1 MRKRIL
7 STLLALCLALSLLPA
22 SALATGGEE
31 TESPS
36 DNSQTNATIHVGG
49 VALSSTNGAEVYATT
64 NDSGIVTTQ
73 DASAD
78 NYNIM
83 WDGETLT
90 LNGATITQGANSG
103 AAICRY
109 GALNIVLMGDNK
121 VEGPGAEDSMG
132 IRVADGNLTIGG
144 EGSLKVS
151 GGSSIFGPNPTT
163 LSIGIYVD
171 GEYNITI
178 NDCTIETEGSAVTS
192 GSSYG
197 IFSEFGSVIVND
209 ATVTATGST
218 GTSSFGICAGSGS
231 VSVSRNSTVKAYGG
245 GYVKIYPKG
254 YSDMRAE
261 HSYGICAPDGVSVT
275 GGSVEAYGGAASV
288 NSYGIYVRNE
298 TGNVSVTGGSVTA
311 SYDNEDFATVS
322 GVEFGDGY
330 GIYAGGS
337 VSGENGTVNAY
348 GAPATGDNSDS
359 YGIYAQSFT
368 VNSAATSVMA
378 NGGAA
383 SGESCGIYTTGNINV
398 NAGTVEASGDTAGG
412 NSRGIYTGGDVEID
426 ALYSGGVT
434 ASGGSRGIEAAGSV
448 TITNGSVTATATAT
462 DGTSYTDSYGIYA
475 GNGITISDDAD
486 GVEANGGAA
495 SGSSCGIYAN
505 SGDITISGGTV
516 GANGGQAGDNSYGL
530 RAGDNSS
537 INITGG
543 EITAYGNSAAIGGK
557 YSVLGDAAGTAGD
570 NAGSAGNITDT
581 TNLND
586 CKYIS
591 ITVTQTPNI
600 YVGGVGLYGDKNSN
614 TIAYAKTDGSGKVS
628 TEGAVAGDYNIMW
641 DGATLTLKGA
651 KITTIA
657 KTSDYN
663 LAQSAA
669 IYYDEATDLEIVLED
684 VNTVTGPDVSLG
696 GDSSSYGIHVYA
708 VDAEV
713 TLTISGSGSLAA
725 TGGDATPNSGGES
738 YGIYTRGDIAISE
751 GTVTATGG
759 AADSQSHGIYA
770 GGDVTISGGDVTAD
784 GGAVAAGDNTMDASS
799 GICAD
804 IVTITG
810 GTVNATGGAVTSS
823 GDNARSCGI
832 YGSSVY
838 GGVIISG
845 GTVTATGTTA
855 NVESYGIYTPNSDIE
870 ISGGTVT
877 ATGGNGALGRNVYLN
892 PEGNASIQSIQVKAG
907 QDADSA
913 TEIIG
918 SPFVWAEDLTDLVSS
933 AKYFHSESQAL
944 EGDIFVG
951 GVGLTSS
958 EGNPAYAKT
967 GADGA
972 VTTEGANANDY
983 NIKWDGSTLTLN
995 NATITQGALGGAAI
1009 WYYRDSDLN
1018 IALVGTNTVT
1028 GPSGSGSGASYGI
1041 FAWDPNELIDLTISG
1056 DGSLTVTGGGT
1067 VSESYGI
1074 CTDNLI
1080 VQSGTGTVNATGGDG
1095 AEDSYGIYAYN
1106 DVTITNGDVTA
1117 TSGDSADYS
1126 CGIYADYGNI
1136 DVSGGTVIARGGD
1149 SGDNSDGICV
1159 SKDGI
1164 TISGGEVTT
1173 TGGDTEGRSC
1183 GIDADS
1189 ITINGG
1195 VFTATGGTGTE
1206 GSYGIY
1212 TGALAITGGTLTATG
1227 NTSGV
1232 YAVYEDGEITVSP
1245 QTDQQIAVLLGESE
1259 TAAAAIEGSPF
1270 ASETE
1275 ITSQVNNSGKYFH
1288 SEVVGITPPEPEEFT
1303 ITFDAAGGTTPASQT
1318 TVDGKLTSLPTS
1330 TRDGYNF
1337 LGWYTAGGDRVT
1349 TDTVFA
1355 ADTTLYARWA
1365 EQAGTG
1371 DDDKPPYIPPQPT
1384 GPNTGN
1390 SEGWDDIQEEISQAQ
1405 PGDTITIDMNGETEV
1420 PAEMFEEV
1428 AGKDVTVELDLGG
1441 GITWTVNGQ
1450 DVPTDTSLSDL
1461 DLGVDLG
1468 TNGISADVINTVT
1481 GEYGTMQMT
1490 LAHDGAFGFT
1500 LTLTAPLGREN
1511 AGYWANLY
1519 HYDEEAE
1526 ALTFETSAQIADDG
1540 SVALRMSHASQY
1552 AIVIDDK
1559 NHGENA
1565 GQPTLN
1571 TQDHDAYL
1579 LGYEDGTV
1587 RPEGSITRAEVATI
1601 FFRLLTDE
1609 SRDKFWSQTN
1619 DYTDV
1624 PADAWY
1630 NSAVSTL
1637 SNAGILD
1644 GYEDGTF
1651 RPDGNITR
1659 AEFATITARFLEAS
1673 YDGGNR
1679 FPDIDGHWAAEY
1691 INEAANAGIVD
1702 GYEDGTFRPQQNIT
1716 RAEAVTMVNRTVD
1729 RHPDAD
1735 HLLDNM
1741 VTWPDNPESAWYY
1754 AQIQEATNAHAYTMH
1769 TDQEDSP
1776 YEIWTELLPNRD
1788 WSALEQAWSDAH
1800 AGGENATA

>member
-22 SALATGGEE
+22 SALAAGGEQKSYVALGDSITTGYGLAENE
-31 TESPS
+31 TGFARQVADSNGYTLTNLAQNGVTSSMLLTSLSNSEVSSAIASADLITVTIGGNDLMNALYAYLADAYNTQNNTGITADDVKASLAGTLSEIPQVAMLSFAASKIPDFPNSTAANTALSTFATNFSSIISAIKGNNSSAEIIVVNQYNPYSRLSTGNLLDLSALDSAVQALNTAISSGATAGYTVADVYTAFEEATENPCNASVSLPS
-36 DNSQTNATIHVGG
+36 INLDFHPNAAGHSLIASTISALLTDEGGSEDPEVSGSIFVGG
-49 VALSSTNGAEVYATT
+49 VELEGSSGTTAYATTTNGA
-64 NDSGIVTTQ
+64 VTK
-73 DASAD
+73 DNANEN
-78 NYNIM
+78 NYNI
-83 WDGETLT
+83 
-90 LNGATITQGANSG
+90 
-103 AAICRY
+103 
-109 GALNIVLMGDNK
+109 K
-121 VEGPGAEDSMG
+121 
-132 IRVADGNLTIGG
+132 
-144 EGSLKVS
+144 
-151 GGSSIFGPNPTT
+151 
-163 LSIGIYVD
+163 
-171 GEYNITI
+171 
-178 NDCTIETEGSAVTS
+178 
-192 GSSYG
+192 
-197 IFSEFGSVIVND
+197 
-209 ATVTATGST
+209 
-218 GTSSFGICAGSGS
+218 
-231 VSVSRNSTVKAYGG
+231 
-245 GYVKIYPKG
+245 
-254 YSDMRAE
+254 
-261 HSYGICAPDGVSVT
+261 
-275 GGSVEAYGGAASV
+275 
-288 NSYGIYVRNE
+288 
-298 TGNVSVTGGSVTA
+298 
-311 SYDNEDFATVS
+311 
-322 GVEFGDGY
+322 
-330 GIYAGGS
+330 
-337 VSGENGTVNAY
+337 
-348 GAPATGDNSDS
+348 
-359 YGIYAQSFT
+359 
-368 VNSAATSVMA
+368 
-378 NGGAA
+378 
-383 SGESCGIYTTGNINV
+383 
-398 NAGTVEASGDTAGG
+398 
-412 NSRGIYTGGDVEID
+412 
-426 ALYSGGVT
+426 
-434 ASGGSRGIEAAGSV
+434 
-448 TITNGSVTATATAT
+448 
-462 DGTSYTDSYGIYA
+462 
-475 GNGITISDDAD
+475 
-486 GVEANGGAA
+486 
-495 SGSSCGIYAN
+495 
-505 SGDITISGGTV
+505 
-516 GANGGQAGDNSYGL
+516 
-530 RAGDNSS
+530 
-537 INITGG
+537 
-543 EITAYGNSAAIGGK
+543 
-557 YSVLGDAAGTAGD
+557 
-570 NAGSAGNITDT
+570 
-581 TNLND
+581 
-586 CKYIS
+586 
-591 ITVTQTPNI
+591 
-600 YVGGVGLYGDKNSN
+600 
-614 TIAYAKTDGSGKVS
+614 
-628 TEGAVAGDYNIMW
+628 W

-651 KITTIA
+651 EITTIA
-657 KTSDYN
+657 ETSDYN

-669 IYYDEATDLEIVLED
+669 ICYDEATDLEIVLEED
-684 VNTVTGPDVSLG
+684 NTVTGPDVSLG
-696 GDSSSYGIHVYA
+696 GDSSSYGIHV
-708 VDAEV
+708 DDEV

-725 TGGDATPNSGGES
+725 TGGDATQNSGGGS
-738 YGIYTRGDIAISE
+738 YGIYTWGNVIITGGD
-751 GTVTATGG
+751 VTATGR
-759 AADSQSHGIYA
+759 AAEFQSHGIYA
-770 GGDVTISGGDVTAD
+770 RLNATISGGDVTAD

-804 IVTITG
+804 IVTISG
-810 GTVNATGGAVTSS
+810 GTVTATGGAVTSS

-832 YGSSVY
+832 YGRNWLY
-838 GGVIISG
+838 DNVIISG
-845 GTVTATGTTA
+845 GTVEATGGTFTSTSTDTEA
-855 NVESYGIYTPNSDIE
+855 DAGSYGIYGAGLDGTV

-877 ATGGNGALGRNVYLN
+877 ASGGSRALGGDVYLD
-892 PEGNASIQSIQVKAG
+892 PEGNASIQSIQVKTG
-907 QDADSA
+907 QDADKV

-918 SPFVWAEDLTDLVSS
+918 SPFVLPEDITNLVSG
-933 AKYFHSESQAL
+933 AQYFHSKSQAL
-944 EGDIFVG
+944 EGNIFVG
-951 GVGLTSS
+951 GIGLT
-958 EGNPAYAKT
+958 GTTDNPAYAKT

-995 NATITQGALGGAAI
+995 NAAITQGALGGAAI
-1009 WYYRDSDLN
+1009 WYYRGSDLN
-1018 IALVGTNTVT
+1018 IDLVGTNTVT

-1041 FAWDPNELIDLTISG
+1041 FAYGPTELIDLTISG

-1067 VSESYGI
+1067 VSGSFGI

-1080 VQSGTGTVNATGGDG
+1080 VQSGTVNATGGDG

-1136 DVSGGTVIARGGD
+1136 DVSGGTVIAQGGD
-1149 SGDNSDGICV
+1149 SVDNSDGICV
-1159 SKDGI
+1159 SKNGI

-1183 GIDADS
+1183 GIDADR

-1195 VFTATGGTGTE
+1195 VFTATGKTGTE

-1212 TGALAITGGTLTATG
+1212 TGALTITGGTITATG

-1232 YAVYEDGEITVSP
+1232 YGSSKDCKVTIAP
-1245 QTDQQIAVLLGESE
+1245 QTDQQIEVLLGESE

-1275 ITSQVNNSGKYFH
+1275 ITDQVNNSGKYFH

-1330 TRDGYNF
+1330 TRDGYDF

-1365 EQAGTG
+1365 EQAGPG

-1390 SEGWDDIQEEISQAQ
+1390 SEGWDDIQEEIGQAQ

-1481 GEYGTMQMT
+1481 GAYGTVQMT

-1673 YDGGNR
+1673 YDGGNC

-1769 TDQEDSP
+1769 TDQEDAP

-1800 AGGENATA
+1800 AGGEHATA

>member
-1 MRKRIL
+1 MSAIDTAVR
-7 STLLALCLALSLLPA
+7 ALNTVISSSAESAGYTVADVYTKFKEAESNPCNASVSPSINLDFHPNATGHGLIA
-22 SALATGGEE
+22 DTISALLTDEGGSEDPE
-31 TESPS
+31 VSGS
-36 DNSQTNATIHVGG
+36 IFVGG
-49 VALSSTNGAEVYATT
+49 VELTGSKESPAYATT
-64 NDSGIVTTQ
+64 NDSGAVTKIT
-73 DASAD
+73 DGDFVPAE
-78 NYNIM
+78 NNWNIQ
-83 WDGETLT
+83 WDGATLT
-90 LNGATITQGANSG
+90 LNGAAITHGSDNN
-103 AAICRY
+103 AAIY
-109 GALNIVLMGDNK
+109 YDEETDLKIVLEGDNT
-121 VEGPGAEDSMG
+121 VTGPG
-132 IRVADGNLTIGG
+132 
-144 EGSLKVS
+144 
-151 GGSSIFGPNPTT
+151 
-163 LSIGIYVD
+163 
-171 GEYNITI
+171 
-178 NDCTIETEGSAVTS
+178 TS
-192 GSSYG
+192 NN
-197 IFSEFGSVIVND
+197 F
-209 ATVTATGST
+209 
-218 GTSSFGICAGSGS
+218 
-231 VSVSRNSTVKAYGG
+231 
-245 GYVKIYPKG
+245 
-254 YSDMRAE
+254 
-261 HSYGICAPDGVSVT
+261 
-275 GGSVEAYGGAASV
+275 V
-288 NSYGIYVRNE
+288 NSYGIYV
-298 TGNVSVTGGSVTA
+298 
-311 SYDNEDFATVS
+311 Y
-322 GVEFGDGY
+322 
-330 GIYAGGS
+330 
-337 VSGENGTVNAY
+337 
-348 GAPATGDNSDS
+348 
-359 YGIYAQSFT
+359 
-368 VNSAATSVMA
+368 
-378 NGGAA
+378 
-383 SGESCGIYTTGNINV
+383 
-398 NAGTVEASGDTAGG
+398 
-412 NSRGIYTGGDVEID
+412 
-426 ALYSGGVT
+426 
-434 ASGGSRGIEAAGSV
+434 
-448 TITNGSVTATATAT
+448 
-462 DGTSYTDSYGIYA
+462 
-475 GNGITISDDAD
+475 SDDSE
-486 GVEANGGAA
+486 V
-495 SGSSCGIYAN
+495 
-505 SGDITISGGTV
+505 
-516 GANGGQAGDNSYGL
+516 
-530 RAGDNSS
+530 
-537 INITGG
+537 
-543 EITAYGNSAAIGGK
+543 
-557 YSVLGDAAGTAGD
+557 
-570 NAGSAGNITDT
+570 
-581 TNLND
+581 
-586 CKYIS
+586 
-591 ITVTQTPNI
+591 
-600 YVGGVGLYGDKNSN
+600 
-614 TIAYAKTDGSGKVS
+614 
-628 TEGAVAGDYNIMW
+628 
-641 DGATLTLKGA
+641 
-651 KITTIA
+651 
-657 KTSDYN
+657 
-663 LAQSAA
+663 
-669 IYYDEATDLEIVLED
+669 
-684 VNTVTGPDVSLG
+684 
-696 GDSSSYGIHVYA
+696 
-708 VDAEV
+708 V

-725 TGGDATPNSGGES
+725 TGGDAATYSGES
-738 YGIYTRGDIAISE
+738 YGIYTGGNVIITGGD
-751 GTVTATGG
+751 VTATGG
-759 AADSQSHGIYA
+759 AAEFQSYGIYA
-770 GGDVTISGGDVTAD
+770 RLNATISGG
-784 GGAVAAGDNTMDASS
+784 AVK
-799 GICAD
+799 
-804 IVTITG
+804 
-810 GTVNATGGAVTSS
+810 ATGGAVTSS
-823 GDNARSCGI
+823 EEDGGDASSGIHADVVTISGGTVIAQGGAVTSSGNNTTSCGI
-832 YGSSVY
+832 YGSSLY

-845 GTVTATGTTA
+845 GAVTATGTTA
-855 NVESYGIYTPNSDIE
+855 NAESYGIYTPNSGIE

-877 ATGGNGALGRNVYLN
+877 ATGDTGALGRAIYLD
-892 PEGNASIQSIQVKAG
+892 PEGNASIQSIQVKTG
-907 QDADSA
+907 QDANSA
-913 TEIIG
+913 KEIIG
-918 SPFVWAEDLTDLVSS
+918 SPFVLSRGITDLVSGV
-933 AKYFHSESQAL
+933 KYFHSESQTL
-944 EGDIFVG
+944 VGDIFVG

-967 GADGA
+967 GTNGA

-983 NIKWDGSTLTLN
+983 SIKWDGATLTLN

-1009 WYYRDSDLN
+1009 WYYRGSDLN
-1018 IALVGTNTVT
+1018 IDLVGTNTVT

-1080 VQSGTGTVNATGGDG
+1080 VQSGTVNATGEDG
-1095 AEDSYGIYAYN
+1095 EEDSYGIYAYN
-1106 DVTITNGDVTA
+1106 DVTISGGAVTATGGTVNATSEDGEEDSYGIYADNDLTISGGAVNATGGDSEEDSYGISAYDVTISGGDVTA
-1117 TSGDSADYS
+1117 TGGTVTATSEDGAEDSY
-1126 CGIYADYGNI
+1126 GIYADYVTIFGGAVNATGGDSAEDSYGIYVDYVTINGGTVTAEGGTAEVKSAGI
-1136 DVSGGTVIARGGD
+1136 DIVTLVISGGTV
-1149 SGDNSDGICV
+1149 
-1159 SKDGI
+1159 
-1164 TISGGEVTT
+1164 
-1173 TGGDTEGRSC
+1173 
-1183 GIDADS
+1183 
-1189 ITINGG
+1189 
-1195 VFTATGGTGTE
+1195 
-1206 GSYGIY
+1206 
-1212 TGALAITGGTLTATG
+1212 TATG

-1245 QTDQQIAVLLGESE
+1245 QGDQQIAVLLGESE
-1259 TAAAAIEGSPF
+1259 TAAAAIVGSPF

-1275 ITSQVNNSGKYFH
+1275 ITDQVNNSGKYFH
-1288 SEVVGITPPEPEEFT
+1288 SQVVGITPPEPEEFT

-1330 TRDGYNF
+1330 TRDGYDF

-1349 TDTVFA
+1349 TDTVFT

-1365 EQAGTG
+1365 EQAGPG

-1390 SEGWDDIQEEISQAQ
+1390 SEGWDDIQEEINQAQ

-1481 GEYGTMQMT
+1481 GAYGTVQMT

-1630 NSAVSTL
+1630 NNAVSTL

-1769 TDQEDSP
+1769 TDQEDAP
-1776 YEIWTELLPNRD
+1776 YEIWTERLPNRD

>member
-1 MRKRIL
+1 MEGRPPCAGRSKGRGKGNHHKRRNETMRKRIL

-22 SALATGGEE
+22 SALAAGGEQK
-31 TESPS
+31 SY
-36 DNSQTNATIHVGG
+36 
-49 VALSSTNGAEVYATT
+49 VALGDSITTGYGLAENETGFAKQVADSNGYTLTNLAQDGATSSMLLTSLSNSEVSSA
-64 NDSGIVTTQ
+64 I
-73 DASAD
+73 ASAD
-78 NYNIM
+78 
-83 WDGETLT
+83 L
-90 LNGATITQGANSG
+90 IT
-103 AAICRY
+103 
-109 GALNIVLMGDNK
+109 V
-121 VEGPGAEDSMG
+121 
-132 IRVADGNLTIGG
+132 TIGG
-144 EGSLKVS
+144 
-151 GGSSIFGPNPTT
+151 
-163 LSIGIYVD
+163 
-171 GEYNITI
+171 
-178 NDCTIETEGSAVTS
+178 NDL
-192 GSSYG
+192 
-197 IFSEFGSVIVND
+197 
-209 ATVTATGST
+209 
-218 GTSSFGICAGSGS
+218 
-231 VSVSRNSTVKAYGG
+231 
-245 GYVKIYPKG
+245 
-254 YSDMRAE
+254 M
-261 HSYGICAPDGVSVT
+261 
-275 GGSVEAYGGAASV
+275 
-288 NSYGIYVRNE
+288 
-298 TGNVSVTGGSVTA
+298 
-311 SYDNEDFATVS
+311 
-322 GVEFGDGY
+322 
-330 GIYAGGS
+330 
-337 VSGENGTVNAY
+337 
-348 GAPATGDNSDS
+348 
-359 YGIYAQSFT
+359 
-368 VNSAATSVMA
+368 
-378 NGGAA
+378 
-383 SGESCGIYTTGNINV
+383 
-398 NAGTVEASGDTAGG
+398 
-412 NSRGIYTGGDVEID
+412 D
-426 ALYSGGVT
+426 ALY
-434 ASGGSRGIEAAGSV
+434 AYLAEEY
-448 TITNGSVTATATAT
+448 NKQ
-462 DGTSYTDSYGIYA
+462 
-475 GNGITISDDAD
+475 NSD
-486 GVEANGGAA
+486 
-495 SGSSCGIYAN
+495 
-505 SGDITISGGTV
+505 TP
-516 GANGGQAGDNSYGL
+516 
-530 RAGDNSS
+530 
-537 INITGG
+537 
-543 EITAYGNSAAIGGK
+543 ITAEDVK
-557 YSVLGDAAGTAGD
+557 VLLAGE
-570 NAGSAGNITDT
+570 
-581 TNLND
+581 
-586 CKYIS
+586 
-591 ITVTQTPNI
+591 
-600 YVGGVGLYGDKNSN
+600 
-614 TIAYAKTDGSGKVS
+614 
-628 TEGAVAGDYNIMW
+628 EGAVAEQITMLVFAISNISDFQSSSIANSAYDTLWDNFVEIIETIREINQNAQLIVVNQYNPYSHLTTGISGLDLSSVISAFDSAVQALNVGISLGEAIAGYTVADVYTKFEQAESNPCNASVSPSINLDFHPNATGHGLIADTISALLTDEGGSEDPEVSGSIFVGGVELEGGGDTTAYAVTNNGAVTTDNADENHYNIKW
-641 DGATLTLKGA
+641 DGQTLTLKGA
-651 KITTIA
+651 KITTIDE
-657 KTSDYN
+657 TSDYG

-669 IYYDEATDLEIVLED
+669 IYYDEATDLEIVLVD
-684 VNTVTGPDVSLG
+684 ANTVTGPGTSADFVN
-696 GDSSSYGIHVYA
+696 SYGIY
-708 VDAEV
+708 VDSEV
-713 TLTISGSGSLAA
+713 TLTISGSGSLTA
-725 TGGDATPNSGGES
+725 TGGDAPAVYGGVS
-738 YGIYTRGDIAISE
+738 YGIYTWGNVIITGGD
-751 GTVTATGG
+751 VTATGR
-759 AADSQSHGIYA
+759 AAEFQSHGIYA
-770 GGDVTISGGDVTAD
+770 TGHATISGGAVKAT
-784 GGAVAAGDNTMDASS
+784 GGAVTSSEEDGGDASS

-804 IVTITG
+804 IVTISG
-810 GTVNATGGAVTSS
+810 GTVIAQGGAVTSS
-823 GDNARSCGI
+823 GNNTTSCGI
-832 YGSSVY
+832 YGSSLY

-845 GTVTATGTTA
+845 GAVTATGTTA
-855 NVESYGIYTPNSDIE
+855 NAESYGIYTPNSDIE

-877 ATGGNGALGRNVYLN
+877 ATGDTGALGRAIYLD
-892 PEGNASIQSIQVKAG
+892 PEGNASIQSIQVKTG
-907 QDADSA
+907 QDANSA

-918 SPFVWAEDLTDLVSS
+918 SPFVLSRGITDLVSGD
-933 AKYFHSESQAL
+933 KYFHSESQTL

-951 GVGLTSS
+951 GVGLT
-958 EGNPAYAKT
+958 GAADAPAYAKT
-967 GADGA
+967 GTNGA

-1009 WYYRDSDLN
+1009 WYYRGSDLN
-1018 IALVGTNTVT
+1018 IDLVGTNTVT

-1080 VQSGTGTVNATGGDG
+1080 VQSGTVNATGGDVNATG
-1095 AEDSYGIYAYN
+1095 EDGEEDSYGIYAYN
-1106 DVTITNGDVTA
+1106 DVTISGGAVTATGGTVNATSEDGEEDSYGIYADNDLTISGGAVNATGGDSGEDSYGISAYDVTISRGDVTA
-1117 TSGDSADYS
+1117 TGGTVTATSEDGAEDSY
-1126 CGIYADYGNI
+1126 GIYADYVTINGGAVNATGRDSAEDSYGIYVDYVTINGGTVTAEGGTAEVKSAGI
-1136 DVSGGTVIARGGD
+1136 DIVTLVISGGTV
-1149 SGDNSDGICV
+1149 
-1159 SKDGI
+1159 
-1164 TISGGEVTT
+1164 
-1173 TGGDTEGRSC
+1173 
-1183 GIDADS
+1183 
-1189 ITINGG
+1189 
-1195 VFTATGGTGTE
+1195 
-1206 GSYGIY
+1206 
-1212 TGALAITGGTLTATG
+1212 TATG

-1232 YAVYEDGEITVSP
+1232 YAVYDGKRITIDP
-1245 QTDQQIAVLLGESE
+1245 QTDQQIEVLLGESE

-1275 ITSQVNNSGKYFH
+1275 ITGLVNNTGKYFH
-1288 SEVVGITPPEPEEFT
+1288 SEVVGTTPPEPEEFT

-1330 TRDGYNF
+1330 TRDGYDF
-1337 LGWYTAGGDRVT
+1337 LGWYTAGGDWVT
-1349 TDTVFA
+1349 TDTVFT

-1365 EQAGTG
+1365 EQAGPG

-1390 SEGWDDIQEEISQAQ
+1390 SEGWDDIQEEIGQAQ

-1420 PAEMFEEV
+1420 PAEIFEEV

-1481 GEYGTMQMT
+1481 GAYGTVQMT

-1702 GYEDGTFRPQQNIT
+1702 GYPDGTFQPQQFIT

-1769 TDQEDSP
+1769 TDQEDAP

-1800 AGGENATA
+1800 AGGEHATA

>member
-22 SALATGGEE
+22 SALAAGGEQKSYVALGDSITTGYGLDEAQSFAEQIAEQEGYTLNGSLARDGATSTDLLEVVRSEANADTLKNADLITITIGGNDLMNALYAYLAEEYNNKQNSDTPITAADVKASLAGEEEAVVEQTTMLGFAISNISDFQSSSIANSSYNALGYNFVEIIE
-31 TESPS
+31 TIREINQNAQLIVVNQYNPYSHLTAGISGLDLSSVISAFDSAVQALNVGISSGEAIAGYTVADVYTKFKEAENNPCNASVSPS
-36 DNSQTNATIHVGG
+36 INLDFHPNAAGHGLIADTISALLTDEGGSEDPEVSGSIFVGG
-49 VALSSTNGAEVYATT
+49 VELEGSSGTTAYATTTNGA
-64 NDSGIVTTQ
+64 VTK
-73 DASAD
+73 DNANEN
-78 NYNIM
+78 NYNI
-83 WDGETLT
+83 
-90 LNGATITQGANSG
+90 
-103 AAICRY
+103 
-109 GALNIVLMGDNK
+109 K
-121 VEGPGAEDSMG
+121 
-132 IRVADGNLTIGG
+132 
-144 EGSLKVS
+144 
-151 GGSSIFGPNPTT
+151 
-163 LSIGIYVD
+163 
-171 GEYNITI
+171 
-178 NDCTIETEGSAVTS
+178 
-192 GSSYG
+192 
-197 IFSEFGSVIVND
+197 
-209 ATVTATGST
+209 
-218 GTSSFGICAGSGS
+218 
-231 VSVSRNSTVKAYGG
+231 
-245 GYVKIYPKG
+245 
-254 YSDMRAE
+254 
-261 HSYGICAPDGVSVT
+261 
-275 GGSVEAYGGAASV
+275 
-288 NSYGIYVRNE
+288 
-298 TGNVSVTGGSVTA
+298 
-311 SYDNEDFATVS
+311 
-322 GVEFGDGY
+322 
-330 GIYAGGS
+330 
-337 VSGENGTVNAY
+337 
-348 GAPATGDNSDS
+348 
-359 YGIYAQSFT
+359 
-368 VNSAATSVMA
+368 
-378 NGGAA
+378 
-383 SGESCGIYTTGNINV
+383 
-398 NAGTVEASGDTAGG
+398 
-412 NSRGIYTGGDVEID
+412 
-426 ALYSGGVT
+426 
-434 ASGGSRGIEAAGSV
+434 
-448 TITNGSVTATATAT
+448 
-462 DGTSYTDSYGIYA
+462 
-475 GNGITISDDAD
+475 
-486 GVEANGGAA
+486 
-495 SGSSCGIYAN
+495 
-505 SGDITISGGTV
+505 
-516 GANGGQAGDNSYGL
+516 
-530 RAGDNSS
+530 
-537 INITGG
+537 
-543 EITAYGNSAAIGGK
+543 
-557 YSVLGDAAGTAGD
+557 
-570 NAGSAGNITDT
+570 
-581 TNLND
+581 
-586 CKYIS
+586 
-591 ITVTQTPNI
+591 
-600 YVGGVGLYGDKNSN
+600 
-614 TIAYAKTDGSGKVS
+614 
-628 TEGAVAGDYNIMW
+628 W

-651 KITTIA
+651 EITTIA
-657 KTSDYN
+657 ETPDDY
-663 LAQSAA
+663 LPQSAA
-669 IYYDEATDLEIVLED
+669 ICYDEATDLEIVLEED
-684 VNTVTGPDVSLG
+684 NTVTGPDVSSG
-696 GDSSSYGIHVYA
+696 GDSSSYGIHV
-708 VDAEV
+708 DDEV
-713 TLTISGSGSLAA
+713 TLTISGSGSLTA
-725 TGGDATPNSGGES
+725 TGGDAPAVYGGES
-738 YGIYTRGDIAISE
+738 YGIYTWGDAIITS
-751 GTVTATGG
+751 GSLTATGG
-759 AADSQSHGIYA
+759 AAEFQSHGIYA
-770 GGDVTISGGDVTAD
+770 TGHVTISGG
-784 GGAVAAGDNTMDASS
+784 AVK
-799 GICAD
+799 
-804 IVTITG
+804 
-810 GTVNATGGAVTSS
+810 ATGGAVTSS
-823 GDNARSCGI
+823 EEDGGDASSGIHADVVTISGGEVTAKGGAVTSSGNNTTSCGI
-832 YGSSVY
+832 YGSSFY

-845 GTVTATGTTA
+845 GAVTATGTTA
-855 NVESYGIYTPNSDIE
+855 NAESYGIYTPNSDIE

-877 ATGGNGALGRNVYLN
+877 ATGDTGALGGDVYLD
-892 PEGNASIQSIQVKAG
+892 PEGNASIQSIQVEAG
-907 QDADSA
+907 QDADKA

-918 SPFVWAEDLTDLVSS
+918 SPFVLSRGITDLVSG
-933 AKYFHSESQAL
+933 AKYFHSESQTL
-944 EGDIFVG
+944 VGDIFVG
-951 GVGLTSS
+951 GVGLTST
-958 EGNPAYAKT
+958 EATPTYAKT
-967 GADGA
+967 DENGT
-972 VTTEGANANDY
+972 VSTEGATADNY
-983 NIKWDGSTLTLN
+983 NIKWDGETLTLKG
-995 NATITQGALGGAAI
+995 ATITQGALGGAAI
-1009 WYYRDSDLN
+1009 WYYRGSDLN

-1041 FAWDPNELIDLTISG
+1041 FAYGPTELIDLTISG

-1067 VSESYGI
+1067 VSGSFGI

-1080 VQSGTGTVNATGGDG
+1080 VQSGTVNATGGDG
-1095 AEDSYGIYAYN
+1095 AEDSYGISAYDVTISGGDVTATGGDSEEDNYGIYAYDVTISGGDVTATGGDSEEDNYGIYAYN
-1106 DVTITNGDVTA
+1106 NVTITNGDVTA
-1117 TSGDSADYS
+1117 TSGDSGDYS

-1136 DVSGGTVIARGGD
+1136 DVSGGTVIAQGGD
-1149 SGDNSDGICV
+1149 SVDNSDGICV
-1159 SKDGI
+1159 SKNGI

-1183 GIDADS
+1183 GIDADR

-1195 VFTATGGTGTE
+1195 VFTATGRTGTE

-1212 TGALAITGGTLTATG
+1212 TDALTITGGTITATG
-1227 NTSGV
+1227 NISGV
-1232 YAVYEDGEITVSP
+1232 YGSSEDCKVTIAP
-1245 QTDQQIAVLLGESE
+1245 QTDQQIEVLLGESE
-1259 TAAAAIEGSPF
+1259 TAAAAIVGSPF
-1270 ASETE
+1270 ASKTE

-1330 TRDGYNF
+1330 TRDGYDF

-1349 TDTVFA
+1349 TDTVFT

-1365 EQAGTG
+1365 EQAGPG

-1405 PGDTITIDMNGETEV
+1405 PGDTITIDMSGETEV

-1481 GEYGTMQMT
+1481 GAYGTVQMT

-1630 NSAVSTL
+1630 NNAVSTL

-1769 TDQEDSP
+1769 TDQEDAP
-1776 YEIWTELLPNRD
+1776 YEIWTERLPNRD

>member
-22 SALATGGEE
+22 SALAAGGEQKSYVALGDSITTGYGLAENE
-31 TESPS
+31 TGFAKQVADSNGYTLTNLAQDGATSTDLLEVVTSEANADTLKNADLITVTIGGNDLMNALYAYLAEEYNNKQNSDTPITAADVKASLAGEEGAVVKQITMLVFAISNISDFQSSLIANSAYDTLWDNFVEIIETIREINQNAQLIVVNQYNPYSHLTTGISGLDLSSVISAFDSAVQVLNEAISSGETIAGYTVADVYTKFKEAENNPCNASVSPS
-36 DNSQTNATIHVGG
+36 INLDFHPNATGHGLIADTISALLTDEGGSEDPEVSGSIFVGG
-49 VALSSTNGAEVYATT
+49 VELEGGKESPAYATT
-64 NDSGIVTTQ
+64 NDSG
-73 DASAD
+73 
-78 NYNIM
+78 
-83 WDGETLT
+83 
-90 LNGATITQGANSG
+90 
-103 AAICRY
+103 
-109 GALNIVLMGDNK
+109 
-121 VEGPGAEDSMG
+121 
-132 IRVADGNLTIGG
+132 
-144 EGSLKVS
+144 
-151 GGSSIFGPNPTT
+151 
-163 LSIGIYVD
+163 
-171 GEYNITI
+171 
-178 NDCTIETEGSAVTS
+178 AVT
-192 GSSYG
+192 
-197 IFSEFGSVIVND
+197 
-209 ATVTATGST
+209 
-218 GTSSFGICAGSGS
+218 
-231 VSVSRNSTVKAYGG
+231 
-245 GYVKIYPKG
+245 KI
-254 YSDMRAE
+254 
-261 HSYGICAPDGVSVT
+261 
-275 GGSVEAYGGAASV
+275 
-288 NSYGIYVRNE
+288 
-298 TGNVSVTGGSVTA
+298 
-311 SYDNEDFATVS
+311 
-322 GVEFGDGY
+322 
-330 GIYAGGS
+330 
-337 VSGENGTVNAY
+337 
-348 GAPATGDNSDS
+348 
-359 YGIYAQSFT
+359 
-368 VNSAATSVMA
+368 
-378 NGGAA
+378 
-383 SGESCGIYTTGNINV
+383 
-398 NAGTVEASGDTAGG
+398 
-412 NSRGIYTGGDVEID
+412 
-426 ALYSGGVT
+426 
-434 ASGGSRGIEAAGSV
+434 
-448 TITNGSVTATATAT
+448 T
-462 DGTSYTDSYGIYA
+462 DGDFVPA
-475 GNGITISDDAD
+475 EN
-486 GVEANGGAA
+486 NW
-495 SGSSCGIYAN
+495 
-505 SGDITISGGTV
+505 
-516 GANGGQAGDNSYGL
+516 
-530 RAGDNSS
+530 
-537 INITGG
+537 NI
-543 EITAYGNSAAIGGK
+543 
-557 YSVLGDAAGTAGD
+557 
-570 NAGSAGNITDT
+570 
-581 TNLND
+581 
-586 CKYIS
+586 
-591 ITVTQTPNI
+591 Q
-600 YVGGVGLYGDKNSN
+600 
-614 TIAYAKTDGSGKVS
+614 
-628 TEGAVAGDYNIMW
+628 W

-657 KTSDYN
+657 ETPDDY
-663 LAQSAA
+663 LPQSAA
-669 IYYDEATDLEIVLED
+669 IYYDEATDLEIVLEED
-684 VNTVTGPDVSLG
+684 NTVTGPDVSSG
-696 GDSSSYGIHVYA
+696 GDSSSYGIHVY
-708 VDAEV
+708 AEV

-725 TGGDATPNSGGES
+725 TGGDAPAVYGGVS
-738 YGIYTRGDIAISE
+738 YGIYTWGDIAISE
-751 GTVTATGG
+751 GTVIATGG
-759 AADSQSHGIYA
+759 AAEFQSHGIYA
-770 GGDVTISGGDVTAD
+770 RLNATISGGDVTAD
-784 GGAVAAGDNTMDASS
+784 GGAVAAGDDTMDASS

-832 YGSSVY
+832 YGSSLY

-845 GTVTATGTTA
+845 GAVTATGGTFNSTGTDTEA
-855 NVESYGIYTPNSDIE
+855 DAGSYGIYTPNSGIE

-877 ATGGNGALGRNVYLN
+877 ATGDTGALGGDVYLD
-892 PEGNASIQSIQVKAG
+892 PEGNASIQSIQVKTG
-907 QDADSA
+907 QDADKV

-918 SPFVWAEDLTDLVSS
+918 SPFVLPEDITDLVSG
-933 AKYFHSESQAL
+933 AQYFHSESQTL
-944 EGDIFVG
+944 EGNIFVG
-951 GVGLTSS
+951 GIGLT
-958 EGNPAYAKT
+958 GTTDNPAYAKT

-972 VTTEGANANDY
+972 VATEGANANDY

-1028 GPSGSGSGASYGI
+1028 GPSGSRSGASYGI
-1041 FAWDPNELIDLTISG
+1041 FAWGPNELIDLTISG

-1080 VQSGTGTVNATGGDG
+1080 VQSGTVNATGGDSE
-1095 AEDSYGIYAYN
+1095 EDNYGIYAYN
-1106 DVTITNGDVTA
+1106 NVTITNGDVTA
-1117 TSGDSADYS
+1117 TSGDSGDYS

-1136 DVSGGTVIARGGD
+1136 DVSGGTVIAQGGD
-1149 SGDNSDGICV
+1149 SVDNSDGICV
-1159 SKDGI
+1159 SKNGI

-1183 GIDADS
+1183 GIDADR

-1195 VFTATGGTGTE
+1195 VFTATGRTGTE

-1212 TGALAITGGTLTATG
+1212 TDALTITGGTITATG
-1227 NTSGV
+1227 NISGV
-1232 YAVYEDGEITVSP
+1232 YGSSEDCKVTIAP

-1259 TAAAAIEGSPF
+1259 TAAAAIVGSPF
-1270 ASETE
+1270 ASKTE

-1330 TRDGYNF
+1330 TRDGYDF
-1337 LGWYTAGGDRVT
+1337 LGWYTAGGDWVT
-1349 TDTVFA
+1349 TDTVFT

-1365 EQAGTG
+1365 EQAGPG

-1390 SEGWDDIQEEISQAQ
+1390 SEGWDDIQEEIGQAQ

-1481 GEYGTMQMT
+1481 GAYGTVQMT

-1769 TDQEDSP
+1769 TDQEDAP
-1776 YEIWTELLPNRD
+1776 YEVWTELLPNRD

>member
-22 SALATGGEE
+22 SALAAGGEQKSYVALGDSITTGYGLDEAQSFAEQIAEQEGYTLNGSLARDGATSTDLLEVVRSEANADTLKNADLITITIGGNDLMNALYAYLAEEYNNKQNSDTPITAADVKASLAGEEEAVVEQTTMLGFAISNISDFQSSSIANSAYATLWDKFIEIIGTIRSINENAQLIVVNQYNPYSHLTTGIPGLNLSSVISAFDSAVQVLNEAISSGE
-31 TESPS
+31 TIAGYTVADVYTKFKEAENNPCNASVSPS
-36 DNSQTNATIHVGG
+36 INLDFHPNAAGHGLIADTISALLTDEGGSEDPEVSGSIFVGG
-49 VALSSTNGAEVYATT
+49 VELEGSSGTTAYATTTNGA
-64 NDSGIVTTQ
+64 VTK
-73 DASAD
+73 DNANEN
-78 NYNIM
+78 NYNI
-83 WDGETLT
+83 
-90 LNGATITQGANSG
+90 
-103 AAICRY
+103 
-109 GALNIVLMGDNK
+109 K
-121 VEGPGAEDSMG
+121 
-132 IRVADGNLTIGG
+132 
-144 EGSLKVS
+144 
-151 GGSSIFGPNPTT
+151 
-163 LSIGIYVD
+163 
-171 GEYNITI
+171 
-178 NDCTIETEGSAVTS
+178 
-192 GSSYG
+192 
-197 IFSEFGSVIVND
+197 
-209 ATVTATGST
+209 
-218 GTSSFGICAGSGS
+218 
-231 VSVSRNSTVKAYGG
+231 
-245 GYVKIYPKG
+245 
-254 YSDMRAE
+254 
-261 HSYGICAPDGVSVT
+261 
-275 GGSVEAYGGAASV
+275 
-288 NSYGIYVRNE
+288 
-298 TGNVSVTGGSVTA
+298 
-311 SYDNEDFATVS
+311 
-322 GVEFGDGY
+322 
-330 GIYAGGS
+330 
-337 VSGENGTVNAY
+337 
-348 GAPATGDNSDS
+348 
-359 YGIYAQSFT
+359 
-368 VNSAATSVMA
+368 
-378 NGGAA
+378 
-383 SGESCGIYTTGNINV
+383 
-398 NAGTVEASGDTAGG
+398 
-412 NSRGIYTGGDVEID
+412 
-426 ALYSGGVT
+426 
-434 ASGGSRGIEAAGSV
+434 
-448 TITNGSVTATATAT
+448 
-462 DGTSYTDSYGIYA
+462 
-475 GNGITISDDAD
+475 
-486 GVEANGGAA
+486 
-495 SGSSCGIYAN
+495 
-505 SGDITISGGTV
+505 
-516 GANGGQAGDNSYGL
+516 
-530 RAGDNSS
+530 
-537 INITGG
+537 
-543 EITAYGNSAAIGGK
+543 
-557 YSVLGDAAGTAGD
+557 
-570 NAGSAGNITDT
+570 
-581 TNLND
+581 
-586 CKYIS
+586 
-591 ITVTQTPNI
+591 
-600 YVGGVGLYGDKNSN
+600 
-614 TIAYAKTDGSGKVS
+614 
-628 TEGAVAGDYNIMW
+628 W

-651 KITTIA
+651 EITTIA
-657 KTSDYN
+657 ETPDYN
-663 LAQSAA
+663 LPQSAA
-669 IYYDEATDLEIVLED
+669 ICYDEATDLEIVLEGD
-684 VNTVTGPDVSLG
+684 NTVTGPDASSG
-696 GDSSSYGIHVYA
+696 GDSSSYGIHV
-708 VDAEV
+708 DDEV

-738 YGIYTRGDIAISE
+738 YGIYTWGNVIITGGD
-751 GTVTATGG
+751 VTATGR
-759 AADSQSHGIYA
+759 AAEFQSHGIYA
-770 GGDVTISGGDVTAD
+770 TGHVTISGG
-784 GGAVAAGDNTMDASS
+784 AVK
-799 GICAD
+799 
-804 IVTITG
+804 
-810 GTVNATGGAVTSS
+810 ATGGAVTSS
-823 GDNARSCGI
+823 EEDGGDASSGIHADVVTISGGEVTAKGGAVTSSGNNTTSCGI
-832 YGSSVY
+832 YGSSFY

-845 GTVTATGTTA
+845 GAVTATGTTA
-855 NVESYGIYTPNSDIE
+855 NAESYGIYTPNSDIE

-877 ATGGNGALGRNVYLN
+877 ATGDTGALGRAIYLD
-892 PEGNASIQSIQVKAG
+892 PEGNASIQSIQVKTG
-907 QDADSA
+907 QDANSA
-913 TEIIG
+913 MEIIG
-918 SPFVWAEDLTDLVSS
+918 SPFVLPEDITNLVSG
-933 AKYFHSESQAL
+933 AQYFHSESQAL
-944 EGDIFVG
+944 VGDIFVG
-951 GVGLTSS
+951 GVGLTGT
-958 EGNPAYAKT
+958 EATPTYAKT
-967 GADGA
+967 DEYGT
-972 VTTEGANANDY
+972 VSTEGATADNY
-983 NIKWDGSTLTLN
+983 NIKWDGETLTLKG
-995 NATITQGALGGAAI
+995 ATITQGALGGAAI
-1009 WYYRDSDLN
+1009 WYYQDSDLN

-1067 VSESYGI
+1067 VSGSFGI
-1074 CTDNLI
+1074 RTDNLI
-1080 VQSGTGTVNATGGDG
+1080 VQSGTVNATGGDG
-1095 AEDSYGIYAYN
+1095 AEDSYGIYADY
-1106 DVTITNGDVTA
+1106 VTINGGAVNATGRDSAEDSYGIYVDYVTINGGTVTA
-1117 TSGDSADYS
+1117 EGGTAEVKSA
-1126 CGIYADYGNI
+1126 GIDI
-1136 DVSGGTVIARGGD
+1136 VTLVISGGTV
-1149 SGDNSDGICV
+1149 
-1159 SKDGI
+1159 
-1164 TISGGEVTT
+1164 
-1173 TGGDTEGRSC
+1173 
-1183 GIDADS
+1183 
-1189 ITINGG
+1189 
-1195 VFTATGGTGTE
+1195 
-1206 GSYGIY
+1206 
-1212 TGALAITGGTLTATG
+1212 TATG

-1232 YAVYEDGEITVSP
+1232 YADYDGKRITIDP

-1259 TAAAAIEGSPF
+1259 TAAAAIVGSPF
-1270 ASETE
+1270 ASKTE

-1330 TRDGYNF
+1330 TRDGYDF

-1349 TDTVFA
+1349 TGTVFT

-1365 EQAGTG
+1365 EQAGPG

-1390 SEGWDDIQEEISQAQ
+1390 SEGWDDIQEEIGQAQ

-1481 GEYGTMQMT
+1481 GEYGTVQMT

-1769 TDQEDSP
+1769 TDQEDAP

-1800 AGGENATA
+1800 AGGEHATA

>member
-22 SALATGGEE
+22 SALAAGGEQKSYVALGDSITTGYGLAE
-31 TESPS
+31 NEAGFARQVADSNGYTLTNLAQNGATSTDLLEVVKSEANADTLKNADLITVTIGGNDLMDALYAYLAEEYNKQNSDTPITAADVKASLAGTLSEIPQVAMLSFAASKIPDFPDSTAANTALSTFATNFSSIISAIKGNNSSAEIIVVNQYNPYSRLSTGNLLDLSALDSAVQALNTAISSGATAGYTVADVYTAFEEATENPCNASVSLPS
-36 DNSQTNATIHVGG
+36 INLDFHPNAAGHSLIASTISALLTDEGGSEDPEVSGSIFVGG
-49 VALSSTNGAEVYATT
+49 VELEGSSGTTAYATTTNGA
-64 NDSGIVTTQ
+64 VTK
-73 DASAD
+73 DNANEN
-78 NYNIM
+78 NYNI
-83 WDGETLT
+83 
-90 LNGATITQGANSG
+90 
-103 AAICRY
+103 
-109 GALNIVLMGDNK
+109 K
-121 VEGPGAEDSMG
+121 
-132 IRVADGNLTIGG
+132 
-144 EGSLKVS
+144 
-151 GGSSIFGPNPTT
+151 
-163 LSIGIYVD
+163 
-171 GEYNITI
+171 
-178 NDCTIETEGSAVTS
+178 
-192 GSSYG
+192 
-197 IFSEFGSVIVND
+197 
-209 ATVTATGST
+209 
-218 GTSSFGICAGSGS
+218 
-231 VSVSRNSTVKAYGG
+231 
-245 GYVKIYPKG
+245 
-254 YSDMRAE
+254 
-261 HSYGICAPDGVSVT
+261 
-275 GGSVEAYGGAASV
+275 
-288 NSYGIYVRNE
+288 
-298 TGNVSVTGGSVTA
+298 
-311 SYDNEDFATVS
+311 
-322 GVEFGDGY
+322 
-330 GIYAGGS
+330 
-337 VSGENGTVNAY
+337 
-348 GAPATGDNSDS
+348 
-359 YGIYAQSFT
+359 
-368 VNSAATSVMA
+368 
-378 NGGAA
+378 
-383 SGESCGIYTTGNINV
+383 
-398 NAGTVEASGDTAGG
+398 
-412 NSRGIYTGGDVEID
+412 
-426 ALYSGGVT
+426 
-434 ASGGSRGIEAAGSV
+434 
-448 TITNGSVTATATAT
+448 
-462 DGTSYTDSYGIYA
+462 
-475 GNGITISDDAD
+475 
-486 GVEANGGAA
+486 
-495 SGSSCGIYAN
+495 
-505 SGDITISGGTV
+505 
-516 GANGGQAGDNSYGL
+516 
-530 RAGDNSS
+530 
-537 INITGG
+537 
-543 EITAYGNSAAIGGK
+543 
-557 YSVLGDAAGTAGD
+557 
-570 NAGSAGNITDT
+570 
-581 TNLND
+581 
-586 CKYIS
+586 
-591 ITVTQTPNI
+591 
-600 YVGGVGLYGDKNSN
+600 
-614 TIAYAKTDGSGKVS
+614 
-628 TEGAVAGDYNIMW
+628 W

-651 KITTIA
+651 EITTIA
-657 KTSDYN
+657 ETPDYN
-663 LAQSAA
+663 LPQSAA
-669 IYYDEATDLEIVLED
+669 ICYDEATDLEIVLEGD
-684 VNTVTGPDVSLG
+684 NTVTGPDASSG
-696 GDSSSYGIHVYA
+696 GDSSSYGIHV
-708 VDAEV
+708 DDEV

-738 YGIYTRGDIAISE
+738 YGIYTWGNVIITGGD
-751 GTVTATGG
+751 VTATGR
-759 AADSQSHGIYA
+759 AAEFQSHGIYA
-770 GGDVTISGGDVTAD
+770 TGHVTISGGAVKAT
-784 GGAVAAGDNTMDASS
+784 GGAVTSSEEDGGDASS
-799 GICAD
+799 GIHAD
-804 IVTITG
+804 VVTISG
-810 GTVNATGGAVTSS
+810 GEVTAKGGAVTSS

-832 YGSSVY
+832 YGRNALKDNVIITGGTVEATGGTFTSTSADTEADAGSY
-838 GGVIISG
+838 GIYGAGLDGTVISG
-845 GTVTATGTTA
+845 GTVTATGGTFTSAGTTA
-855 NVESYGIYTPNSDIE
+855 NAESYGIYTPNSYIE

-877 ATGGNGALGRNVYLN
+877 ATGDTGALGRDVYLD
-892 PEGNASIQSIQVKAG
+892 PEGTSIAVTAG
-907 QDADSA
+907 QDAENA
-913 TEIIG
+913 EPIAG
-918 SPFVWAEDLTDLVSS
+918 SPFVLTEDITNLVSG

-967 GADGA
+967 GTNGA

-983 NIKWDGSTLTLN
+983 SIKWDGATLTLN
-995 NATITQGALGGAAI
+995 NATITKGALGGAAI
-1009 WYYRDSDLN
+1009 WYYQDSDLN

-1041 FAWDPNELIDLTISG
+1041 LAWDPNELIDLTISG

-1067 VSESYGI
+1067 VSGSFGI

-1080 VQSGTGTVNATGGDG
+1080 VQSGTVNATGGDG
-1095 AEDSYGIYAYN
+1095 AEDSYGISAH
-1106 DVTITNGDVTA
+1106 DVTISGGDVTA
-1117 TSGDSADYS
+1117 TGGTVTATSEDGEEDSYGIYANKNLTISGGTVNATGGDSAEDSYGIS
-1126 CGIYADYGNI
+1126 AYDITISGGDVTATGGTVTATSEDGAEDSYGIYADYVTINGGAVNATGRDSAEDSYGIYVDYVTINGGTVTAEGGTAEVKSAGI
-1136 DVSGGTVIARGGD
+1136 DIVTLVISGGTV
-1149 SGDNSDGICV
+1149 
-1159 SKDGI
+1159 
-1164 TISGGEVTT
+1164 
-1173 TGGDTEGRSC
+1173 
-1183 GIDADS
+1183 
-1189 ITINGG
+1189 
-1195 VFTATGGTGTE
+1195 
-1206 GSYGIY
+1206 
-1212 TGALAITGGTLTATG
+1212 TATG

-1232 YAVYEDGEITVSP
+1232 YADYDGKRITIDP
-1245 QTDQQIAVLLGESE
+1245 QTDQKIAVLLGESE
-1259 TAAAAIEGSPF
+1259 TAAVAIAGSPF
-1270 ASETE
+1270 ASETG
-1275 ITSQVNNSGKYFH
+1275 ITDQVNNSGKYFH

-1330 TRDGYNF
+1330 TRDGYDF
-1337 LGWYTAGGDRVT
+1337 LGWYTAGGDQVT

-1365 EQAGTG
+1365 EQAGPG

-1390 SEGWDDIQEEISQAQ
+1390 SEGWDDIQEEIGQAQ

-1481 GEYGTMQMT
+1481 GAYGTVQMT

-1630 NSAVSTL
+1630 NNAVSTL

-1769 TDQEDSP
+1769 TDQEDAP
-1776 YEIWTELLPNRD
+1776 YEIWTERLPNRD

>member
-1 MRKRIL
+1 MEGRPPCAGRSKGRGKGNHHKRRNETMRKRIL

-22 SALATGGEE
+22 SALAAGGEQKSYVALGDSITTGYGLAENE
-31 TESPS
+31 TGFAKQVADSNGYTLTNLAKDGATSTDLLEVVTSEANADTLKNADLITVTIGGNDLMNALYAYLAEEYNNKQNSDTPITAADVKASLAGEEGVVVKQITMLVFAISNISDFQSSLIANSAYDTLWDNFVEIIETIREINQNAQLIVVNQYNPYSHLTTGISGLDLSSVISAFDSAVQVLNEAISSGETIAGYTVADVYTKFKEAENNPCNASVSPS
-36 DNSQTNATIHVGG
+36 INLDFHPNATGHGLIADTISALLTDEGGSEDPEVSGSIFVGG
-49 VALSSTNGAEVYATT
+49 VELEGSSGTTAYATTTNGA
-64 NDSGIVTTQ
+64 VTK
-73 DASAD
+73 DNANEN
-78 NYNIM
+78 NYNI
-83 WDGETLT
+83 
-90 LNGATITQGANSG
+90 
-103 AAICRY
+103 
-109 GALNIVLMGDNK
+109 K
-121 VEGPGAEDSMG
+121 
-132 IRVADGNLTIGG
+132 
-144 EGSLKVS
+144 
-151 GGSSIFGPNPTT
+151 
-163 LSIGIYVD
+163 
-171 GEYNITI
+171 
-178 NDCTIETEGSAVTS
+178 
-192 GSSYG
+192 
-197 IFSEFGSVIVND
+197 
-209 ATVTATGST
+209 
-218 GTSSFGICAGSGS
+218 
-231 VSVSRNSTVKAYGG
+231 
-245 GYVKIYPKG
+245 
-254 YSDMRAE
+254 
-261 HSYGICAPDGVSVT
+261 
-275 GGSVEAYGGAASV
+275 
-288 NSYGIYVRNE
+288 
-298 TGNVSVTGGSVTA
+298 
-311 SYDNEDFATVS
+311 
-322 GVEFGDGY
+322 
-330 GIYAGGS
+330 
-337 VSGENGTVNAY
+337 
-348 GAPATGDNSDS
+348 
-359 YGIYAQSFT
+359 
-368 VNSAATSVMA
+368 
-378 NGGAA
+378 
-383 SGESCGIYTTGNINV
+383 
-398 NAGTVEASGDTAGG
+398 
-412 NSRGIYTGGDVEID
+412 
-426 ALYSGGVT
+426 
-434 ASGGSRGIEAAGSV
+434 
-448 TITNGSVTATATAT
+448 
-462 DGTSYTDSYGIYA
+462 
-475 GNGITISDDAD
+475 
-486 GVEANGGAA
+486 
-495 SGSSCGIYAN
+495 
-505 SGDITISGGTV
+505 
-516 GANGGQAGDNSYGL
+516 
-530 RAGDNSS
+530 
-537 INITGG
+537 
-543 EITAYGNSAAIGGK
+543 
-557 YSVLGDAAGTAGD
+557 
-570 NAGSAGNITDT
+570 
-581 TNLND
+581 
-586 CKYIS
+586 
-591 ITVTQTPNI
+591 
-600 YVGGVGLYGDKNSN
+600 
-614 TIAYAKTDGSGKVS
+614 
-628 TEGAVAGDYNIMW
+628 W

-651 KITTIA
+651 EITTIA
-657 KTSDYN
+657 ETPDDY
-663 LAQSAA
+663 LPQSAA
-669 IYYDEATDLEIVLED
+669 IYYDKATDLKIVLEED
-684 VNTVTGPDVSLG
+684 NTVTGPDVSSG
-696 GDSSSYGIHVYA
+696 GDSSSYGIHV
-708 VDAEV
+708 DDEV
-713 TLTISGSGSLAA
+713 TLTISGSGSLTA
-725 TGGDATPNSGGES
+725 TGGDAPAVYGGVS
-738 YGIYTRGDIAISE
+738 YGIYTWGNVIITGGD
-751 GTVTATGG
+751 VTATGG
-759 AADSQSHGIYA
+759 AAEFQSHGIYA
-770 GGDVTISGGDVTAD
+770 RLNATISGGAVKAT
-784 GGAVAAGDNTMDASS
+784 GGAVTSSEEDGGDASS

-804 IVTITG
+804 IVTISG
-810 GTVNATGGAVTSS
+810 GEVTAKGGAVTSS

-832 YGSSVY
+832 YGRNWLY
-838 GGVIISG
+838 DNVIISG
-845 GTVTATGTTA
+845 GTVEATGGTFTSTSTDTEA
-855 NVESYGIYTPNSDIE
+855 DAGSYGIYGAGLDGTV

-877 ATGGNGALGRNVYLN
+877 ASGGSRALGGDVYLD

-913 TEIIG
+913 TKIIG
-918 SPFVWAEDLTDLVSS
+918 SPFVLPEDITNLVSG
-933 AKYFHSESQAL
+933 AQYFHSESQAL
-944 EGDIFVG
+944 EGNIFVG
-951 GVGLTSS
+951 GIGLT
-958 EGNPAYAKT
+958 GTTDNPAYAKT

-995 NATITQGALGGAAI
+995 NAAITQGALGGAAI
-1009 WYYRDSDLN
+1009 WYYRGSDLN
-1018 IALVGTNTVT
+1018 IDLVGTNTVT

-1041 FAWDPNELIDLTISG
+1041 LAWGINVYIDLTISG

-1067 VSESYGI
+1067 VSGSFGI

-1080 VQSGTGTVNATGGDG
+1080 VQSGTVNATGGDG

-1126 CGIYADYGNI
+1126 CGIYADHGNI

-1212 TGALAITGGTLTATG
+1212 TGALTITGGTITATG

-1232 YAVYEDGEITVSP
+1232 YGSSKECKITIAP

-1259 TAAAAIEGSPF
+1259 TAAAAIAGSPF

-1275 ITSQVNNSGKYFH
+1275 ITSHVNNSGKYFH

-1330 TRDGYNF
+1330 TRDGYDF

-1365 EQAGTG
+1365 EQAGPG

-1390 SEGWDDIQEEISQAQ
+1390 SEGWDDIQEEIGQAQ

-1481 GEYGTMQMT
+1481 GEYGTVQMT

-1769 TDQEDSP
+1769 TDQEDAP
-1776 YEIWTELLPNRD
+1776 YEIWTERLPNRD

>member
-22 SALATGGEE
+22 SALAAGGEQKSYVALGDSITTGYGLDE
-31 TESPS
+31 AQSFAEQIAEQEGYTLNDSLASDGATSTDLLEVVKSEANADTLKNADLITVTIGGNDLMDALYAYLAEEYNKQNSDTPITAEDVKASLAGTPSEIPQVAMLSFAASKIPVFPNSPAANTALSTFATKFSSIISAIKGNNSSAEIIVINQYNPYSRLSTGNLLDLSAIDTAVRALNTVISSSAESAGYTVADVYTKFKEAESNPCNASVSPS
-36 DNSQTNATIHVGG
+36 INLDFHPNATGHGLIADTISALLTDEGGSEDPEVSGSIFVGG
-49 VALSSTNGAEVYATT
+49 VELTGSKESPAYATT
-64 NDSGIVTTQ
+64 NDSGAVTKIT
-73 DASAD
+73 DGDFVPAE
-78 NYNIM
+78 NNWNIQ
-83 WDGETLT
+83 WDGATLT
-90 LNGATITQGANSG
+90 LNGAAITHGSDNN
-103 AAICRY
+103 AAIY
-109 GALNIVLMGDNK
+109 YDEETDLKIVLEGDNT
-121 VEGPGAEDSMG
+121 VTGPG
-132 IRVADGNLTIGG
+132 
-144 EGSLKVS
+144 
-151 GGSSIFGPNPTT
+151 
-163 LSIGIYVD
+163 
-171 GEYNITI
+171 
-178 NDCTIETEGSAVTS
+178 TS
-192 GSSYG
+192 NN
-197 IFSEFGSVIVND
+197 F
-209 ATVTATGST
+209 
-218 GTSSFGICAGSGS
+218 
-231 VSVSRNSTVKAYGG
+231 
-245 GYVKIYPKG
+245 
-254 YSDMRAE
+254 
-261 HSYGICAPDGVSVT
+261 
-275 GGSVEAYGGAASV
+275 V
-288 NSYGIYVRNE
+288 NSYGIYV
-298 TGNVSVTGGSVTA
+298 
-311 SYDNEDFATVS
+311 Y
-322 GVEFGDGY
+322 
-330 GIYAGGS
+330 
-337 VSGENGTVNAY
+337 
-348 GAPATGDNSDS
+348 
-359 YGIYAQSFT
+359 
-368 VNSAATSVMA
+368 
-378 NGGAA
+378 
-383 SGESCGIYTTGNINV
+383 
-398 NAGTVEASGDTAGG
+398 
-412 NSRGIYTGGDVEID
+412 
-426 ALYSGGVT
+426 
-434 ASGGSRGIEAAGSV
+434 
-448 TITNGSVTATATAT
+448 
-462 DGTSYTDSYGIYA
+462 
-475 GNGITISDDAD
+475 SDDSE
-486 GVEANGGAA
+486 V
-495 SGSSCGIYAN
+495 
-505 SGDITISGGTV
+505 
-516 GANGGQAGDNSYGL
+516 
-530 RAGDNSS
+530 
-537 INITGG
+537 
-543 EITAYGNSAAIGGK
+543 
-557 YSVLGDAAGTAGD
+557 
-570 NAGSAGNITDT
+570 
-581 TNLND
+581 
-586 CKYIS
+586 
-591 ITVTQTPNI
+591 
-600 YVGGVGLYGDKNSN
+600 
-614 TIAYAKTDGSGKVS
+614 
-628 TEGAVAGDYNIMW
+628 
-641 DGATLTLKGA
+641 
-651 KITTIA
+651 
-657 KTSDYN
+657 
-663 LAQSAA
+663 
-669 IYYDEATDLEIVLED
+669 
-684 VNTVTGPDVSLG
+684 
-696 GDSSSYGIHVYA
+696 
-708 VDAEV
+708 V

-725 TGGDATPNSGGES
+725 TGGDAATYSGES
-738 YGIYTRGDIAISE
+738 YGIYTGGNVIITGGD
-751 GTVTATGG
+751 VTATGG
-759 AADSQSHGIYA
+759 AAEFQSYGIYA
-770 GGDVTISGGDVTAD
+770 RLNATISGG
-784 GGAVAAGDNTMDASS
+784 AVK
-799 GICAD
+799 
-804 IVTITG
+804 
-810 GTVNATGGAVTSS
+810 ATGGAVTSS
-823 GDNARSCGI
+823 EEDGGDASSGIHADVVTISGGTVIAQGGAVTSSGNNTTSCGI
-832 YGSSVY
+832 YGSSLY

-845 GTVTATGTTA
+845 GAVTATGTTA
-855 NVESYGIYTPNSDIE
+855 NAESYGIYTPNSDIE

-877 ATGGNGALGRNVYLN
+877 ATGDTGALGRAIYLD
-892 PEGNASIQSIQVKAG
+892 PEGNASIQSIQVKTG
-907 QDADSA
+907 QDANSA
-913 TEIIG
+913 KEIIG
-918 SPFVWAEDLTDLVSS
+918 SPFVLSRGITDLVSG

-944 EGDIFVG
+944 VGDIFVG

-967 GADGA
+967 GTNGA

-983 NIKWDGSTLTLN
+983 SIKWDGATLTLN

-1009 WYYRDSDLN
+1009 WYYRGSDLN
-1018 IALVGTNTVT
+1018 IDLVGTNTVT

-1080 VQSGTGTVNATGGDG
+1080 VQSGTVNATGEDG
-1095 AEDSYGIYAYN
+1095 EEDSYGIYAYN
-1106 DVTITNGDVTA
+1106 DVTISGGAVTATGGTVNATSEDGEEDSYGIYADNDLTISGGAVNATGGDSEEDSYGISAYDVTISGGDVTA
-1117 TSGDSADYS
+1117 TGGTVTATSEDGAEDSY
-1126 CGIYADYGNI
+1126 GIYADYVTIFGGAVNATGGDSAEDSYGIYVDYVTINGGTVTAEGGTAEVKSAGI
-1136 DVSGGTVIARGGD
+1136 DIVTLVISGGTV
-1149 SGDNSDGICV
+1149 
-1159 SKDGI
+1159 
-1164 TISGGEVTT
+1164 
-1173 TGGDTEGRSC
+1173 
-1183 GIDADS
+1183 
-1189 ITINGG
+1189 
-1195 VFTATGGTGTE
+1195 
-1206 GSYGIY
+1206 
-1212 TGALAITGGTLTATG
+1212 TATG

-1245 QTDQQIAVLLGESE
+1245 QGDQQIAVLLGESE
-1259 TAAAAIEGSPF
+1259 TAAAAIVGSPF

-1275 ITSQVNNSGKYFH
+1275 ITDQVNNSGKYFH
-1288 SEVVGITPPEPEEFT
+1288 SQVVGITPPEPEEFT

-1330 TRDGYNF
+1330 TRDGYDF

-1349 TDTVFA
+1349 TDTVFT

-1365 EQAGTG
+1365 EQAGPG

-1390 SEGWDDIQEEISQAQ
+1390 SEGWDDIQEEINQAQ

-1481 GEYGTMQMT
+1481 GAYGTVQMT

-1630 NSAVSTL
+1630 NNAVSTL

-1769 TDQEDSP
+1769 TDQEDAP

>member
-22 SALATGGEE
+22 SALAAGGEQKSYVALGDSITTGYGLDE
-31 TESPS
+31 AQSFAEQIAKQKGYTLNDSLASDGATSTDLLEVVTSEANADTLKNADLITVTIGGNDLMDALYAYLAEEYNKQNSDTPITAEDVKASLAGTPSEIPQVAMLSFAASKIPDFPKSTEATTALGAFTTNLTNIIFAIKGNNSSAEIIVVNQYNPYGHLTTGTGVLSLDLSAIDTAVRALNTVISSSAESADYTVADVYTKFEQAENNPCNASVSPS
-36 DNSQTNATIHVGG
+36 INLDFHPNAAGHSLIASTISALLTDEGGSEDPEVSGPIFVGG
-49 VALSSTNGAEVYATT
+49 VELTGSKESPAYATT
-64 NDSGIVTTQ
+64 NDSG
-73 DASAD
+73 
-78 NYNIM
+78 
-83 WDGETLT
+83 
-90 LNGATITQGANSG
+90 
-103 AAICRY
+103 
-109 GALNIVLMGDNK
+109 
-121 VEGPGAEDSMG
+121 
-132 IRVADGNLTIGG
+132 
-144 EGSLKVS
+144 
-151 GGSSIFGPNPTT
+151 
-163 LSIGIYVD
+163 
-171 GEYNITI
+171 
-178 NDCTIETEGSAVTS
+178 AVT
-192 GSSYG
+192 
-197 IFSEFGSVIVND
+197 
-209 ATVTATGST
+209 
-218 GTSSFGICAGSGS
+218 
-231 VSVSRNSTVKAYGG
+231 
-245 GYVKIYPKG
+245 KI
-254 YSDMRAE
+254 
-261 HSYGICAPDGVSVT
+261 
-275 GGSVEAYGGAASV
+275 
-288 NSYGIYVRNE
+288 
-298 TGNVSVTGGSVTA
+298 
-311 SYDNEDFATVS
+311 
-322 GVEFGDGY
+322 
-330 GIYAGGS
+330 
-337 VSGENGTVNAY
+337 
-348 GAPATGDNSDS
+348 
-359 YGIYAQSFT
+359 
-368 VNSAATSVMA
+368 
-378 NGGAA
+378 
-383 SGESCGIYTTGNINV
+383 
-398 NAGTVEASGDTAGG
+398 
-412 NSRGIYTGGDVEID
+412 
-426 ALYSGGVT
+426 
-434 ASGGSRGIEAAGSV
+434 
-448 TITNGSVTATATAT
+448 T
-462 DGTSYTDSYGIYA
+462 DGDFVPA
-475 GNGITISDDAD
+475 EN
-486 GVEANGGAA
+486 NW
-495 SGSSCGIYAN
+495 
-505 SGDITISGGTV
+505 
-516 GANGGQAGDNSYGL
+516 
-530 RAGDNSS
+530 
-537 INITGG
+537 NI
-543 EITAYGNSAAIGGK
+543 
-557 YSVLGDAAGTAGD
+557 
-570 NAGSAGNITDT
+570 
-581 TNLND
+581 
-586 CKYIS
+586 
-591 ITVTQTPNI
+591 Q
-600 YVGGVGLYGDKNSN
+600 
-614 TIAYAKTDGSGKVS
+614 
-628 TEGAVAGDYNIMW
+628 W
-641 DGATLTLKGA
+641 DGATLTLNGA

-657 KTSDYN
+657 ETPDDY
-663 LAQSAA
+663 LPQSAA
-669 IYYDEATDLEIVLED
+669 IYYDEATDLEIVLEED
-684 VNTVTGPDVSLG
+684 NTVTGPDVSSG
-696 GDSSSYGIHVYA
+696 GDSSSYGIHV
-708 VDAEV
+708 DDEV

-725 TGGDATPNSGGES
+725 TGGDAPAVYGGES
-738 YGIYTRGDIAISE
+738 YGIYTWGDAIITS
-751 GTVTATGG
+751 GSLTATGG
-759 AADSQSHGIYA
+759 AAEFQSHGIYA
-770 GGDVTISGGDVTAD
+770 TGHVTISGGAVKAT
-784 GGAVAAGDNTMDASS
+784 GGAVTSSEEDGGDASS

-804 IVTITG
+804 IVTISG
-810 GTVNATGGAVTSS
+810 GEVTAKGGAVTSS
-823 GDNARSCGI
+823 GNNTTSCGI
-832 YGSSVY
+832 YGSSLF

-845 GTVTATGTTA
+845 GAVTATGTTA
-855 NVESYGIYTPNSDIE
+855 NAESYGIYTPNSDIE

-877 ATGGNGALGRNVYLN
+877 ATGDTGALGRAIYLD

-918 SPFVWAEDLTDLVSS
+918 SPFVLSRGITDLVSG

-967 GADGA
+967 GTNGA

-1018 IALVGTNTVT
+1018 IALVGANTVT

-1095 AEDSYGIYAYN
+1095 AEDSYGIYAY
-1106 DVTITNGDVTA
+1106 DVTISGGDVTA
-1117 TSGDSADYS
+1117 TGGTVNATSEDGAEDSFGIYADNDFTISGGAVTATGGDSEEDSFGIYADNDFTISGGAVNATGGDGVEDSYGINAYDVTIS
-1126 CGIYADYGNI
+1126 GGDVTATGGTVNATSEDGAEDSFGIYADNDFTISGGAVTATGGDSEEDSYGIYADYVTITGGTVTAEGGTAGEKSAGI
-1136 DVSGGTVIARGGD
+1136 DIVALTISGGTV
-1149 SGDNSDGICV
+1149 
-1159 SKDGI
+1159 
-1164 TISGGEVTT
+1164 
-1173 TGGDTEGRSC
+1173 
-1183 GIDADS
+1183 
-1189 ITINGG
+1189 
-1195 VFTATGGTGTE
+1195 
-1206 GSYGIY
+1206 
-1212 TGALAITGGTLTATG
+1212 TATG

-1232 YAVYEDGEITVSP
+1232 YGSSKECKITIAP

-1259 TAAAAIEGSPF
+1259 TAAAAIAGSPF

-1275 ITSQVNNSGKYFH
+1275 ITSHVNNSGKYFH

-1330 TRDGYNF
+1330 TRDGYDF

-1390 SEGWDDIQEEISQAQ
+1390 SEGWDDIQEEIGQAQ

-1481 GEYGTMQMT
+1481 GAYGTVQMT

-1630 NSAVSTL
+1630 NNAVSTL

-1702 GYEDGTFRPQQNIT
+1702 GYPDGTFQPQQFIT

-1769 TDQEDSP
+1769 TDQEDAP

-1800 AGGENATA
+1800 AGGEHATA

>member
-22 SALATGGEE
+22 SALAAGGEQKSYVALGDSITTGYGLEENE
-31 TESPS
+31 TGFARQVADSNGYTLTNLAQNGATSSMLFASLSGSEVSSAIASADLITITIGGNDLMNALYAYLAEEYNNKQNSDTPITAADVKASLAGEEGAVVKQITMLVFAISNISDFQSSLIANSAYDTLWDNFVEIIETIREINQNAQLIVVNQYNPYSHLTTGISGLDLSSVISAFDSAVQVLNEAISSGETIAGYTVADVYTKFKEAENNPCNASVSPS
-36 DNSQTNATIHVGG
+36 INLDFHPNATGHGLIADTISALLTDEGGSEDPEVSGSIFVGG
-49 VALSSTNGAEVYATT
+49 VELTGSKESPAYATT
-64 NDSGIVTTQ
+64 NDSGAVTKIT
-73 DASAD
+73 DGDFVPAE
-78 NYNIM
+78 NNWNIQ
-83 WDGETLT
+83 WDGATLT
-90 LNGATITQGANSG
+90 LNGAAITHGSDNN
-103 AAICRY
+103 AAIY
-109 GALNIVLMGDNK
+109 YDEETDLKIVLEGDNT
-121 VEGPGAEDSMG
+121 VTGPG
-132 IRVADGNLTIGG
+132 
-144 EGSLKVS
+144 
-151 GGSSIFGPNPTT
+151 
-163 LSIGIYVD
+163 
-171 GEYNITI
+171 
-178 NDCTIETEGSAVTS
+178 TS
-192 GSSYG
+192 NN
-197 IFSEFGSVIVND
+197 F
-209 ATVTATGST
+209 
-218 GTSSFGICAGSGS
+218 
-231 VSVSRNSTVKAYGG
+231 
-245 GYVKIYPKG
+245 
-254 YSDMRAE
+254 
-261 HSYGICAPDGVSVT
+261 
-275 GGSVEAYGGAASV
+275 V
-288 NSYGIYVRNE
+288 NSYGIYV
-298 TGNVSVTGGSVTA
+298 
-311 SYDNEDFATVS
+311 Y
-322 GVEFGDGY
+322 
-330 GIYAGGS
+330 
-337 VSGENGTVNAY
+337 
-348 GAPATGDNSDS
+348 
-359 YGIYAQSFT
+359 
-368 VNSAATSVMA
+368 
-378 NGGAA
+378 
-383 SGESCGIYTTGNINV
+383 
-398 NAGTVEASGDTAGG
+398 
-412 NSRGIYTGGDVEID
+412 
-426 ALYSGGVT
+426 
-434 ASGGSRGIEAAGSV
+434 
-448 TITNGSVTATATAT
+448 
-462 DGTSYTDSYGIYA
+462 
-475 GNGITISDDAD
+475 SDDSE
-486 GVEANGGAA
+486 V
-495 SGSSCGIYAN
+495 
-505 SGDITISGGTV
+505 
-516 GANGGQAGDNSYGL
+516 
-530 RAGDNSS
+530 
-537 INITGG
+537 
-543 EITAYGNSAAIGGK
+543 
-557 YSVLGDAAGTAGD
+557 
-570 NAGSAGNITDT
+570 
-581 TNLND
+581 
-586 CKYIS
+586 
-591 ITVTQTPNI
+591 
-600 YVGGVGLYGDKNSN
+600 
-614 TIAYAKTDGSGKVS
+614 
-628 TEGAVAGDYNIMW
+628 
-641 DGATLTLKGA
+641 
-651 KITTIA
+651 
-657 KTSDYN
+657 
-663 LAQSAA
+663 
-669 IYYDEATDLEIVLED
+669 
-684 VNTVTGPDVSLG
+684 
-696 GDSSSYGIHVYA
+696 
-708 VDAEV
+708 V

-725 TGGDATPNSGGES
+725 TGGDAATYSGES
-738 YGIYTRGDIAISE
+738 YGIYTGGNVIITGGD
-751 GTVTATGG
+751 VTATGG
-759 AADSQSHGIYA
+759 AAEFQSYGIYA
-770 GGDVTISGGDVTAD
+770 RLNATISGG
-784 GGAVAAGDNTMDASS
+784 AVK
-799 GICAD
+799 
-804 IVTITG
+804 
-810 GTVNATGGAVTSS
+810 ATGGAVTSS
-823 GDNARSCGI
+823 EEDGGDASSGIHADVVTISGGEVTAKGGAVTSSGNNTTSCGI
-832 YGSSVY
+832 YGSSFY

-845 GTVTATGTTA
+845 GAVTATGTTA
-855 NVESYGIYTPNSDIE
+855 NAESYGIYTPNSDIE

-877 ATGGNGALGRNVYLN
+877 ATGDTGALGGDVYLD
-892 PEGNASIQSIQVKAG
+892 PEGNASIQSIQVKTG
-907 QDADSA
+907 QDANSA
-913 TEIIG
+913 KEIIG
-918 SPFVWAEDLTDLVSS
+918 SPFVLSRGITDLVSG
-933 AKYFHSESQAL
+933 AKYFHSESQTL
-944 EGDIFVG
+944 MGDIFVG

-967 GADGA
+967 GTNGA

-983 NIKWDGSTLTLN
+983 SIKWDGSTLTLN

-1028 GPSGSGSGASYGI
+1028 GPSGSRSGASYGI

-1080 VQSGTGTVNATGGDG
+1080 VQSGTVNATGGDVNATG
-1095 AEDSYGIYAYN
+1095 EDGEEDSYGIYAYN
-1106 DVTITNGDVTA
+1106 DVTISGGAVTA
-1117 TSGDSADYS
+1117 TGGTVNATSEDGEEDSYGIYADNDLTISGGTVNATGGDSAEDSY
-1126 CGIYADYGNI
+1126 GIYADYVTIYGGAVNATGRDSAEDSYGIYVDYVTINGGTVTAEGGTAEVKSAGI
-1136 DVSGGTVIARGGD
+1136 DIVTLVISGGTV
-1149 SGDNSDGICV
+1149 
-1159 SKDGI
+1159 
-1164 TISGGEVTT
+1164 
-1173 TGGDTEGRSC
+1173 
-1183 GIDADS
+1183 
-1189 ITINGG
+1189 
-1195 VFTATGGTGTE
+1195 
-1206 GSYGIY
+1206 
-1212 TGALAITGGTLTATG
+1212 TATG

-1232 YAVYEDGEITVSP
+1232 YADYDGKRITIDP

-1275 ITSQVNNSGKYFH
+1275 ITGLVNNTGKYFH
-1288 SEVVGITPPEPEEFT
+1288 SEVVGTTPPEPEEFT

-1330 TRDGYNF
+1330 TRDGYDF

-1349 TDTVFA
+1349 TDTVFT

-1365 EQAGTG
+1365 EQAGPG

-1390 SEGWDDIQEEISQAQ
+1390 SEGWDDIQEEIGQAQ

-1481 GEYGTMQMT
+1481 GAYGTVQMT

-1673 YDGGNR
+1673 YDGGNC

-1769 TDQEDSP
+1769 TDQEDAP

-1800 AGGENATA
+1800 AGGEHATA

>member
-22 SALATGGEE
+22 SALAAGGEQKSYVALGDSITTGYGLAENE
-31 TESPS
+31 TGFARQVADSNGYTLTNLAQNGVTSSMLFASLSGSEVSSAIASADLITVTIGGNDLMNALYAYLSDAYNTQNNTYITAEDVKASLAGTHSEIQQSTMLILAASKIKYFPQSTEATTALGAFTTNLTNIISAIKGNNSSAEIIVVNQYNPYSRLSTGNLLDLSALDSAVQALNTAISSGATAGYTVADVYTAFEEATENPCNASVSLPS
-36 DNSQTNATIHVGG
+36 INLDFHPNAAGHSLIASTISALLTDEGGSEDPEVSGSIFVGG
-49 VALSSTNGAEVYATT
+49 VELTGSKESPAYATT
-64 NDSGIVTTQ
+64 NDSGAVTKIT
-73 DASAD
+73 DGDFVPAE
-78 NYNIM
+78 NNWNIQ
-83 WDGETLT
+83 WDGATLT
-90 LNGATITQGANSG
+90 LNGAAITHGSDNN
-103 AAICRY
+103 AAIY
-109 GALNIVLMGDNK
+109 YDEETDLKIVLEGDNT
-121 VEGPGAEDSMG
+121 VTGPG
-132 IRVADGNLTIGG
+132 
-144 EGSLKVS
+144 
-151 GGSSIFGPNPTT
+151 
-163 LSIGIYVD
+163 
-171 GEYNITI
+171 
-178 NDCTIETEGSAVTS
+178 TS
-192 GSSYG
+192 NN
-197 IFSEFGSVIVND
+197 F
-209 ATVTATGST
+209 
-218 GTSSFGICAGSGS
+218 
-231 VSVSRNSTVKAYGG
+231 
-245 GYVKIYPKG
+245 
-254 YSDMRAE
+254 
-261 HSYGICAPDGVSVT
+261 
-275 GGSVEAYGGAASV
+275 V
-288 NSYGIYVRNE
+288 NSYGIYV
-298 TGNVSVTGGSVTA
+298 
-311 SYDNEDFATVS
+311 Y
-322 GVEFGDGY
+322 
-330 GIYAGGS
+330 
-337 VSGENGTVNAY
+337 
-348 GAPATGDNSDS
+348 
-359 YGIYAQSFT
+359 
-368 VNSAATSVMA
+368 
-378 NGGAA
+378 
-383 SGESCGIYTTGNINV
+383 
-398 NAGTVEASGDTAGG
+398 
-412 NSRGIYTGGDVEID
+412 
-426 ALYSGGVT
+426 
-434 ASGGSRGIEAAGSV
+434 
-448 TITNGSVTATATAT
+448 
-462 DGTSYTDSYGIYA
+462 
-475 GNGITISDDAD
+475 SDDSE
-486 GVEANGGAA
+486 V
-495 SGSSCGIYAN
+495 
-505 SGDITISGGTV
+505 
-516 GANGGQAGDNSYGL
+516 
-530 RAGDNSS
+530 
-537 INITGG
+537 
-543 EITAYGNSAAIGGK
+543 
-557 YSVLGDAAGTAGD
+557 
-570 NAGSAGNITDT
+570 
-581 TNLND
+581 
-586 CKYIS
+586 
-591 ITVTQTPNI
+591 
-600 YVGGVGLYGDKNSN
+600 
-614 TIAYAKTDGSGKVS
+614 
-628 TEGAVAGDYNIMW
+628 
-641 DGATLTLKGA
+641 
-651 KITTIA
+651 
-657 KTSDYN
+657 
-663 LAQSAA
+663 
-669 IYYDEATDLEIVLED
+669 
-684 VNTVTGPDVSLG
+684 
-696 GDSSSYGIHVYA
+696 
-708 VDAEV
+708 V

-725 TGGDATPNSGGES
+725 TGGDAATYSGES
-738 YGIYTRGDIAISE
+738 YGIYTGGNVIITGGD
-751 GTVTATGG
+751 VTATGG
-759 AADSQSHGIYA
+759 AAEFQSYGIYA
-770 GGDVTISGGDVTAD
+770 RHNATISGGAVKATGGAVTSSEEDGDDASSGIYANIVTISGGEVTAK
-784 GGAVAAGDNTMDASS
+784 
-799 GICAD
+799 
-804 IVTITG
+804 
-810 GTVNATGGAVTSS
+810 GGAVTSS

-832 YGSSVY
+832 YGRDWLNDN
-838 GGVIISG
+838 VIISG
-845 GTVTATGTTA
+845 GTVHATGGTFNSTSTDTEA
-855 NVESYGIYTPNSDIE
+855 NVGSYGIYGAGFDGTV

-877 ATGGNGALGRNVYLN
+877 ASGGTVTASGGSGALGGDIYLD

-918 SPFVWAEDLTDLVSS
+918 SPFVLSRGITDLVSG

-1018 IALVGTNTVT
+1018 IALVGANTVT
-1028 GPSGSGSGASYGI
+1028 GPSGSGSGASDGI
-1041 FAWDPNELIDLTISG
+1041 FARDPNELIDLTISG
-1056 DGSLTVTGGGT
+1056 SGSLTVTGGGT

-1074 CTDNLI
+1074 RTDNLI

-1095 AEDSYGIYAYN
+1095 AEDSHGIYARHNVTISGGDVTATGGTVNATSEDGAEDSYGIYAANDFTISGGAVTATGGDSAEDSFGIYADN

-1126 CGIYADYGNI
+1126 CGIYADHGNI
-1136 DVSGGTVIARGGD
+1136 DVSGGTVIAQGGD

-1195 VFTATGGTGTE
+1195 VFTATGKTGTE

-1212 TGALAITGGTLTATG
+1212 TGAALAITGGTITATG

-1232 YAVYEDGEITVSP
+1232 YGSSKDCKVTIAP

-1259 TAAAAIEGSPF
+1259 TAAADIEGSPF
-1270 ASETE
+1270 ASEME
-1275 ITSQVNNSGKYFH
+1275 ITGLVNNTGKYFH

-1330 TRDGYNF
+1330 TRDGYDF
-1337 LGWYTAGGDRVT
+1337 LGWYTAGGDWVT
-1349 TDTVFA
+1349 TDTVFT

-1365 EQAGTG
+1365 EQAGPG

-1390 SEGWDDIQEEISQAQ
+1390 SEGWDDIQEEIGQAQ

-1481 GEYGTMQMT
+1481 GAYGTVQMT

-1769 TDQEDSP
+1769 TDQEDAP

>member
-1 MRKRIL
+1 MRKGIL

-22 SALATGGEE
+22 SALAAGGEQKSYVALGDSITTGYGLDE
-31 TESPS
+31 AQSFAEQIAEQEGYTLNDSLASDGATSTDLLEVVKSEANADTLKNADLITVTIGGNDLMDALYAYLAEEYNKQNSDTPITAEDVKASLAGTPSEIPQVAMLSFAASKIPVFPNSPAANTALSTFATKFSSIISAIKGNNSSAEIIVINQYNPYSRLSTGNLLDLSAIDTAVRALNTVISSSAESAGYTVADVYTKFKEAESNPCNASVSPS
-36 DNSQTNATIHVGG
+36 INLDFHPNATGHGLIADTISALLTDEGGSEDPEVSGSIFVGG
-49 VALSSTNGAEVYATT
+49 VELTGSKESPAYATT
-64 NDSGIVTTQ
+64 NDSGAVTKIT
-73 DASAD
+73 DGDFVPAE
-78 NYNIM
+78 NNWNIQ
-83 WDGETLT
+83 WDGATLT
-90 LNGATITQGANSG
+90 LNGAAITHGSDNN
-103 AAICRY
+103 AAIY
-109 GALNIVLMGDNK
+109 YDEETDLKIVLEGDNT
-121 VEGPGAEDSMG
+121 VTGPG
-132 IRVADGNLTIGG
+132 
-144 EGSLKVS
+144 
-151 GGSSIFGPNPTT
+151 
-163 LSIGIYVD
+163 
-171 GEYNITI
+171 
-178 NDCTIETEGSAVTS
+178 TS
-192 GSSYG
+192 NN
-197 IFSEFGSVIVND
+197 F
-209 ATVTATGST
+209 
-218 GTSSFGICAGSGS
+218 
-231 VSVSRNSTVKAYGG
+231 
-245 GYVKIYPKG
+245 
-254 YSDMRAE
+254 
-261 HSYGICAPDGVSVT
+261 
-275 GGSVEAYGGAASV
+275 V
-288 NSYGIYVRNE
+288 NSYGIYV
-298 TGNVSVTGGSVTA
+298 
-311 SYDNEDFATVS
+311 Y
-322 GVEFGDGY
+322 
-330 GIYAGGS
+330 
-337 VSGENGTVNAY
+337 
-348 GAPATGDNSDS
+348 
-359 YGIYAQSFT
+359 
-368 VNSAATSVMA
+368 
-378 NGGAA
+378 
-383 SGESCGIYTTGNINV
+383 
-398 NAGTVEASGDTAGG
+398 
-412 NSRGIYTGGDVEID
+412 
-426 ALYSGGVT
+426 
-434 ASGGSRGIEAAGSV
+434 
-448 TITNGSVTATATAT
+448 
-462 DGTSYTDSYGIYA
+462 
-475 GNGITISDDAD
+475 SDDSE
-486 GVEANGGAA
+486 V
-495 SGSSCGIYAN
+495 
-505 SGDITISGGTV
+505 
-516 GANGGQAGDNSYGL
+516 
-530 RAGDNSS
+530 
-537 INITGG
+537 
-543 EITAYGNSAAIGGK
+543 
-557 YSVLGDAAGTAGD
+557 
-570 NAGSAGNITDT
+570 
-581 TNLND
+581 
-586 CKYIS
+586 
-591 ITVTQTPNI
+591 
-600 YVGGVGLYGDKNSN
+600 
-614 TIAYAKTDGSGKVS
+614 
-628 TEGAVAGDYNIMW
+628 
-641 DGATLTLKGA
+641 
-651 KITTIA
+651 
-657 KTSDYN
+657 
-663 LAQSAA
+663 
-669 IYYDEATDLEIVLED
+669 
-684 VNTVTGPDVSLG
+684 
-696 GDSSSYGIHVYA
+696 
-708 VDAEV
+708 V

-725 TGGDATPNSGGES
+725 TGGDAATYSGES
-738 YGIYTRGDIAISE
+738 YGIYTGGNVIITGGD
-751 GTVTATGG
+751 VTATGG
-759 AADSQSHGIYA
+759 AAEFQSYGIYA
-770 GGDVTISGGDVTAD
+770 RLNATISGG
-784 GGAVAAGDNTMDASS
+784 AVK
-799 GICAD
+799 
-804 IVTITG
+804 
-810 GTVNATGGAVTSS
+810 ATGGAVTSS
-823 GDNARSCGI
+823 EEDGGDASSGIHADVVTISGGTVIAQGGAVTSSGNNTTSCGI
-832 YGSSVY
+832 YGSSLY

-845 GTVTATGTTA
+845 GAVTATGTTA
-855 NVESYGIYTPNSDIE
+855 NAESYGIYTPNSGIE

-877 ATGGNGALGRNVYLN
+877 ATGDTGALGRAIYLD
-892 PEGNASIQSIQVKAG
+892 PEGNASIQSIQVKTG
-907 QDADSA
+907 QDANSA
-913 TEIIG
+913 KEIIG
-918 SPFVWAEDLTDLVSS
+918 SPFVLSRGITDLVSGV
-933 AKYFHSESQAL
+933 KYFHSESQTL
-944 EGDIFVG
+944 VGDIFVG

-967 GADGA
+967 GTNGA

-983 NIKWDGSTLTLN
+983 SIKWDGATLTLN

-1009 WYYRDSDLN
+1009 WYYRGSDLN
-1018 IALVGTNTVT
+1018 IDLVGTNTVT

-1080 VQSGTGTVNATGGDG
+1080 VQSGTVNATGEDG
-1095 AEDSYGIYAYN
+1095 EEDSYGIYAYN
-1106 DVTITNGDVTA
+1106 DVTISGGAVTATGGTVNATSEDGEEDSYGIYADNDLTISGGAVNATGGDSEEDSYGISAYDVTISGGDVTA
-1117 TSGDSADYS
+1117 TGGTVTATSEDGAEDSY
-1126 CGIYADYGNI
+1126 GIYADYVTIFGGAVNATGGDSAEDSYGIYVDYVTINGGTVTAEGGTDEVKSAGI
-1136 DVSGGTVIARGGD
+1136 DIVTLVISGGTV
-1149 SGDNSDGICV
+1149 
-1159 SKDGI
+1159 
-1164 TISGGEVTT
+1164 
-1173 TGGDTEGRSC
+1173 
-1183 GIDADS
+1183 
-1189 ITINGG
+1189 
-1195 VFTATGGTGTE
+1195 
-1206 GSYGIY
+1206 
-1212 TGALAITGGTLTATG
+1212 TATG

-1245 QTDQQIAVLLGESE
+1245 QGDQQIAVLLGESE
-1259 TAAAAIEGSPF
+1259 TAAAAIVGSPF

-1275 ITSQVNNSGKYFH
+1275 ITDQVNNSGKYFH
-1288 SEVVGITPPEPEEFT
+1288 SQVVGITPPEPEEFT

-1330 TRDGYNF
+1330 TRDGYDF

-1349 TDTVFA
+1349 TDTVFT

-1365 EQAGTG
+1365 EQAGPG

-1390 SEGWDDIQEEISQAQ
+1390 SEGWDDIQEEINQAQ

-1481 GEYGTMQMT
+1481 GAYGTVQMT

-1630 NSAVSTL
+1630 NNAVSTL

-1769 TDQEDSP
+1769 TDQEDAP
-1776 YEIWTELLPNRD
+1776 YEIWTERLPNRD

>member
-36 DNSQTNATIHVGG
+36 VNSQTNATIHVGG
-49 VALSSTNGAEVYATT
+49 VALMGSEGTPAYATT
-64 NDSGIVTTQ
+64 DGDGAVTALT
-73 DASAD
+73 AAPIGD
-78 NYNIM
+78 NWNIM

-90 LNGATITQGANSG
+90 LNGAIITAGHQFTYQTVWDYSISG
-103 AAICRY
+103 SAAIY
-109 GALNIVLMGDNK
+109 YEGGSDINIALEGDNT
-121 VEGPGAEDSMG
+121 VTGPSTETGSETA
-132 IRVADGNLTIGG
+132 GG
-144 EGSLKVS
+144 
-151 GGSSIFGPNPTT
+151 
-163 LSIGIYVD
+163 
-171 GEYNITI
+171 
-178 NDCTIETEGSAVTS
+178 
-192 GSSYG
+192 SYG
-197 IFSEFGSVIVND
+197 IFAWAPLPNSPD
-209 ATVTATGST
+209 AALIDLTISGD
-218 GTSSFGICAGSGS
+218 GTLEVA
-231 VSVSRNSTVKAYGG
+231 
-245 GYVKIYPKG
+245 
-254 YSDMRAE
+254 
-261 HSYGICAPDGVSVT
+261 
-275 GGSVEAYGGAASV
+275 GGAA
-288 NSYGIYVRNE
+288 YP
-298 TGNVSVTGGSVTA
+298 
-311 SYDNEDFATVS
+311 
-322 GVEFGDGY
+322 
-330 GIYAGGS
+330 
-337 VSGENGTVNAY
+337 GE
-348 GAPATGDNSDS
+348 
-359 YGIYAQSFT
+359 
-368 VNSAATSVMA
+368 
-378 NGGAA
+378 
-383 SGESCGIYTTGNINV
+383 
-398 NAGTVEASGDTAGG
+398 
-412 NSRGIYTGGDVEID
+412 R
-426 ALYSGGVT
+426 
-434 ASGGSRGIEAAGSV
+434 
-448 TITNGSVTATATAT
+448 
-462 DGTSYTDSYGIYA
+462 
-475 GNGITISDDAD
+475 
-486 GVEANGGAA
+486 
-495 SGSSCGIYAN
+495 SCGIYADQLVID
-505 SGDITISGGTV
+505 SGTVQAAGGPVQEKQIDENTFVFGESYGIYTLGGVTINDGTVTAAGGKRETGTSTSSYGIQAYGPITINGGTV
-516 GANGGQAGDNSYGL
+516 TARGSTLALDIYSGDGFFVQVNPPENKAIAVTSSNSIDGNN
-530 RAGDNSS
+530 AEAIDGSPFNNDT
-537 INITGG
+537 NIT
-543 EITAYGNSAAIGGK
+543 EYIKDYTRYIHSEVRDLSSPDPNPP
-557 YSVLGDAAGTAGD
+557 
-570 NAGSAGNITDT
+570 
-581 TNLND
+581 TNHE
-586 CKYIS
+586 
-591 ITVTQTPNI
+591 I
-600 YVGGVGLYGDKNSN
+600 YVGGVGLTG
-614 TIAYAKTDGSGKVS
+614 TAGMPAYA
-628 TEGAVAGDYNIMW
+628 
-641 DGATLTLKGA
+641 
-651 KITTIA
+651 TT
-657 KTSDYN
+657 N
-663 LAQSAA
+663 
-669 IYYDEATDLEIVLED
+669 
-684 VNTVTGPDVSLG
+684 
-696 GDSSSYGIHVYA
+696 DS
-708 VDAEV
+708 
-713 TLTISGSGSLAA
+713 
-725 TGGDATPNSGGES
+725 
-738 YGIYTRGDIAISE
+738 
-751 GTVTATGG
+751 GTVTT
-759 AADSQSHGIYA
+759 Q
-770 GGDVTISGGDVTAD
+770 
-784 GGAVAAGDNTMDASS
+784 DAS
-799 GICAD
+799 AD
-804 IVTITG
+804 
-810 GTVNATGGAVTSS
+810 N
-823 GDNARSCGI
+823 
-832 YGSSVY
+832 
-838 GGVIISG
+838 
-845 GTVTATGTTA
+845 
-855 NVESYGIYTPNSDIE
+855 
-870 ISGGTVT
+870 
-877 ATGGNGALGRNVYLN
+877 
-892 PEGNASIQSIQVKAG
+892 
-907 QDADSA
+907 
-913 TEIIG
+913 
-918 SPFVWAEDLTDLVSS
+918 
-933 AKYFHSESQAL
+933 
-944 EGDIFVG
+944 
-951 GVGLTSS
+951 
-958 EGNPAYAKT
+958 
-967 GADGA
+967 
-972 VTTEGANANDY
+972 Y
-983 NIKWDGSTLTLN
+983 NIKWDGETLTLN
-995 NATITQGALGGAAI
+995 NAAITQGALGGAAI
-1009 WYYRDSDLN
+1009 WYYRGSDLN
-1018 IALVGTNTVT
+1018 IDLVGTNTVT

-1041 FAWDPNELIDLTISG
+1041 LAWGPNELIDLTISG

-1067 VSESYGI
+1067 VSGSFGI

-1080 VQSGTGTVNATGGDG
+1080 VQSGTVNATGGDG
-1095 AEDSYGIYAYN
+1095 AEDSYGISAYDVTISGGDVTATGGDSEEDNYGIYAYN
-1106 DVTITNGDVTA
+1106 NVTITNGDVTA
-1117 TSGDSADYS
+1117 TSGDSGDYS

-1136 DVSGGTVIARGGD
+1136 DVSGGTVIAQGGD
-1149 SGDNSDGICV
+1149 SVDNSDGICV
-1159 SKDGI
+1159 SKNGI

-1183 GIDADS
+1183 GIDADR

-1195 VFTATGGTGTE
+1195 VFTATE

-1212 TGALAITGGTLTATG
+1212 TDALTITGGTITATG
-1227 NTSGV
+1227 NISGV
-1232 YAVYEDGEITVSP
+1232 YGSSEDCKVTIAP

-1275 ITSQVNNSGKYFH
+1275 ITGLVNNTGKYFH
-1288 SEVVGITPPEPEEFT
+1288 SEVVGTTPPEPEEFT

-1330 TRDGYNF
+1330 TRDGYDF
-1337 LGWYTAGGDRVT
+1337 LGWYTAGGDWVT
-1349 TDTVFA
+1349 TDTVFT

-1365 EQAGTG
+1365 EQAGPG

-1405 PGDTITIDMNGETEV
+1405 PGDTITIDMSGETEV

-1481 GEYGTMQMT
+1481 GAYGTVQMT

-1630 NSAVSTL
+1630 NNAVSTL

-1769 TDQEDSP
+1769 TDQEDAP

-1800 AGGENATA
+1800 AGGEHATA

>member
-22 SALATGGEE
+22 SALAAGGEQKSYVALGDSITTGYGLEENE
-31 TESPS
+31 TGFARQVADSNGYTLTNLAQNGATSSMLFASLSGSEVSSAIASADLITITIGGNDLMNALYAYLAEEYNNKQNSDTPITAADVKASLAGEEGAVVKQITMLVFAISNISDFQSSLIANSAYDTLWDNFVEIIETIREINQNAQLIVVNQYNPYSHLTTGISGLDLSSVISAFDSAVQVLNEAISSGETIAGYTVADVYTKFKEAENNPCNASVSPS
-36 DNSQTNATIHVGG
+36 INLDFHPNATGHGLIADTISALLTDEGGSEDPEVSGSIFVGG
-49 VALSSTNGAEVYATT
+49 VELTGSKESPAYATT
-64 NDSGIVTTQ
+64 NDSGAVTKIT
-73 DASAD
+73 DGDFVPAE
-78 NYNIM
+78 NNWNIQ
-83 WDGETLT
+83 WDGATLT
-90 LNGATITQGANSG
+90 LNGAAITHGSDNN
-103 AAICRY
+103 AAIY
-109 GALNIVLMGDNK
+109 YDEETDLKIVLEGDNT
-121 VEGPGAEDSMG
+121 VTGPG
-132 IRVADGNLTIGG
+132 
-144 EGSLKVS
+144 
-151 GGSSIFGPNPTT
+151 
-163 LSIGIYVD
+163 
-171 GEYNITI
+171 
-178 NDCTIETEGSAVTS
+178 TS
-192 GSSYG
+192 NN
-197 IFSEFGSVIVND
+197 F
-209 ATVTATGST
+209 
-218 GTSSFGICAGSGS
+218 
-231 VSVSRNSTVKAYGG
+231 
-245 GYVKIYPKG
+245 
-254 YSDMRAE
+254 
-261 HSYGICAPDGVSVT
+261 
-275 GGSVEAYGGAASV
+275 V
-288 NSYGIYVRNE
+288 NSYGIYV
-298 TGNVSVTGGSVTA
+298 
-311 SYDNEDFATVS
+311 Y
-322 GVEFGDGY
+322 
-330 GIYAGGS
+330 
-337 VSGENGTVNAY
+337 
-348 GAPATGDNSDS
+348 
-359 YGIYAQSFT
+359 
-368 VNSAATSVMA
+368 
-378 NGGAA
+378 
-383 SGESCGIYTTGNINV
+383 
-398 NAGTVEASGDTAGG
+398 
-412 NSRGIYTGGDVEID
+412 
-426 ALYSGGVT
+426 
-434 ASGGSRGIEAAGSV
+434 
-448 TITNGSVTATATAT
+448 
-462 DGTSYTDSYGIYA
+462 
-475 GNGITISDDAD
+475 SDDSE
-486 GVEANGGAA
+486 V
-495 SGSSCGIYAN
+495 
-505 SGDITISGGTV
+505 
-516 GANGGQAGDNSYGL
+516 
-530 RAGDNSS
+530 
-537 INITGG
+537 
-543 EITAYGNSAAIGGK
+543 
-557 YSVLGDAAGTAGD
+557 
-570 NAGSAGNITDT
+570 
-581 TNLND
+581 
-586 CKYIS
+586 
-591 ITVTQTPNI
+591 
-600 YVGGVGLYGDKNSN
+600 
-614 TIAYAKTDGSGKVS
+614 
-628 TEGAVAGDYNIMW
+628 
-641 DGATLTLKGA
+641 
-651 KITTIA
+651 
-657 KTSDYN
+657 
-663 LAQSAA
+663 
-669 IYYDEATDLEIVLED
+669 
-684 VNTVTGPDVSLG
+684 
-696 GDSSSYGIHVYA
+696 
-708 VDAEV
+708 V

-725 TGGDATPNSGGES
+725 TGGDAATYSGES
-738 YGIYTRGDIAISE
+738 YGIYTGGNVIITGGD
-751 GTVTATGG
+751 VTATGG
-759 AADSQSHGIYA
+759 AAEFQSYGIYA
-770 GGDVTISGGDVTAD
+770 RLNATISGG
-784 GGAVAAGDNTMDASS
+784 AVK
-799 GICAD
+799 
-804 IVTITG
+804 
-810 GTVNATGGAVTSS
+810 ATGGAVTSS
-823 GDNARSCGI
+823 EEDGGDASSGIHADVVTISGGEVTAKGGAVTSSGNNTTSCGI
-832 YGSSVY
+832 YGSSFY

-845 GTVTATGTTA
+845 GAVTATGTTA
-855 NVESYGIYTPNSDIE
+855 NAESYGIYTPNSDIE

-877 ATGGNGALGRNVYLN
+877 ATGDTGALGGDVYLD
-892 PEGNASIQSIQVKAG
+892 PEGNASIQSIQVKTG
-907 QDADSA
+907 QDANSA
-913 TEIIG
+913 KEIIG
-918 SPFVWAEDLTDLVSS
+918 SPFVLSRGITDLVSG
-933 AKYFHSESQAL
+933 AKYFHSESQTL
-944 EGDIFVG
+944 MGDIFVG

-967 GADGA
+967 GTNGA

-983 NIKWDGSTLTLN
+983 SIKWDGSTLTLN

-1028 GPSGSGSGASYGI
+1028 GPSGSRSGASYGI

-1056 DGSLTVTGGGT
+1056 DGT

-1080 VQSGTGTVNATGGDG
+1080 VQSGTVNATGGDVNATG
-1095 AEDSYGIYAYN
+1095 EDGEEDSYGIYAYN
-1106 DVTITNGDVTA
+1106 DVTISGGAVTA
-1117 TSGDSADYS
+1117 TGGTVNATSEDGAEDSYGIYADNDLTISGGTVNATGGDSAEDSY
-1126 CGIYADYGNI
+1126 GIYADYVTIYGGAVNATGRDSAEDSYGIYVDYVTINGGTVTAEGGTAEVKSAGI
-1136 DVSGGTVIARGGD
+1136 DIVTLVISGGTV
-1149 SGDNSDGICV
+1149 
-1159 SKDGI
+1159 
-1164 TISGGEVTT
+1164 
-1173 TGGDTEGRSC
+1173 
-1183 GIDADS
+1183 
-1189 ITINGG
+1189 
-1195 VFTATGGTGTE
+1195 
-1206 GSYGIY
+1206 
-1212 TGALAITGGTLTATG
+1212 TATG

-1232 YAVYEDGEITVSP
+1232 YADYDGKRITIDP

-1275 ITSQVNNSGKYFH
+1275 ITGLVNNTGKYFH
-1288 SEVVGITPPEPEEFT
+1288 SEVVGTTPPEPEEFT

-1330 TRDGYNF
+1330 TRDGYDF

-1349 TDTVFA
+1349 TDTVFT

-1365 EQAGTG
+1365 EQAGPG

-1390 SEGWDDIQEEISQAQ
+1390 SEGWDDIQEEIGQAQ

-1481 GEYGTMQMT
+1481 GAYGTVQMT

-1673 YDGGNR
+1673 YDGGNC

-1769 TDQEDSP
+1769 TDQEDAP

-1800 AGGENATA
+1800 AGGEHATA

>member
-22 SALATGGEE
+22 SALAAGGEQKSYVALGDSITTGYGLAENE
-31 TESPS
+31 TGFAKQVADSNGYTLTNLAQDGATSTDLLEVVKSEANADTLKNADLITVTIGGNDLMNALYAYLAEEYNNKQNSDTPITAADVKASLAGTLSEIPQVAMLSFAASKIPDFPDSTAANTALSTFATNFSSIISAIKGNNSSAEIIVVNQYNPYSRLSTGNLLDLSALDSAVQALNTAISSGATAGYTVADVYTAFEEATENPCNASVSLPS
-36 DNSQTNATIHVGG
+36 INLDFHPNAAGHSLIASTISALLTDEGGSEDPEVSGSIFVGG
-49 VALSSTNGAEVYATT
+49 VELEGSSGTTAYATTTNGA
-64 NDSGIVTTQ
+64 VTK
-73 DASAD
+73 DNANEN
-78 NYNIM
+78 NYNI
-83 WDGETLT
+83 
-90 LNGATITQGANSG
+90 
-103 AAICRY
+103 
-109 GALNIVLMGDNK
+109 K
-121 VEGPGAEDSMG
+121 
-132 IRVADGNLTIGG
+132 
-144 EGSLKVS
+144 
-151 GGSSIFGPNPTT
+151 
-163 LSIGIYVD
+163 
-171 GEYNITI
+171 
-178 NDCTIETEGSAVTS
+178 
-192 GSSYG
+192 
-197 IFSEFGSVIVND
+197 
-209 ATVTATGST
+209 
-218 GTSSFGICAGSGS
+218 
-231 VSVSRNSTVKAYGG
+231 
-245 GYVKIYPKG
+245 
-254 YSDMRAE
+254 
-261 HSYGICAPDGVSVT
+261 
-275 GGSVEAYGGAASV
+275 
-288 NSYGIYVRNE
+288 
-298 TGNVSVTGGSVTA
+298 
-311 SYDNEDFATVS
+311 
-322 GVEFGDGY
+322 
-330 GIYAGGS
+330 
-337 VSGENGTVNAY
+337 
-348 GAPATGDNSDS
+348 
-359 YGIYAQSFT
+359 
-368 VNSAATSVMA
+368 
-378 NGGAA
+378 
-383 SGESCGIYTTGNINV
+383 
-398 NAGTVEASGDTAGG
+398 
-412 NSRGIYTGGDVEID
+412 
-426 ALYSGGVT
+426 
-434 ASGGSRGIEAAGSV
+434 
-448 TITNGSVTATATAT
+448 
-462 DGTSYTDSYGIYA
+462 
-475 GNGITISDDAD
+475 
-486 GVEANGGAA
+486 
-495 SGSSCGIYAN
+495 
-505 SGDITISGGTV
+505 
-516 GANGGQAGDNSYGL
+516 
-530 RAGDNSS
+530 
-537 INITGG
+537 
-543 EITAYGNSAAIGGK
+543 
-557 YSVLGDAAGTAGD
+557 
-570 NAGSAGNITDT
+570 
-581 TNLND
+581 
-586 CKYIS
+586 
-591 ITVTQTPNI
+591 
-600 YVGGVGLYGDKNSN
+600 
-614 TIAYAKTDGSGKVS
+614 
-628 TEGAVAGDYNIMW
+628 W

-651 KITTIA
+651 EITTIA
-657 KTSDYN
+657 ETPDYN
-663 LAQSAA
+663 LPQSAA
-669 IYYDEATDLEIVLED
+669 ICYDEATDLEIVLEGD
-684 VNTVTGPDVSLG
+684 NTVTGPDASSG
-696 GDSSSYGIHVYA
+696 GDSSSYGIHV
-708 VDAEV
+708 DDEV
-713 TLTISGSGSLAA
+713 TLTISGSGSLTA
-725 TGGDATPNSGGES
+725 TGGDAPAVYGGVS
-738 YGIYTRGDIAISE
+738 YGIYTWGNVIITGGD
-751 GTVTATGG
+751 VTATGR
-759 AADSQSHGIYA
+759 AAEFQSHGIYA
-770 GGDVTISGGDVTAD
+770 TGHATISGGAVKAT
-784 GGAVAAGDNTMDASS
+784 GGAVTSSEEDGGDASS

-804 IVTITG
+804 IVTISG
-810 GTVNATGGAVTSS
+810 GTVIAQGGAVTSS
-823 GDNARSCGI
+823 GNNTTSCGI
-832 YGSSVY
+832 YGSSLY

-845 GTVTATGTTA
+845 GAVTATGTTA
-855 NVESYGIYTPNSDIE
+855 NAESYGIYTPNSDIE

-877 ATGGNGALGRNVYLN
+877 ATGDTGALGRAIYLD
-892 PEGNASIQSIQVKAG
+892 PEGNASIQSIQVKTG
-907 QDADSA
+907 QDANSA

-918 SPFVWAEDLTDLVSS
+918 SPFVLSRGITDLVSGD
-933 AKYFHSESQAL
+933 KYFHSESQTL

-951 GVGLTSS
+951 GVGLT
-958 EGNPAYAKT
+958 GAADAPAYAKT
-967 GADGA
+967 GTNGA

-1009 WYYRDSDLN
+1009 WYYRGSDLN
-1018 IALVGTNTVT
+1018 IDLVGTNTVT

-1080 VQSGTGTVNATGGDG
+1080 VQSGTVNATGGDVNATG
-1095 AEDSYGIYAYN
+1095 EDGEEDSYGIYAYN
-1106 DVTITNGDVTA
+1106 DVTISGGAVTATGGTVNATSEDGEEDSYGIYADNDLTISGGAVNATGGDSGEDSYGISAYDVTISRGDVTA
-1117 TSGDSADYS
+1117 TGGTVTATSEDGEEDSY
-1126 CGIYADYGNI
+1126 GIYADYVTINGGAVNATGRDSAEDSYGIYVDYVTINGGTVTAEGGTAEVKSAGI
-1136 DVSGGTVIARGGD
+1136 DIVTLVISGGTV
-1149 SGDNSDGICV
+1149 
-1159 SKDGI
+1159 
-1164 TISGGEVTT
+1164 
-1173 TGGDTEGRSC
+1173 
-1183 GIDADS
+1183 
-1189 ITINGG
+1189 
-1195 VFTATGGTGTE
+1195 
-1206 GSYGIY
+1206 
-1212 TGALAITGGTLTATG
+1212 TATG

-1245 QTDQQIAVLLGESE
+1245 QGDQQIAVLLGESE
-1259 TAAAAIEGSPF
+1259 TAAAAIVGSPF

-1330 TRDGYNF
+1330 TRDGYDF

-1349 TDTVFA
+1349 TDTVFT

-1365 EQAGTG
+1365 EQAGPG

-1405 PGDTITIDMNGETEV
+1405 PGDTITIDMSGETEV
-1420 PAEMFEEV
+1420 PAEIFEEV

-1481 GEYGTMQMT
+1481 GAYGTVQMT

-1630 NSAVSTL
+1630 NNAVSTL

-1769 TDQEDSP
+1769 TDQEDAP

-1800 AGGENATA
+1800 AGGEHATA

>member
-1 MRKRIL
+1 MEGRPPCAGRSKGRGKENHHKRRNETMRKRIL

-22 SALATGGEE
+22 SALAAGGEQKSYVALGDSITTGYGLDEAQSFAEQIAEQEGYTLNDSLASDGATSTDLLEVVKSEANADTLKNADLITITIGGNDLMNALYAYLAEEYNNKQNSDTPITAADVKASLAGEEEAVVEQTTMLGFAISNISDFQSSSIANSAYATLWDKFIEIIGTIRSINENAQLIVVNQYNPYSHLTTGIPGLNLSSVISAFDSAVQVLNEAISSGE
-31 TESPS
+31 TIAGYTVADVYTEFEQAENNPC
-36 DNSQTNATIHVGG
+36 NASVSLISINLDFHPNAAGHSLIASTISALLTDEGGSEDPEVSGSIFVGG
-49 VALSSTNGAEVYATT
+49 VELEGSSGTTAYATTTNGA
-64 NDSGIVTTQ
+64 VTK
-73 DASAD
+73 DNANEN
-78 NYNIM
+78 NYNI
-83 WDGETLT
+83 
-90 LNGATITQGANSG
+90 
-103 AAICRY
+103 
-109 GALNIVLMGDNK
+109 K
-121 VEGPGAEDSMG
+121 
-132 IRVADGNLTIGG
+132 
-144 EGSLKVS
+144 
-151 GGSSIFGPNPTT
+151 
-163 LSIGIYVD
+163 
-171 GEYNITI
+171 
-178 NDCTIETEGSAVTS
+178 
-192 GSSYG
+192 
-197 IFSEFGSVIVND
+197 
-209 ATVTATGST
+209 
-218 GTSSFGICAGSGS
+218 
-231 VSVSRNSTVKAYGG
+231 
-245 GYVKIYPKG
+245 
-254 YSDMRAE
+254 
-261 HSYGICAPDGVSVT
+261 
-275 GGSVEAYGGAASV
+275 
-288 NSYGIYVRNE
+288 
-298 TGNVSVTGGSVTA
+298 
-311 SYDNEDFATVS
+311 
-322 GVEFGDGY
+322 
-330 GIYAGGS
+330 
-337 VSGENGTVNAY
+337 
-348 GAPATGDNSDS
+348 
-359 YGIYAQSFT
+359 
-368 VNSAATSVMA
+368 
-378 NGGAA
+378 
-383 SGESCGIYTTGNINV
+383 
-398 NAGTVEASGDTAGG
+398 
-412 NSRGIYTGGDVEID
+412 
-426 ALYSGGVT
+426 
-434 ASGGSRGIEAAGSV
+434 
-448 TITNGSVTATATAT
+448 
-462 DGTSYTDSYGIYA
+462 
-475 GNGITISDDAD
+475 
-486 GVEANGGAA
+486 
-495 SGSSCGIYAN
+495 
-505 SGDITISGGTV
+505 
-516 GANGGQAGDNSYGL
+516 
-530 RAGDNSS
+530 
-537 INITGG
+537 
-543 EITAYGNSAAIGGK
+543 
-557 YSVLGDAAGTAGD
+557 
-570 NAGSAGNITDT
+570 
-581 TNLND
+581 
-586 CKYIS
+586 
-591 ITVTQTPNI
+591 
-600 YVGGVGLYGDKNSN
+600 
-614 TIAYAKTDGSGKVS
+614 
-628 TEGAVAGDYNIMW
+628 W

-651 KITTIA
+651 EITTIA
-657 KTSDYN
+657 ETPDYN
-663 LAQSAA
+663 LPQSAA
-669 IYYDEATDLEIVLED
+669 ICYDEATDLEIVLEGD
-684 VNTVTGPDVSLG
+684 NTVTGPDASSG
-696 GDSSSYGIHVYA
+696 GDSSSYGIHV
-708 VDAEV
+708 DDEV

-738 YGIYTRGDIAISE
+738 YGIYTWGNVIITGGD
-751 GTVTATGG
+751 VTATGR
-759 AADSQSHGIYA
+759 AAEFQSHGIYA
-770 GGDVTISGGDVTAD
+770 TGHVTISGGAVKAT
-784 GGAVAAGDNTMDASS
+784 GGAVTSSEEDGGDASS
-799 GICAD
+799 GIHAD
-804 IVTITG
+804 VVTISG
-810 GTVNATGGAVTSS
+810 GEVTAKGGAVTSS

-832 YGSSVY
+832 YGSSLY

-845 GTVTATGTTA
+845 GAVTATGTTA
-855 NVESYGIYTPNSDIE
+855 NAESYGIYTPNSDIE

-877 ATGGNGALGRNVYLN
+877 ATGDTGALGRAIYLD
-892 PEGNASIQSIQVKAG
+892 PEGNASIQSIQVKTG
-907 QDADSA
+907 QDANSA
-913 TEIIG
+913 KEIIG
-918 SPFVWAEDLTDLVSS
+918 SPFVLSRGITDLVSG

-944 EGDIFVG
+944 VGDIFVG

-967 GADGA
+967 GTNGA

-983 NIKWDGSTLTLN
+983 SIKWDGATLTLN
-995 NATITQGALGGAAI
+995 NAAITQGALGGAAI
-1009 WYYRDSDLN
+1009 WYYRGSDLN
-1018 IALVGTNTVT
+1018 IDLVGTNTVT

-1080 VQSGTGTVNATGGDG
+1080 VQSGTVNATGGDVNATG
-1095 AEDSYGIYAYN
+1095 EDGEEDSYGIYAYN
-1106 DVTITNGDVTA
+1106 DVTISGGAVTA
-1117 TSGDSADYS
+1117 TGGTVNATSEDGAEDSYGIYADNDLTISGGTVNATGGDSAEDSY
-1126 CGIYADYGNI
+1126 GIYADYVTIYGGAVNATGRDSAEDSYGIYVDYVTINGGTVTAEGGTAEVKSAGI
-1136 DVSGGTVIARGGD
+1136 DIVTLVISGGTV
-1149 SGDNSDGICV
+1149 
-1159 SKDGI
+1159 
-1164 TISGGEVTT
+1164 
-1173 TGGDTEGRSC
+1173 
-1183 GIDADS
+1183 
-1189 ITINGG
+1189 
-1195 VFTATGGTGTE
+1195 
-1206 GSYGIY
+1206 
-1212 TGALAITGGTLTATG
+1212 TATG

-1232 YAVYEDGEITVSP
+1232 YADYDGKRITIDP

-1259 TAAAAIEGSPF
+1259 TAAAAIVGSPF
-1270 ASETE
+1270 ASKTE

-1330 TRDGYNF
+1330 TRDGYDF

-1365 EQAGTG
+1365 EQAGPG

-1405 PGDTITIDMNGETEV
+1405 PGDTITIDMSGETEV

-1481 GEYGTMQMT
+1481 GAYGTVQMT

-1609 SRDKFWSQTN
+1609 SRDAFWRPTN
-1619 DYTDV
+1619 PYSDV
-1624 PADAWY
+1624 SKDAWY
-1630 NSAVSTL
+1630 NNAVSTL

-1769 TDQEDSP
+1769 TDQEDAP

-1800 AGGENATA
+1800 AGGEHATA

>member
-22 SALATGGEE
+22 SALAAGGEQKSYVALGDSITTGYGLTENE
-31 TESPS
+31 TGFARQVADSNGYTLTNLAQDGATSTDLLEVVKSEANADTLKNADLITVTIGGNDLMDALYAYLAEKYNKQNSDTPITAEDVKASLAGEEGAVEEQKTMLVFAISNISNFQSSLIANSAYHTLWDKFIEIIGTIRSINENAQLIVVNQYNPYSRLTTGTSGLDLSSVISAFDSAVQALNEGISLGEEIAGYTVADVYTKFKEAENNPCNASVSPS
-36 DNSQTNATIHVGG
+36 INLDFHPNATGHVLIADTISALLTDEGGSEDPEVSGPIFVGG
-49 VALSSTNGAEVYATT
+49 VELTGSKESPAYATT
-64 NDSGIVTTQ
+64 ND
-73 DASAD
+73 
-78 NYNIM
+78 
-83 WDGETLT
+83 
-90 LNGATITQGANSG
+90 NGA
-103 AAICRY
+103 
-109 GALNIVLMGDNK
+109 
-121 VEGPGAEDSMG
+121 
-132 IRVADGNLTIGG
+132 
-144 EGSLKVS
+144 
-151 GGSSIFGPNPTT
+151 
-163 LSIGIYVD
+163 
-171 GEYNITI
+171 
-178 NDCTIETEGSAVTS
+178 VT
-192 GSSYG
+192 
-197 IFSEFGSVIVND
+197 
-209 ATVTATGST
+209 
-218 GTSSFGICAGSGS
+218 
-231 VSVSRNSTVKAYGG
+231 
-245 GYVKIYPKG
+245 KI
-254 YSDMRAE
+254 
-261 HSYGICAPDGVSVT
+261 
-275 GGSVEAYGGAASV
+275 
-288 NSYGIYVRNE
+288 
-298 TGNVSVTGGSVTA
+298 
-311 SYDNEDFATVS
+311 
-322 GVEFGDGY
+322 
-330 GIYAGGS
+330 
-337 VSGENGTVNAY
+337 
-348 GAPATGDNSDS
+348 
-359 YGIYAQSFT
+359 
-368 VNSAATSVMA
+368 
-378 NGGAA
+378 
-383 SGESCGIYTTGNINV
+383 
-398 NAGTVEASGDTAGG
+398 
-412 NSRGIYTGGDVEID
+412 
-426 ALYSGGVT
+426 
-434 ASGGSRGIEAAGSV
+434 
-448 TITNGSVTATATAT
+448 T
-462 DGTSYTDSYGIYA
+462 DGDFVPA
-475 GNGITISDDAD
+475 EN
-486 GVEANGGAA
+486 NW
-495 SGSSCGIYAN
+495 
-505 SGDITISGGTV
+505 
-516 GANGGQAGDNSYGL
+516 
-530 RAGDNSS
+530 
-537 INITGG
+537 NI
-543 EITAYGNSAAIGGK
+543 
-557 YSVLGDAAGTAGD
+557 
-570 NAGSAGNITDT
+570 
-581 TNLND
+581 
-586 CKYIS
+586 
-591 ITVTQTPNI
+591 Q
-600 YVGGVGLYGDKNSN
+600 
-614 TIAYAKTDGSGKVS
+614 
-628 TEGAVAGDYNIMW
+628 W

-657 KTSDYN
+657 ETSDYN

-669 IYYDEATDLEIVLED
+669 IYYGEETDLKIVLEGD
-684 VNTVTGPDVSLG
+684 NTVTGPGTSNNFVN
-696 GDSSSYGIHVYA
+696 SYGIHVYD

-725 TGGDATPNSGGES
+725 TCGDAATYSGGES
-738 YGIYTRGDIAISE
+738 YGIYTRGNVIITGGD
-751 GTVTATGG
+751 VTATGG
-759 AADSQSHGIYA
+759 AAEFQSHGIYA
-770 GGDVTISGGDVTAD
+770 RLNATISGGDVK
-784 GGAVAAGDNTMDASS
+784 
-799 GICAD
+799 
-804 IVTITG
+804 
-810 GTVNATGGAVTSS
+810 ATGGAVTSS
-823 GDNARSCGI
+823 EEDGGDASSGINADVVTISGGTVIAQGSAVTSSGNNTTSCGI
-832 YGSSVY
+832 YGSSLY

-845 GTVTATGTTA
+845 GAVTATGTTA
-855 NVESYGIYTPNSDIE
+855 NAESYGIYTPNSDIE

-877 ATGGNGALGRNVYLN
+877 ATGDTGALGRAIYLD
-892 PEGNASIQSIQVKAG
+892 PEGNASIQSIQVKTG
-907 QDADSA
+907 QDANSA
-913 TEIIG
+913 KEIIG
-918 SPFVWAEDLTDLVSS
+918 SPFVLSRGITDLVSG

-967 GADGA
+967 GTNGA

-983 NIKWDGSTLTLN
+983 SIKWDGATLTLN
-995 NATITQGALGGAAI
+995 NATITKGALGGAAI
-1009 WYYRDSDLN
+1009 WYYQDSDLN
-1018 IALVGTNTVT
+1018 IALVGANTVT

-1041 FAWDPNELIDLTISG
+1041 LAWGPNKLIDLTISG
-1056 DGSLTVTGGGT
+1056 DGSLTVTGEDG
-1067 VSESYGI
+1067 EEDSYGI
-1074 CTDNLI
+1074 YAYDVTISGGDVTATGGDSEEDSYGIYADNNLTI
-1080 VQSGTGTVNATGGDG
+1080 SGGAVNATGGDG
-1095 AEDSYGIYAYN
+1095 AEDSYGISVYDVTISGGDVTATGGDSEEDSYGIYAYN
-1106 DVTITNGDVTA
+1106 DVTITNVDVTA
-1117 TSGDSADYS
+1117 TSGDSGDYS

-1195 VFTATGGTGTE
+1195 VFTAIGKTGTE

-1212 TGALAITGGTLTATG
+1212 TGALTITGGTITATG

-1232 YAVYEDGEITVSP
+1232 YGSSKDCKVTIAP

-1259 TAAAAIEGSPF
+1259 TAAAAIAGSPF
-1270 ASETE
+1270 ASKTE

-1288 SEVVGITPPEPEEFT
+1288 SEVVGTTPPEPEEFT

-1330 TRDGYNF
+1330 TRDGYDF

-1365 EQAGTG
+1365 EQAGPG

-1390 SEGWDDIQEEISQAQ
+1390 SEGWDDIQEEIGQAQ
-1405 PGDTITIDMNGETEV
+1405 PGDTITIDMSGETEV

-1481 GEYGTMQMT
+1481 GAYGTVQMT

-1571 TQDHDAYL
+1571 TQDHNAYL

-1630 NSAVSTL
+1630 NNAVSTL

-1735 HLLDNM
+1735 YLLDNM

-1769 TDQEDSP
+1769 TDQEDAP

>member
-22 SALATGGEE
+22 SALAAGGEQKSYVALGDSITTGYGLDE
-31 TESPS
+31 AQSFAEQIAKQKGYTLNDSLASDGATSTDLLEVVTSEANADTLKNADLITVTIGGNDLMDALYAYLAEEYNKQNSDTPITAEDVKASLAGTPSEIPQVAMLSFAASKIPDFPKSTEATTALGAFTTNLTNIIFAIKGNNSSAEIIVVNQYNPYGHLTTGTGVLSLDLSAIDTAVRALNTVISSSAESADYTVADVYTKFEQAENNPCNASVSPS
-36 DNSQTNATIHVGG
+36 INLDFHPNAAGHSLIASTISALLTDEGGSEDPEVSGPIFVGG
-49 VALSSTNGAEVYATT
+49 VELTGSKESPAYATT
-64 NDSGIVTTQ
+64 NDSG
-73 DASAD
+73 
-78 NYNIM
+78 
-83 WDGETLT
+83 
-90 LNGATITQGANSG
+90 
-103 AAICRY
+103 
-109 GALNIVLMGDNK
+109 
-121 VEGPGAEDSMG
+121 
-132 IRVADGNLTIGG
+132 
-144 EGSLKVS
+144 
-151 GGSSIFGPNPTT
+151 
-163 LSIGIYVD
+163 
-171 GEYNITI
+171 
-178 NDCTIETEGSAVTS
+178 AVT
-192 GSSYG
+192 
-197 IFSEFGSVIVND
+197 
-209 ATVTATGST
+209 
-218 GTSSFGICAGSGS
+218 
-231 VSVSRNSTVKAYGG
+231 
-245 GYVKIYPKG
+245 KI
-254 YSDMRAE
+254 
-261 HSYGICAPDGVSVT
+261 
-275 GGSVEAYGGAASV
+275 
-288 NSYGIYVRNE
+288 
-298 TGNVSVTGGSVTA
+298 
-311 SYDNEDFATVS
+311 
-322 GVEFGDGY
+322 
-330 GIYAGGS
+330 
-337 VSGENGTVNAY
+337 
-348 GAPATGDNSDS
+348 
-359 YGIYAQSFT
+359 
-368 VNSAATSVMA
+368 
-378 NGGAA
+378 
-383 SGESCGIYTTGNINV
+383 
-398 NAGTVEASGDTAGG
+398 
-412 NSRGIYTGGDVEID
+412 
-426 ALYSGGVT
+426 
-434 ASGGSRGIEAAGSV
+434 
-448 TITNGSVTATATAT
+448 T
-462 DGTSYTDSYGIYA
+462 DGDFVPA
-475 GNGITISDDAD
+475 EN
-486 GVEANGGAA
+486 NW
-495 SGSSCGIYAN
+495 
-505 SGDITISGGTV
+505 
-516 GANGGQAGDNSYGL
+516 
-530 RAGDNSS
+530 
-537 INITGG
+537 NI
-543 EITAYGNSAAIGGK
+543 
-557 YSVLGDAAGTAGD
+557 
-570 NAGSAGNITDT
+570 
-581 TNLND
+581 
-586 CKYIS
+586 
-591 ITVTQTPNI
+591 Q
-600 YVGGVGLYGDKNSN
+600 
-614 TIAYAKTDGSGKVS
+614 
-628 TEGAVAGDYNIMW
+628 W
-641 DGATLTLKGA
+641 DGATLTLNGA

-657 KTSDYN
+657 ETPDDY
-663 LAQSAA
+663 LPQSAA
-669 IYYDEATDLEIVLED
+669 IYYDEATDLEIVLEED
-684 VNTVTGPDVSLG
+684 NTVTGPDVSSG
-696 GDSSSYGIHVYA
+696 GDSSSYGIHV
-708 VDAEV
+708 DDEV

-725 TGGDATPNSGGES
+725 TGGDAPAVYGGES
-738 YGIYTRGDIAISE
+738 YGIYTWGDAIITS
-751 GTVTATGG
+751 GSLTATGG
-759 AADSQSHGIYA
+759 AAEFQSHGIYA
-770 GGDVTISGGDVTAD
+770 TGHVTISGGAVKAT
-784 GGAVAAGDNTMDASS
+784 GGAVTSSEEDGGDASS

-804 IVTITG
+804 IVTISG
-810 GTVNATGGAVTSS
+810 GEVTAKGGAVTSS
-823 GDNARSCGI
+823 GNNTTSCGI
-832 YGSSVY
+832 YGSSLF

-845 GTVTATGTTA
+845 GAVTATGTTA
-855 NVESYGIYTPNSDIE
+855 NAESYGIYTPNSDIE

-877 ATGGNGALGRNVYLN
+877 ATGDTGALGRAIYLD
-892 PEGNASIQSIQVKAG
+892 PEGNASIQSIQVKTG
-907 QDADSA
+907 QDANSA

-918 SPFVWAEDLTDLVSS
+918 SPFVLPEDITDLVSG
-933 AKYFHSESQAL
+933 AQYFHSESQTL
-944 EGDIFVG
+944 EGNIFVG
-951 GVGLTSS
+951 GIGLT
-958 EGNPAYAKT
+958 GTTDNPAYAKT

-972 VTTEGANANDY
+972 VATEGANANDY

-1041 FAWDPNELIDLTISG
+1041 FAYGPTELIDLTISG

-1067 VSESYGI
+1067 VSGSFGI

-1080 VQSGTGTVNATGGDG
+1080 VQSGTVNATGGDG

-1195 VFTATGGTGTE
+1195 VFTAIGKTGTE

-1212 TGALAITGGTLTATG
+1212 TGALTITGGTITATG

-1232 YAVYEDGEITVSP
+1232 YGSSKDCKVTIAP

-1259 TAAAAIEGSPF
+1259 TAAAAIKGSPF

-1275 ITSQVNNSGKYFH
+1275 ITDQVNNTGKYFH
-1288 SEVVGITPPEPEEFT
+1288 SEVVGTTPPEPEEFT

-1330 TRDGYNF
+1330 TRDGYDF

-1349 TDTVFA
+1349 TGTVFT

-1365 EQAGTG
+1365 EQAGPG

-1390 SEGWDDIQEEISQAQ
+1390 SEGWDDIQEEIGQAQ
-1405 PGDTITIDMNGETEV
+1405 PGDTITIDMSGETEV

-1481 GEYGTMQMT
+1481 GAYGTVQMT

-1526 ALTFETSAQIADDG
+1526 ALTFETSTQIADDG

-1769 TDQEDSP
+1769 TDQEDAP

>member
-22 SALATGGEE
+22 SALAAGGEQKSYVALGDSITTGYGLAE
-31 TESPS
+31 KEAGFARQVADSNGYTLTNLAQDGATSTDLLEVVTSEANADTLKNADLITVTIGGNDLMNALYAYLADAYNTQNRTDITAEDVKASLAGTPSEIPQVAMLSFAASKIPVFPNSPAANTALSTFATNFSSIISAIKGNNSSAEIIVVNQYNPYSRLSTGNLLDLSALDSAVQALNTAISSGATAGYTVADVYTAFEEATENPCNASVSLPS
-36 DNSQTNATIHVGG
+36 INLDFHPNAAGHSLIASTISALLTDEGGSEDPEVSGSIFVGG
-49 VALSSTNGAEVYATT
+49 VELEGSSGTTAYATTTNGA
-64 NDSGIVTTQ
+64 VTK
-73 DASAD
+73 DNANEN
-78 NYNIM
+78 NYNI
-83 WDGETLT
+83 
-90 LNGATITQGANSG
+90 
-103 AAICRY
+103 
-109 GALNIVLMGDNK
+109 K
-121 VEGPGAEDSMG
+121 
-132 IRVADGNLTIGG
+132 
-144 EGSLKVS
+144 
-151 GGSSIFGPNPTT
+151 
-163 LSIGIYVD
+163 
-171 GEYNITI
+171 
-178 NDCTIETEGSAVTS
+178 
-192 GSSYG
+192 
-197 IFSEFGSVIVND
+197 
-209 ATVTATGST
+209 
-218 GTSSFGICAGSGS
+218 
-231 VSVSRNSTVKAYGG
+231 
-245 GYVKIYPKG
+245 
-254 YSDMRAE
+254 
-261 HSYGICAPDGVSVT
+261 
-275 GGSVEAYGGAASV
+275 
-288 NSYGIYVRNE
+288 
-298 TGNVSVTGGSVTA
+298 
-311 SYDNEDFATVS
+311 
-322 GVEFGDGY
+322 
-330 GIYAGGS
+330 
-337 VSGENGTVNAY
+337 
-348 GAPATGDNSDS
+348 
-359 YGIYAQSFT
+359 
-368 VNSAATSVMA
+368 
-378 NGGAA
+378 
-383 SGESCGIYTTGNINV
+383 
-398 NAGTVEASGDTAGG
+398 
-412 NSRGIYTGGDVEID
+412 
-426 ALYSGGVT
+426 
-434 ASGGSRGIEAAGSV
+434 
-448 TITNGSVTATATAT
+448 
-462 DGTSYTDSYGIYA
+462 
-475 GNGITISDDAD
+475 
-486 GVEANGGAA
+486 
-495 SGSSCGIYAN
+495 
-505 SGDITISGGTV
+505 
-516 GANGGQAGDNSYGL
+516 
-530 RAGDNSS
+530 
-537 INITGG
+537 
-543 EITAYGNSAAIGGK
+543 
-557 YSVLGDAAGTAGD
+557 
-570 NAGSAGNITDT
+570 
-581 TNLND
+581 
-586 CKYIS
+586 
-591 ITVTQTPNI
+591 
-600 YVGGVGLYGDKNSN
+600 
-614 TIAYAKTDGSGKVS
+614 
-628 TEGAVAGDYNIMW
+628 W

-651 KITTIA
+651 EITTIA
-657 KTSDYN
+657 ETPDDY
-663 LAQSAA
+663 LPQSAA
-669 IYYDEATDLEIVLED
+669 IYYDKATDLKIVLEED
-684 VNTVTGPDVSLG
+684 NTVTGPDVSSG
-696 GDSSSYGIHVYA
+696 GDSSSYGIHV
-708 VDAEV
+708 DDEV
-713 TLTISGSGSLAA
+713 TLTISGSGSLTA
-725 TGGDATPNSGGES
+725 TGGDAPAVYGGVS
-738 YGIYTRGDIAISE
+738 YGIYTWGNVIITGGD
-751 GTVTATGG
+751 VTATGG
-759 AADSQSHGIYA
+759 AAEFQSHGIYA
-770 GGDVTISGGDVTAD
+770 RLNATISGGAVKATGGAVTSSEEDGGDASSGIYANIVTISGGEVTAK
-784 GGAVAAGDNTMDASS
+784 
-799 GICAD
+799 
-804 IVTITG
+804 
-810 GTVNATGGAVTSS
+810 GGAVTSS

-832 YGSSVY
+832 YG
-838 GGVIISG
+838 GDWLNDNVIISG
-845 GTVTATGTTA
+845 GTVEATGGTFTSTSTDTEA
-855 NVESYGIYTPNSDIE
+855 NAGSYGIYGAGFYGTV

-877 ATGGNGALGRNVYLN
+877 ASGGSGALGGDIYLD

-918 SPFVWAEDLTDLVSS
+918 SPFVLSRGITDLVSG

-967 GADGA
+967 GTNGA

-1018 IALVGTNTVT
+1018 IALVGANTVT
-1028 GPSGSGSGASYGI
+1028 GPSGSGSGASDGI
-1041 FAWDPNELIDLTISG
+1041 FARDPNELIDLTISG
-1056 DGSLTVTGGGT
+1056 SGSLTVTGGGT

-1074 CTDNLI
+1074 RTDNLI

-1095 AEDSYGIYAYN
+1095 AEDSHGIYARHNVTISGGDVTATGGTVNATSEDGAEDSYGIYAANDFTISGGAVTATGGDSEEDSFGIYADN

-1126 CGIYADYGNI
+1126 CGIYADHGNI

-1212 TGALAITGGTLTATG
+1212 TGALTITGGTITATG

-1232 YAVYEDGEITVSP
+1232 YGSSKECKITIAP

-1259 TAAAAIEGSPF
+1259 TAAAAIVGSPF

-1275 ITSQVNNSGKYFH
+1275 ITSHVNNSGKYFH

-1330 TRDGYNF
+1330 TRDGYDF

-1365 EQAGTG
+1365 EQAGPG

-1481 GEYGTMQMT
+1481 GEYGTVQMT

-1769 TDQEDSP
+1769 TDQEDAP

>member
-22 SALATGGEE
+22 SALAAGGEQKSYVALGDSITTGYGLDE
-31 TESPS
+31 AQSFAEQIAEQEGYTLNDSLASDGATSTDLLEVVRSEANADTLKNADLITITIGGNDLMDALYAYLADAYNTQNSTDITAEDVKASLAGTLSEIPQVAMLRFAASKIPDFPNSTAANTALSTFATNFSSIISAIKAANSTAQLIVVNQYNPYGHLTTGTGVLSLDLSAIDTAVRALNTVISSSAESADYTVADVYTKFEQAENNPCNAS
-36 DNSQTNATIHVGG
+36 VSLTSINLDFHPNATGHGLIADTISALLTDEGGSEDPEVSGPIFVGG
-49 VALSSTNGAEVYATT
+49 VELTGSEGTPAYATT
-64 NDSGIVTTQ
+64 NDSGAVTTQ

-78 NYNIM
+78 NYNI
-83 WDGETLT
+83 
-90 LNGATITQGANSG
+90 
-103 AAICRY
+103 
-109 GALNIVLMGDNK
+109 K
-121 VEGPGAEDSMG
+121 
-132 IRVADGNLTIGG
+132 
-144 EGSLKVS
+144 
-151 GGSSIFGPNPTT
+151 
-163 LSIGIYVD
+163 
-171 GEYNITI
+171 
-178 NDCTIETEGSAVTS
+178 
-192 GSSYG
+192 
-197 IFSEFGSVIVND
+197 
-209 ATVTATGST
+209 
-218 GTSSFGICAGSGS
+218 
-231 VSVSRNSTVKAYGG
+231 
-245 GYVKIYPKG
+245 
-254 YSDMRAE
+254 
-261 HSYGICAPDGVSVT
+261 
-275 GGSVEAYGGAASV
+275 
-288 NSYGIYVRNE
+288 
-298 TGNVSVTGGSVTA
+298 
-311 SYDNEDFATVS
+311 
-322 GVEFGDGY
+322 
-330 GIYAGGS
+330 
-337 VSGENGTVNAY
+337 
-348 GAPATGDNSDS
+348 
-359 YGIYAQSFT
+359 
-368 VNSAATSVMA
+368 
-378 NGGAA
+378 
-383 SGESCGIYTTGNINV
+383 
-398 NAGTVEASGDTAGG
+398 
-412 NSRGIYTGGDVEID
+412 
-426 ALYSGGVT
+426 
-434 ASGGSRGIEAAGSV
+434 
-448 TITNGSVTATATAT
+448 
-462 DGTSYTDSYGIYA
+462 
-475 GNGITISDDAD
+475 
-486 GVEANGGAA
+486 
-495 SGSSCGIYAN
+495 
-505 SGDITISGGTV
+505 
-516 GANGGQAGDNSYGL
+516 
-530 RAGDNSS
+530 
-537 INITGG
+537 
-543 EITAYGNSAAIGGK
+543 
-557 YSVLGDAAGTAGD
+557 
-570 NAGSAGNITDT
+570 
-581 TNLND
+581 
-586 CKYIS
+586 
-591 ITVTQTPNI
+591 
-600 YVGGVGLYGDKNSN
+600 
-614 TIAYAKTDGSGKVS
+614 
-628 TEGAVAGDYNIMW
+628 W

-651 KITTIA
+651 KITTIDE
-657 KTSDYN
+657 TSDYG

-669 IYYDEATDLEIVLED
+669 IYYDEATDLEIVLVD
-684 VNTVTGPDVSLG
+684 ANTVTGPGTSADFVN
-696 GDSSSYGIHVYA
+696 SYGIY
-708 VDAEV
+708 VDSEV

-725 TGGDATPNSGGES
+725 TGGDAATCSGGES
-738 YGIYTRGDIAISE
+738 YGIYTWGNVIITGGD
-751 GTVTATGG
+751 VTATGR
-759 AADSQSHGIYA
+759 AAEFQSHGIYA
-770 GGDVTISGGDVTAD
+770 TGHVTISGGAVKAT
-784 GGAVAAGDNTMDASS
+784 GGAVTSSEEDGGDASS
-799 GICAD
+799 GIYAN
-804 IVTITG
+804 IVTISG
-810 GTVNATGGAVTSS
+810 GEVTAKGGAVTSS

-832 YGSSVY
+832 YG
-838 GGVIISG
+838 GDWLNDNVIISG
-845 GTVTATGTTA
+845 GTVEATGGTFTSTSTDTEA
-855 NVESYGIYTPNSDIE
+855 NAGSYGIYGAGFYGTV

-877 ATGGNGALGRNVYLN
+877 ASGGTVTASGGSGALGGDIYLD

-918 SPFVWAEDLTDLVSS
+918 SPFVLSRGITDLVSG

-1018 IALVGTNTVT
+1018 IALVGANTVT
-1028 GPSGSGSGASYGI
+1028 GPSGSGSGASDGI
-1041 FAWDPNELIDLTISG
+1041 FAYGPTELIDLTISG

-1067 VSESYGI
+1067 VSGSFGI

-1080 VQSGTGTVNATGGDG
+1080 VQSGTVNATGGDG

-1136 DVSGGTVIARGGD
+1136 DVSGGTVIAQGGD

-1195 VFTATGGTGTE
+1195 VFTATGKTGTE

-1212 TGALAITGGTLTATG
+1212 TGALAITGGTITATG

-1232 YAVYEDGEITVSP
+1232 YGSSKDCKVTIAP

-1259 TAAAAIEGSPF
+1259 TAAADIEGSPF
-1270 ASETE
+1270 ASEME
-1275 ITSQVNNSGKYFH
+1275 ITGLVNNTGKYFH

-1330 TRDGYNF
+1330 TRDGYDF

-1355 ADTTLYARWA
+1355 ADTTLYAYWA
-1365 EQAGTG
+1365 EQAGPG

-1390 SEGWDDIQEEISQAQ
+1390 SEGWDDIQEEIGQAQ

-1481 GEYGTMQMT
+1481 GAYGTVQMT

-1630 NSAVSTL
+1630 NNAVSTL

-1769 TDQEDSP
+1769 TDQEDAP

>member
-1 MRKRIL
+1 MYDNVII
-7 STLLALCLALSLLPA
+7 SGGTVE
-22 SALATGGEE
+22 ATGGTFTSTSTD
-31 TESPS
+31 TE
-36 DNSQTNATIHVGG
+36 A
-49 VALSSTNGAEVYATT
+49 
-64 NDSGIVTTQ
+64 
-73 DASAD
+73 DA
-78 NYNIM
+78 
-83 WDGETLT
+83 G
-90 LNGATITQGANSG
+90 
-103 AAICRY
+103 
-109 GALNIVLMGDNK
+109 
-121 VEGPGAEDSMG
+121 
-132 IRVADGNLTIGG
+132 
-144 EGSLKVS
+144 
-151 GGSSIFGPNPTT
+151 
-163 LSIGIYVD
+163 
-171 GEYNITI
+171 
-178 NDCTIETEGSAVTS
+178 
-192 GSSYG
+192 
-197 IFSEFGSVIVND
+197 
-209 ATVTATGST
+209 
-218 GTSSFGICAGSGS
+218 
-231 VSVSRNSTVKAYGG
+231 
-245 GYVKIYPKG
+245 
-254 YSDMRAE
+254 
-261 HSYGICAPDGVSVT
+261 
-275 GGSVEAYGGAASV
+275 
-288 NSYGIYVRNE
+288 SYGIY
-298 TGNVSVTGGSVTA
+298 G
-311 SYDNEDFATVS
+311 
-322 GVEFGDGY
+322 
-330 GIYAGGS
+330 AGLD
-337 VSGENGTVNAY
+337 GTV
-348 GAPATGDNSDS
+348 
-359 YGIYAQSFT
+359 I
-368 VNSAATSVMA
+368 
-378 NGGAA
+378 
-383 SGESCGIYTTGNINV
+383 
-398 NAGTVEASGDTAGG
+398 
-412 NSRGIYTGGDVEID
+412 
-426 ALYSGGVT
+426 SGGTVT
-434 ASGGSRGIEAAGSV
+434 ASGGSRA
-448 TITNGSVTATATAT
+448 
-462 DGTSYTDSYGIYA
+462 
-475 GNGITISDDAD
+475 
-486 GVEANGGAA
+486 
-495 SGSSCGIYAN
+495 
-505 SGDITISGGTV
+505 
-516 GANGGQAGDNSYGL
+516 
-530 RAGDNSS
+530 
-537 INITGG
+537 
-543 EITAYGNSAAIGGK
+543 
-557 YSVLGDAAGTAGD
+557 
-570 NAGSAGNITDT
+570 
-581 TNLND
+581 
-586 CKYIS
+586 
-591 ITVTQTPNI
+591 
-600 YVGGVGLYGDKNSN
+600 
-614 TIAYAKTDGSGKVS
+614 
-628 TEGAVAGDYNIMW
+628 
-641 DGATLTLKGA
+641 
-651 KITTIA
+651 
-657 KTSDYN
+657 
-663 LAQSAA
+663 
-669 IYYDEATDLEIVLED
+669 
-684 VNTVTGPDVSLG
+684 LG
-696 GDSSSYGIHVYA
+696 GD
-708 VDAEV
+708 
-713 TLTISGSGSLAA
+713 
-725 TGGDATPNSGGES
+725 
-738 YGIYTRGDIAISE
+738 
-751 GTVTATGG
+751 
-759 AADSQSHGIYA
+759 
-770 GGDVTISGGDVTAD
+770 
-784 GGAVAAGDNTMDASS
+784 
-799 GICAD
+799 
-804 IVTITG
+804 
-810 GTVNATGGAVTSS
+810 
-823 GDNARSCGI
+823 
-832 YGSSVY
+832 
-838 GGVIISG
+838 
-845 GTVTATGTTA
+845 
-855 NVESYGIYTPNSDIE
+855 
-870 ISGGTVT
+870 
-877 ATGGNGALGRNVYLN
+877 VYLD

-913 TEIIG
+913 TKIIG
-918 SPFVWAEDLTDLVSS
+918 SPFVLPEDITNLVSG
-933 AKYFHSESQAL
+933 AQYFHSESQAL
-944 EGDIFVG
+944 EGNIFVG
-951 GVGLTSS
+951 GIGLT
-958 EGNPAYAKT
+958 GTTDNPAYAKT

-995 NATITQGALGGAAI
+995 NAAITQGALGGAAI
-1009 WYYRDSDLN
+1009 WYYRGSDLN
-1018 IALVGTNTVT
+1018 IDLVGTNTVT

-1041 FAWDPNELIDLTISG
+1041 LAWGINVYIDLTISG

-1067 VSESYGI
+1067 VSGSFGI

-1080 VQSGTGTVNATGGDG
+1080 VQSGTVNATGGDG

-1126 CGIYADYGNI
+1126 CGIYADHGNI

-1212 TGALAITGGTLTATG
+1212 TGALTITGGTITATG

-1232 YAVYEDGEITVSP
+1232 YGSSKECKITIAP

-1259 TAAAAIEGSPF
+1259 TAAAAIAGSPF

-1275 ITSQVNNSGKYFH
+1275 ITSHVNNSGKYFH

-1330 TRDGYNF
+1330 TRDGYDF

-1365 EQAGTG
+1365 EQAGPG

-1390 SEGWDDIQEEISQAQ
+1390 SEGWDDIQEEIGQAQ

-1481 GEYGTMQMT
+1481 GEYGTVQMT

-1769 TDQEDSP
+1769 TDQEDAP
-1776 YEIWTELLPNRD
+1776 YEIWTERLPNRD

>member
-22 SALATGGEE
+22 SALAAGGEQKSYVALGDSITTGYGLTENE
-31 TESPS
+31 TGFAKQVADSNGYTLTNLAQDGATSTDLLEVVKSEANADTLKNADLITVTIGGNDLMDALYAYLAKEYNTKNGTDITAEDVKASLAGTHSEIQQSTMLILAASKISDFLQSTEATTALGAFTTNLTNIISAIKGNNSSAEIIVVNQYNPYSRLSTGNLLDLSALDSAVQALNTAISSGATAGYTVADVYTAFEEATENPCNASVSLPS
-36 DNSQTNATIHVGG
+36 INLDFHPNAAGHSLIADTISALLTDEGGSEDPEVSGPIFVGG
-49 VALSSTNGAEVYATT
+49 VELTGSKESPAYATT
-64 NDSGIVTTQ
+64 NDSG
-73 DASAD
+73 
-78 NYNIM
+78 
-83 WDGETLT
+83 
-90 LNGATITQGANSG
+90 
-103 AAICRY
+103 
-109 GALNIVLMGDNK
+109 
-121 VEGPGAEDSMG
+121 
-132 IRVADGNLTIGG
+132 
-144 EGSLKVS
+144 
-151 GGSSIFGPNPTT
+151 
-163 LSIGIYVD
+163 
-171 GEYNITI
+171 
-178 NDCTIETEGSAVTS
+178 AVT
-192 GSSYG
+192 
-197 IFSEFGSVIVND
+197 
-209 ATVTATGST
+209 
-218 GTSSFGICAGSGS
+218 
-231 VSVSRNSTVKAYGG
+231 
-245 GYVKIYPKG
+245 KI
-254 YSDMRAE
+254 
-261 HSYGICAPDGVSVT
+261 
-275 GGSVEAYGGAASV
+275 
-288 NSYGIYVRNE
+288 
-298 TGNVSVTGGSVTA
+298 
-311 SYDNEDFATVS
+311 
-322 GVEFGDGY
+322 
-330 GIYAGGS
+330 
-337 VSGENGTVNAY
+337 
-348 GAPATGDNSDS
+348 
-359 YGIYAQSFT
+359 
-368 VNSAATSVMA
+368 
-378 NGGAA
+378 
-383 SGESCGIYTTGNINV
+383 
-398 NAGTVEASGDTAGG
+398 
-412 NSRGIYTGGDVEID
+412 
-426 ALYSGGVT
+426 
-434 ASGGSRGIEAAGSV
+434 
-448 TITNGSVTATATAT
+448 T
-462 DGTSYTDSYGIYA
+462 DGDFVPA
-475 GNGITISDDAD
+475 EN
-486 GVEANGGAA
+486 NW
-495 SGSSCGIYAN
+495 
-505 SGDITISGGTV
+505 
-516 GANGGQAGDNSYGL
+516 
-530 RAGDNSS
+530 
-537 INITGG
+537 NI
-543 EITAYGNSAAIGGK
+543 
-557 YSVLGDAAGTAGD
+557 
-570 NAGSAGNITDT
+570 
-581 TNLND
+581 
-586 CKYIS
+586 
-591 ITVTQTPNI
+591 Q
-600 YVGGVGLYGDKNSN
+600 
-614 TIAYAKTDGSGKVS
+614 
-628 TEGAVAGDYNIMW
+628 W

-657 KTSDYN
+657 ETPDDY
-663 LAQSAA
+663 LPQSAA
-669 IYYDEATDLEIVLED
+669 IYYDEATDLEIVLEED
-684 VNTVTGPDVSLG
+684 NTVTGPDVSSG
-696 GDSSSYGIHVYA
+696 GDSSSYGIHVY
-708 VDAEV
+708 AEV

-725 TGGDATPNSGGES
+725 TGGDAPQTSGGES
-738 YGIYTRGDIAISE
+738 YGIYTWGDAIITS

-759 AADSQSHGIYA
+759 AAEFQSHGIYA
-770 GGDVTISGGDVTAD
+770 TGHVTISGGAVKAT
-784 GGAVAAGDNTMDASS
+784 GGAVTSSEEDGGDASS
-799 GICAD
+799 GIYAN
-804 IVTITG
+804 IVTISG
-810 GTVNATGGAVTSS
+810 GEVTAKGGAVTSS

-832 YGSSVY
+832 YGRNALKDNVIITGGTVEATGGTFTSTSADTEADAGSY
-838 GGVIISG
+838 GIYGAGLDGTVISG
-845 GTVTATGTTA
+845 GTVTATGGTFTSAGTTA
-855 NVESYGIYTPNSDIE
+855 NAESYGIYTPNSYIE

-877 ATGGNGALGRNVYLN
+877 ATGDTGALGRDVYLD
-892 PEGNASIQSIQVKAG
+892 PEGTSIAVTAG
-907 QDADSA
+907 QDAENA
-913 TEIIG
+913 EPIAG
-918 SPFVWAEDLTDLVSS
+918 SPFVLTEDITNLVSG
-933 AKYFHSESQAL
+933 AKYFHSESQTL
-944 EGDIFVG
+944 VGDIFVG
-951 GVGLTSS
+951 GVGLTGS

-983 NIKWDGSTLTLN
+983 SIKWDGATLTLN
-995 NATITQGALGGAAI
+995 NATITQDAWRGAAI

-1028 GPSGSGSGASYGI
+1028 GPSGSGSGASDGI
-1041 FAWDPNELIDLTISG
+1041 FAYGPTELIDLTISG

-1074 CTDNLI
+1074 CTGNLI
-1080 VQSGTGTVNATGGDG
+1080 VQSGTVNATGGDSE
-1095 AEDSYGIYAYN
+1095 EDSYGIYADY
-1106 DVTITNGDVTA
+1106 VTITGGTVTA
-1117 TSGDSADYS
+1117 EGGTAGEKSA
-1126 CGIYADYGNI
+1126 GIDIVALTI
-1136 DVSGGTVIARGGD
+1136 SGGTV
-1149 SGDNSDGICV
+1149 
-1159 SKDGI
+1159 
-1164 TISGGEVTT
+1164 
-1173 TGGDTEGRSC
+1173 
-1183 GIDADS
+1183 
-1189 ITINGG
+1189 
-1195 VFTATGGTGTE
+1195 
-1206 GSYGIY
+1206 
-1212 TGALAITGGTLTATG
+1212 TATG

-1245 QTDQQIAVLLGESE
+1245 QGDQQIAVLLGESE
-1259 TAAAAIEGSPF
+1259 TAAAAIAGSPF
-1270 ASETE
+1270 ASEAE
-1275 ITSQVNNSGKYFH
+1275 ITDQVNTFGKYFH

-1330 TRDGYNF
+1330 TRDGYDF

-1349 TDTVFA
+1349 TDTVFT

-1365 EQAGTG
+1365 EQAGPG

-1390 SEGWDDIQEEISQAQ
+1390 SEGWDDIQEEIGQAQ

-1481 GEYGTMQMT
+1481 GAYGTVQMT

-1630 NSAVSTL
+1630 NNAVSTL

-1741 VTWPDNPESAWYY
+1741 ITWPDNPESAWYY

-1769 TDQEDSP
+1769 TDQEDAP

>member
-22 SALATGGEE
+22 SALAAGGEQKSYVALGDSITTGYGLTENE
-31 TESPS
+31 TGFAKQVADSNGYTLTNLAQDGATSTDLLEVVKSEANADTLKNADLITITIGGNDLMDALYAYLAEEYNKQNSDTPITAEDVKASLAGEEEAVVEQTTMLGFAISNISDFQSSSIANSSYNALGYNFVEIIETIREINQNAQLIVVNQYNPYSHLTAGISGLDLSSVISAFDSAVQALNVGISSGEAIAGYTVADVYTKFKEAENNPCNASVSPS
-36 DNSQTNATIHVGG
+36 INLDFHPNAAGHGLIADTISALLTDEGGSEDPEVSGSIFVGG
-49 VALSSTNGAEVYATT
+49 VELEGSSGTTAYATTTNGA
-64 NDSGIVTTQ
+64 VTK
-73 DASAD
+73 DNANEN
-78 NYNIM
+78 NYNI
-83 WDGETLT
+83 
-90 LNGATITQGANSG
+90 
-103 AAICRY
+103 
-109 GALNIVLMGDNK
+109 K
-121 VEGPGAEDSMG
+121 
-132 IRVADGNLTIGG
+132 
-144 EGSLKVS
+144 
-151 GGSSIFGPNPTT
+151 
-163 LSIGIYVD
+163 
-171 GEYNITI
+171 
-178 NDCTIETEGSAVTS
+178 
-192 GSSYG
+192 
-197 IFSEFGSVIVND
+197 
-209 ATVTATGST
+209 
-218 GTSSFGICAGSGS
+218 
-231 VSVSRNSTVKAYGG
+231 
-245 GYVKIYPKG
+245 
-254 YSDMRAE
+254 
-261 HSYGICAPDGVSVT
+261 
-275 GGSVEAYGGAASV
+275 
-288 NSYGIYVRNE
+288 
-298 TGNVSVTGGSVTA
+298 
-311 SYDNEDFATVS
+311 
-322 GVEFGDGY
+322 
-330 GIYAGGS
+330 
-337 VSGENGTVNAY
+337 
-348 GAPATGDNSDS
+348 
-359 YGIYAQSFT
+359 
-368 VNSAATSVMA
+368 
-378 NGGAA
+378 
-383 SGESCGIYTTGNINV
+383 
-398 NAGTVEASGDTAGG
+398 
-412 NSRGIYTGGDVEID
+412 
-426 ALYSGGVT
+426 
-434 ASGGSRGIEAAGSV
+434 
-448 TITNGSVTATATAT
+448 
-462 DGTSYTDSYGIYA
+462 
-475 GNGITISDDAD
+475 
-486 GVEANGGAA
+486 
-495 SGSSCGIYAN
+495 
-505 SGDITISGGTV
+505 
-516 GANGGQAGDNSYGL
+516 
-530 RAGDNSS
+530 
-537 INITGG
+537 
-543 EITAYGNSAAIGGK
+543 
-557 YSVLGDAAGTAGD
+557 
-570 NAGSAGNITDT
+570 
-581 TNLND
+581 
-586 CKYIS
+586 
-591 ITVTQTPNI
+591 
-600 YVGGVGLYGDKNSN
+600 
-614 TIAYAKTDGSGKVS
+614 
-628 TEGAVAGDYNIMW
+628 W

-651 KITTIA
+651 EITTIA
-657 KTSDYN
+657 ETPDDY
-663 LAQSAA
+663 LPQSAA
-669 IYYDEATDLEIVLED
+669 ICYDEATDLEIVLEED
-684 VNTVTGPDVSLG
+684 NTVTGPDVSSG
-696 GDSSSYGIHVYA
+696 GDSSSYGIHV
-708 VDAEV
+708 DDEV
-713 TLTISGSGSLAA
+713 TLTISGSGSLTA
-725 TGGDATPNSGGES
+725 TGGDAPAVYGGES
-738 YGIYTRGDIAISE
+738 YGIYTWGDAIITS
-751 GTVTATGG
+751 GSLTATGG
-759 AADSQSHGIYA
+759 AAEFQSHGIYA
-770 GGDVTISGGDVTAD
+770 TGHVTISGG
-784 GGAVAAGDNTMDASS
+784 AVK
-799 GICAD
+799 
-804 IVTITG
+804 
-810 GTVNATGGAVTSS
+810 ATGGAVTSS
-823 GDNARSCGI
+823 EEDGGDASSGIHADVVTISGGEVTAKGGAVTSSGNNTTSCGI
-832 YGSSVY
+832 YGSSFY

-845 GTVTATGTTA
+845 GAVTATGTTA
-855 NVESYGIYTPNSDIE
+855 NAESYGIYTPNSDIE

-877 ATGGNGALGRNVYLN
+877 ATGDTGALGGDVYLD
-892 PEGNASIQSIQVKAG
+892 PEGNASIQSIQVEAG
-907 QDADSA
+907 QDADKA

-918 SPFVWAEDLTDLVSS
+918 SPFVLSRGITDLVSG
-933 AKYFHSESQAL
+933 AKYFHSESQTL
-944 EGDIFVG
+944 VGDIFVG
-951 GVGLTSS
+951 GVGLTST
-958 EGNPAYAKT
+958 EATPTYAKT
-967 GADGA
+967 DENGT
-972 VTTEGANANDY
+972 VSTEGATADNY
-983 NIKWDGSTLTLN
+983 NIKWDGETLTLKG
-995 NATITQGALGGAAI
+995 ATITQGALGGAAI
-1009 WYYRDSDLN
+1009 WYYRGSDLN

-1041 FAWDPNELIDLTISG
+1041 FAYGPTELIDLTISG

-1067 VSESYGI
+1067 VSGSFGI

-1080 VQSGTGTVNATGGDG
+1080 VQSGTVNATGGDG
-1095 AEDSYGIYAYN
+1095 AEDSYGISAYDVTISGGDVTATGGDSEEDNYGIYAYN
-1106 DVTITNGDVTA
+1106 NVTITNGDVTA
-1117 TSGDSADYS
+1117 TSGDSGDYS

-1136 DVSGGTVIARGGD
+1136 DVSGGTVIAQGGD
-1149 SGDNSDGICV
+1149 SVDNSDGICV
-1159 SKDGI
+1159 SKNGI

-1183 GIDADS
+1183 GIDADR

-1195 VFTATGGTGTE
+1195 VFTATGRTGTE

-1212 TGALAITGGTLTATG
+1212 TDALTITGGTITATG
-1227 NTSGV
+1227 NISGV
-1232 YAVYEDGEITVSP
+1232 YGSSEDCKVTIAP
-1245 QTDQQIAVLLGESE
+1245 QTDQQIEVLLGESE
-1259 TAAAAIEGSPF
+1259 TAAAAIVGSPF
-1270 ASETE
+1270 ASKTE

-1330 TRDGYNF
+1330 TRDGYDF

-1349 TDTVFA
+1349 TDTVFT
-1355 ADTTLYARWA
+1355 ADTTLYARGA
-1365 EQAGTG
+1365 EQAGPG
-1371 DDDKPPYIPPQPT
+1371 DDDNPPYIPPQPT

-1405 PGDTITIDMNGETEV
+1405 PGDTITIDMSGETEV

-1481 GEYGTMQMT
+1481 GEYGTVQMT

-1769 TDQEDSP
+1769 TDQEDAP

-1800 AGGENATA
+1800 AGGEHATA

>member
-22 SALATGGEE
+22 SALAAGGEQKSYVALGDSITTGYGLAENE
-31 TESPS
+31 TGFAKQVADSNGYTLTNLAQDGATSTDLLEVVKSEANADTLKNADLITVTIGGNDLMNALYAYLAEEYNNKQNSDTPITAADVKASLAGTLSEIPQVAMLSFAASKIPDFPDSTAANTALSTFATNFSSIISAIKGNNSSAEIIVVNQYNPYSRLSTGNLLDLSALDSAVQALNTAISSGATAGYTVADVYTAFEEATENPCNASVSLPS
-36 DNSQTNATIHVGG
+36 INLDFHPNAAGHSLIASTISALLTDEGGSEDPEVSGSIFVGG
-49 VALSSTNGAEVYATT
+49 VELEGSSGTTAYATTTNGA
-64 NDSGIVTTQ
+64 VTK
-73 DASAD
+73 DNANEN
-78 NYNIM
+78 NYNI
-83 WDGETLT
+83 
-90 LNGATITQGANSG
+90 
-103 AAICRY
+103 
-109 GALNIVLMGDNK
+109 K
-121 VEGPGAEDSMG
+121 
-132 IRVADGNLTIGG
+132 
-144 EGSLKVS
+144 
-151 GGSSIFGPNPTT
+151 
-163 LSIGIYVD
+163 
-171 GEYNITI
+171 
-178 NDCTIETEGSAVTS
+178 
-192 GSSYG
+192 
-197 IFSEFGSVIVND
+197 
-209 ATVTATGST
+209 
-218 GTSSFGICAGSGS
+218 
-231 VSVSRNSTVKAYGG
+231 
-245 GYVKIYPKG
+245 
-254 YSDMRAE
+254 
-261 HSYGICAPDGVSVT
+261 
-275 GGSVEAYGGAASV
+275 
-288 NSYGIYVRNE
+288 
-298 TGNVSVTGGSVTA
+298 
-311 SYDNEDFATVS
+311 
-322 GVEFGDGY
+322 
-330 GIYAGGS
+330 
-337 VSGENGTVNAY
+337 
-348 GAPATGDNSDS
+348 
-359 YGIYAQSFT
+359 
-368 VNSAATSVMA
+368 
-378 NGGAA
+378 
-383 SGESCGIYTTGNINV
+383 
-398 NAGTVEASGDTAGG
+398 
-412 NSRGIYTGGDVEID
+412 
-426 ALYSGGVT
+426 
-434 ASGGSRGIEAAGSV
+434 
-448 TITNGSVTATATAT
+448 
-462 DGTSYTDSYGIYA
+462 
-475 GNGITISDDAD
+475 
-486 GVEANGGAA
+486 
-495 SGSSCGIYAN
+495 
-505 SGDITISGGTV
+505 
-516 GANGGQAGDNSYGL
+516 
-530 RAGDNSS
+530 
-537 INITGG
+537 
-543 EITAYGNSAAIGGK
+543 
-557 YSVLGDAAGTAGD
+557 
-570 NAGSAGNITDT
+570 
-581 TNLND
+581 
-586 CKYIS
+586 
-591 ITVTQTPNI
+591 
-600 YVGGVGLYGDKNSN
+600 
-614 TIAYAKTDGSGKVS
+614 
-628 TEGAVAGDYNIMW
+628 W

-651 KITTIA
+651 EITTIA
-657 KTSDYN
+657 ETPDYN
-663 LAQSAA
+663 LPQSAA
-669 IYYDEATDLEIVLED
+669 ICYDEATDLEIVLEGD
-684 VNTVTGPDVSLG
+684 NTVTGPDASSG
-696 GDSSSYGIHVYA
+696 GDSSSYGIHV
-708 VDAEV
+708 DDEV
-713 TLTISGSGSLAA
+713 TLTISGSGSLTA
-725 TGGDATPNSGGES
+725 TGGDAPAVYGGVS
-738 YGIYTRGDIAISE
+738 YGIYTWGNVIITGGD
-751 GTVTATGG
+751 VTATGR
-759 AADSQSHGIYA
+759 AAEFQSHGIYA
-770 GGDVTISGGDVTAD
+770 TGHATISGGAVKAT
-784 GGAVAAGDNTMDASS
+784 GGAVTSSEEDGGDASS

-804 IVTITG
+804 IVTISG
-810 GTVNATGGAVTSS
+810 GTVIAQGGAVTSS
-823 GDNARSCGI
+823 GNNTTSCGI
-832 YGSSVY
+832 YGSSLY

-845 GTVTATGTTA
+845 GAVTATGTTA
-855 NVESYGIYTPNSDIE
+855 NAESYGIYTPNSDIE

-877 ATGGNGALGRNVYLN
+877 ATGDTGALGRAIYLD
-892 PEGNASIQSIQVKAG
+892 PEGNASIQSIQVKTG
-907 QDADSA
+907 QDANSA

-918 SPFVWAEDLTDLVSS
+918 SPFVLSRGITDLVSGD
-933 AKYFHSESQAL
+933 KYFHSESQTL

-951 GVGLTSS
+951 GVGLT
-958 EGNPAYAKT
+958 GAADAPAYAKT
-967 GADGA
+967 GTNGA

-1018 IALVGTNTVT
+1018 IDLVGTNTVT

-1041 FAWDPNELIDLTISG
+1041 FAYGPTELIGLTISG

-1067 VSESYGI
+1067 VSGSFGI
-1074 CTDNLI
+1074 CTGNLI
-1080 VQSGTGTVNATGGDG
+1080 VQSGSVNATGGDG
-1095 AEDSYGIYAYN
+1095 AEDSYGIYANKNLTISGGTVNATGGDSGEDSYGISAY
-1106 DVTITNGDVTA
+1106 DVTISRGDVTA
-1117 TSGDSADYS
+1117 TGGTVTATSEDGAEDSY
-1126 CGIYADYGNI
+1126 GIYADYVTIYGGAVNATGRDSAEDSYGIYVDYVTINGGTVTAEGGTAEVKSAGI
-1136 DVSGGTVIARGGD
+1136 DIVTLVISGGTV
-1149 SGDNSDGICV
+1149 
-1159 SKDGI
+1159 
-1164 TISGGEVTT
+1164 
-1173 TGGDTEGRSC
+1173 
-1183 GIDADS
+1183 
-1189 ITINGG
+1189 
-1195 VFTATGGTGTE
+1195 
-1206 GSYGIY
+1206 
-1212 TGALAITGGTLTATG
+1212 TATG

-1232 YAVYEDGEITVSP
+1232 YAVYDGKRITIDP
-1245 QTDQQIAVLLGESE
+1245 QTDQQIEVLLGESE

-1275 ITSQVNNSGKYFH
+1275 ITGLVNNTGKYFH
-1288 SEVVGITPPEPEEFT
+1288 SEVVGTTPPEPEEFT

-1330 TRDGYNF
+1330 TRDGYDF
-1337 LGWYTAGGDRVT
+1337 LGWYTAGGDWVT
-1349 TDTVFA
+1349 TDTVFT

-1365 EQAGTG
+1365 EQAGPG

-1390 SEGWDDIQEEISQAQ
+1390 SEGWDDIQEEINQAQ

-1481 GEYGTMQMT
+1481 GAYGTVQMT

-1630 NSAVSTL
+1630 NNAVSTL

-1769 TDQEDSP
+1769 TDQEDAP

>member
-22 SALATGGEE
+22 SALAAGGEQKSYVALGDSITTGYGLAE
-31 TESPS
+31 KEAGFARQVADSNGYTLTNLAKDGATSTDLLEVVKSEANADTLKNADLITVTIGGNDLMDALYAYLAEEYNNKQNSDTSITAEDVKASLAGEEGAVVEQITMLRFAISNISNFQSSSIAKSAYDTLGDTFVEIIGTIRSINENAQLIVVNQYNPYSRLTTGTSGLDLSSVISAFDSAVQALNEGISLGEEIAGYTVADVYTKFKEAENNPCNASVSPS
-36 DNSQTNATIHVGG
+36 INLDFHPNATGHSLIASTISGLLTDEGGSEDPEVSGSIFVGG
-49 VALSSTNGAEVYATT
+49 VELEGGGDTPAYATT
-64 NDSGIVTTQ
+64 INGAVTK
-73 DASAD
+73 DNAD
-78 NYNIM
+78 ENNYNI
-83 WDGETLT
+83 
-90 LNGATITQGANSG
+90 
-103 AAICRY
+103 
-109 GALNIVLMGDNK
+109 K
-121 VEGPGAEDSMG
+121 
-132 IRVADGNLTIGG
+132 
-144 EGSLKVS
+144 
-151 GGSSIFGPNPTT
+151 
-163 LSIGIYVD
+163 
-171 GEYNITI
+171 
-178 NDCTIETEGSAVTS
+178 
-192 GSSYG
+192 
-197 IFSEFGSVIVND
+197 
-209 ATVTATGST
+209 
-218 GTSSFGICAGSGS
+218 
-231 VSVSRNSTVKAYGG
+231 
-245 GYVKIYPKG
+245 
-254 YSDMRAE
+254 
-261 HSYGICAPDGVSVT
+261 
-275 GGSVEAYGGAASV
+275 
-288 NSYGIYVRNE
+288 
-298 TGNVSVTGGSVTA
+298 
-311 SYDNEDFATVS
+311 
-322 GVEFGDGY
+322 
-330 GIYAGGS
+330 
-337 VSGENGTVNAY
+337 
-348 GAPATGDNSDS
+348 
-359 YGIYAQSFT
+359 
-368 VNSAATSVMA
+368 
-378 NGGAA
+378 
-383 SGESCGIYTTGNINV
+383 
-398 NAGTVEASGDTAGG
+398 
-412 NSRGIYTGGDVEID
+412 
-426 ALYSGGVT
+426 
-434 ASGGSRGIEAAGSV
+434 
-448 TITNGSVTATATAT
+448 
-462 DGTSYTDSYGIYA
+462 
-475 GNGITISDDAD
+475 
-486 GVEANGGAA
+486 
-495 SGSSCGIYAN
+495 
-505 SGDITISGGTV
+505 
-516 GANGGQAGDNSYGL
+516 
-530 RAGDNSS
+530 
-537 INITGG
+537 
-543 EITAYGNSAAIGGK
+543 
-557 YSVLGDAAGTAGD
+557 
-570 NAGSAGNITDT
+570 
-581 TNLND
+581 
-586 CKYIS
+586 
-591 ITVTQTPNI
+591 
-600 YVGGVGLYGDKNSN
+600 
-614 TIAYAKTDGSGKVS
+614 
-628 TEGAVAGDYNIMW
+628 W
-641 DGATLTLKGA
+641 DGATLTLNGA

-657 KTSDYN
+657 ETSDYN
-663 LAQSAA
+663 LPQSAA
-669 IYYDEATDLEIVLED
+669 IYYDEATDLEIVLEGD
-684 VNTVTGPDVSLG
+684 NTVTGPDVSSG
-696 GDSSSYGIHVYA
+696 GDSSSYGIHV
-708 VDAEV
+708 DDEV
-713 TLTISGSGSLAA
+713 TLTISGSGSLTA
-725 TGGDATPNSGGES
+725 TGGDAPAVYGGVS
-738 YGIYTRGDIAISE
+738 YGIYTWGNVIITGGD
-751 GTVTATGG
+751 VTATGG
-759 AADSQSHGIYA
+759 AAEFQSHGIYA
-770 GGDVTISGGDVTAD
+770 RLNATISGG
-784 GGAVAAGDNTMDASS
+784 AVK
-799 GICAD
+799 
-804 IVTITG
+804 
-810 GTVNATGGAVTSS
+810 ATGGAVTSS
-823 GDNARSCGI
+823 EEDGGDASSGIHADVVTISGGEVTAKGGAVTSSGNNTTSCGI
-832 YGSSVY
+832 YGSSFY

-845 GTVTATGTTA
+845 GAVTATGTTA
-855 NVESYGIYTPNSDIE
+855 NAESYGIYTPNSDIE

-877 ATGGNGALGRNVYLN
+877 ATGDTGALGRAIYLD
-892 PEGNASIQSIQVKAG
+892 PEGNASIQSIQVKTG
-907 QDADSA
+907 QDANSA
-913 TEIIG
+913 KEIIG
-918 SPFVWAEDLTDLVSS
+918 SPFVLSRGITDLVSG

-944 EGDIFVG
+944 VGDIFVG
-951 GVGLTSS
+951 GVGITGS

-983 NIKWDGSTLTLN
+983 SIKWDGATLTLN
-995 NATITQGALGGAAI
+995 NAAITQGALGGAAI

-1018 IALVGTNTVT
+1018 IALVGPNTVT

-1041 FAWDPNELIDLTISG
+1041 LAWGPNERIDLTISG
-1056 DGSLTVTGGGT
+1056 SGSLAVTGGGT
-1067 VSESYGI
+1067 VSGSFGI

-1080 VQSGTGTVNATGGDG
+1080 VQSGTVNATGGDG
-1095 AEDSYGIYAYN
+1095 AEDSYGISAYDVTISGGDVTATGGDSEEDNYGIYAYN

-1117 TSGDSADYS
+1117 TSGDSGDYS

-1136 DVSGGTVIARGGD
+1136 DVSGGTVIAQGGD
-1149 SGDNSDGICV
+1149 SVDNSDGICV

-1173 TGGDTEGRSC
+1173 TGGDTNGRSC

-1212 TGALAITGGTLTATG
+1212 TGALTVTGGTITAIG

-1232 YAVYEDGEITVSP
+1232 YGSSEDCKVTIAP

-1259 TAAAAIEGSPF
+1259 TAAADIVGSPF
-1270 ASETE
+1270 ASEAE

-1330 TRDGYNF
+1330 TRDGYDF

-1349 TDTVFA
+1349 TDTVFT

-1365 EQAGTG
+1365 EQAGPG

-1390 SEGWDDIQEEISQAQ
+1390 SEGWDDIQEEIGQAQ

-1481 GEYGTMQMT
+1481 GAYGTVQMT

-1571 TQDHDAYL
+1571 TQDHNAYL

-1630 NSAVSTL
+1630 NNAVSTL

-1769 TDQEDSP
+1769 TDQEDAP

-1800 AGGENATA
+1800 AGGKNATA

>member
-22 SALATGGEE
+22 SALAAGGEQKSYVALGDSITTGYGLAE
-31 TESPS
+31 NEAGFARQVADRNGYTLTNLAQDGATSSMLLTSLSNSEVSSAIASADLITITIGGNDLMNALYAYLAEEYNKQNSDTSITAEDVKASLAGTLSEIPQVEMLRFAASKIPDFPNSTAANTALYTFATNFSSIISAIKAANSTAQLIVVNQYNPYGHLTTGTGVLSLDLSAIDTAVRALNTVISSSAESADYTVADVYTKFEQAENNPCNASVSLPS
-36 DNSQTNATIHVGG
+36 INLDFHPNATGHGLIADTISALLTDEGGSEDPEVSGSIFVGG
-49 VALSSTNGAEVYATT
+49 VELTGSKESPAYATT
-64 NDSGIVTTQ
+64 ND
-73 DASAD
+73 
-78 NYNIM
+78 
-83 WDGETLT
+83 
-90 LNGATITQGANSG
+90 NGA
-103 AAICRY
+103 
-109 GALNIVLMGDNK
+109 
-121 VEGPGAEDSMG
+121 
-132 IRVADGNLTIGG
+132 
-144 EGSLKVS
+144 
-151 GGSSIFGPNPTT
+151 
-163 LSIGIYVD
+163 
-171 GEYNITI
+171 
-178 NDCTIETEGSAVTS
+178 VT
-192 GSSYG
+192 
-197 IFSEFGSVIVND
+197 
-209 ATVTATGST
+209 
-218 GTSSFGICAGSGS
+218 
-231 VSVSRNSTVKAYGG
+231 
-245 GYVKIYPKG
+245 KI
-254 YSDMRAE
+254 
-261 HSYGICAPDGVSVT
+261 
-275 GGSVEAYGGAASV
+275 
-288 NSYGIYVRNE
+288 
-298 TGNVSVTGGSVTA
+298 
-311 SYDNEDFATVS
+311 
-322 GVEFGDGY
+322 
-330 GIYAGGS
+330 
-337 VSGENGTVNAY
+337 
-348 GAPATGDNSDS
+348 
-359 YGIYAQSFT
+359 
-368 VNSAATSVMA
+368 
-378 NGGAA
+378 
-383 SGESCGIYTTGNINV
+383 
-398 NAGTVEASGDTAGG
+398 
-412 NSRGIYTGGDVEID
+412 
-426 ALYSGGVT
+426 
-434 ASGGSRGIEAAGSV
+434 
-448 TITNGSVTATATAT
+448 T
-462 DGTSYTDSYGIYA
+462 DGDFVPA
-475 GNGITISDDAD
+475 EN
-486 GVEANGGAA
+486 NW
-495 SGSSCGIYAN
+495 
-505 SGDITISGGTV
+505 
-516 GANGGQAGDNSYGL
+516 
-530 RAGDNSS
+530 
-537 INITGG
+537 NI
-543 EITAYGNSAAIGGK
+543 
-557 YSVLGDAAGTAGD
+557 
-570 NAGSAGNITDT
+570 
-581 TNLND
+581 
-586 CKYIS
+586 
-591 ITVTQTPNI
+591 Q
-600 YVGGVGLYGDKNSN
+600 
-614 TIAYAKTDGSGKVS
+614 
-628 TEGAVAGDYNIMW
+628 W

-657 KTSDYN
+657 KTSDYD
-663 LAQSAA
+663 LSKSAA
-669 IYYDEATDLEIVLED
+669 IYYDEATDLEIVLVD
-684 VNTVTGPDVSLG
+684 ANTVTGPGTSADFVN
-696 GDSSSYGIHVYA
+696 SYGIY
-708 VDAEV
+708 VDSEV

-725 TGGDATPNSGGES
+725 TGGDAATYSGGVS
-738 YGIYTRGDIAISE
+738 YGIYAQGNVIITGGD
-751 GTVTATGG
+751 VTATGR
-759 AADSQSHGIYA
+759 AAEFQSHGIYA
-770 GGDVTISGGDVTAD
+770 RLNATISGGAVKAT
-784 GGAVAAGDNTMDASS
+784 GGAVTSSEKDGDDASS

-804 IVTITG
+804 IVTISGGEVTATG
-810 GTVNATGGAVTSS
+810 GTVTSS

-832 YGSSVY
+832 YGSSLY

-845 GTVTATGTTA
+845 GAVTATGGTFNSTGTDTEA
-855 NVESYGIYTPNSDIE
+855 DAGSYGIYTPNSGIE

-877 ATGGNGALGRNVYLN
+877 ATGDTGALGGDVYLD
-892 PEGNASIQSIQVKAG
+892 PEGNASIQSIQVKTG
-907 QDADSA
+907 QDADKV

-918 SPFVWAEDLTDLVSS
+918 SPFVLPEDITDLVSG
-933 AKYFHSESQAL
+933 AQYFHSESQTL
-944 EGDIFVG
+944 EGNIFVG
-951 GVGLTSS
+951 GIGLT
-958 EGNPAYAKT
+958 GTTDNPAYAKT

-972 VTTEGANANDY
+972 VATEGANANDY

-1028 GPSGSGSGASYGI
+1028 GPSGSRSGASYGI
-1041 FAWDPNELIDLTISG
+1041 FAWGPNELIDLTISG

-1080 VQSGTGTVNATGGDG
+1080 VQSGTVNATGGDSE
-1095 AEDSYGIYAYN
+1095 EDNYGIYAYN
-1106 DVTITNGDVTA
+1106 NVTITNGDVTA
-1117 TSGDSADYS
+1117 TSGDSGDYS

-1136 DVSGGTVIARGGD
+1136 DVSGGTVIAQGGD
-1149 SGDNSDGICV
+1149 SVDNSDGICV
-1159 SKDGI
+1159 SKNGI

-1183 GIDADS
+1183 GIDADR

-1195 VFTATGGTGTE
+1195 VFTATGRTGTE

-1212 TGALAITGGTLTATG
+1212 TDALTITGGTITATG
-1227 NTSGV
+1227 NISGV
-1232 YAVYEDGEITVSP
+1232 YGSSEDCKVTIAP

-1259 TAAAAIEGSPF
+1259 TAAAAIVGSPF
-1270 ASETE
+1270 ASKTE

-1330 TRDGYNF
+1330 TRDGYDF
-1337 LGWYTAGGDRVT
+1337 LGWYTAGGDWVT
-1349 TDTVFA
+1349 TDTVFT

-1365 EQAGTG
+1365 EQAGPG

-1390 SEGWDDIQEEISQAQ
+1390 SEGWDDIQEEIGQAQ

-1481 GEYGTMQMT
+1481 GAYGTVQMT

-1769 TDQEDSP
+1769 TDQEDAP

>member
-22 SALATGGEE
+22 SALAAGGEQK
-31 TESPS
+31 SY
-36 DNSQTNATIHVGG
+36 
-49 VALSSTNGAEVYATT
+49 VALGDSITTGYGLAENETGFAKQVADSNGYTLTNLAQDGATSSMLLTSLSDSEVSSA
-64 NDSGIVTTQ
+64 I
-73 DASAD
+73 ASAD
-78 NYNIM
+78 
-83 WDGETLT
+83 L
-90 LNGATITQGANSG
+90 IT
-103 AAICRY
+103 
-109 GALNIVLMGDNK
+109 V
-121 VEGPGAEDSMG
+121 
-132 IRVADGNLTIGG
+132 TIGG
-144 EGSLKVS
+144 
-151 GGSSIFGPNPTT
+151 
-163 LSIGIYVD
+163 
-171 GEYNITI
+171 
-178 NDCTIETEGSAVTS
+178 NDL
-192 GSSYG
+192 
-197 IFSEFGSVIVND
+197 
-209 ATVTATGST
+209 
-218 GTSSFGICAGSGS
+218 
-231 VSVSRNSTVKAYGG
+231 
-245 GYVKIYPKG
+245 
-254 YSDMRAE
+254 M
-261 HSYGICAPDGVSVT
+261 
-275 GGSVEAYGGAASV
+275 
-288 NSYGIYVRNE
+288 
-298 TGNVSVTGGSVTA
+298 
-311 SYDNEDFATVS
+311 
-322 GVEFGDGY
+322 
-330 GIYAGGS
+330 
-337 VSGENGTVNAY
+337 
-348 GAPATGDNSDS
+348 
-359 YGIYAQSFT
+359 
-368 VNSAATSVMA
+368 
-378 NGGAA
+378 
-383 SGESCGIYTTGNINV
+383 
-398 NAGTVEASGDTAGG
+398 
-412 NSRGIYTGGDVEID
+412 D
-426 ALYSGGVT
+426 ALY
-434 ASGGSRGIEAAGSV
+434 AYLAEEY
-448 TITNGSVTATATAT
+448 NKQ
-462 DGTSYTDSYGIYA
+462 
-475 GNGITISDDAD
+475 NSD
-486 GVEANGGAA
+486 
-495 SGSSCGIYAN
+495 
-505 SGDITISGGTV
+505 TP
-516 GANGGQAGDNSYGL
+516 
-530 RAGDNSS
+530 
-537 INITGG
+537 
-543 EITAYGNSAAIGGK
+543 ITAEDVK
-557 YSVLGDAAGTAGD
+557 VLLAGE
-570 NAGSAGNITDT
+570 
-581 TNLND
+581 
-586 CKYIS
+586 
-591 ITVTQTPNI
+591 
-600 YVGGVGLYGDKNSN
+600 
-614 TIAYAKTDGSGKVS
+614 
-628 TEGAVAGDYNIMW
+628 EGAVAEQITMLVFAISNISDFQSSSIAISAYDTLWDNFVEIIETIREINQNAQLIVVNQYNPYSHLTTGISGLDLSSVISAFDSAVQALNVGISLGEAIAGYTVADVYTKFEQAESNPCNASVSPSINLDFHPNATGHGLIADTISALLTDEGGSEDPEVSGSIFVGGVELEGGGDTTAYAVTNNGAVTTDNADENHYNIKW
-641 DGATLTLKGA
+641 DGQTLTLKGA
-651 KITTIA
+651 KITTIDE
-657 KTSDYN
+657 TSDYG

-669 IYYDEATDLEIVLED
+669 IYYDEATDLEIVLVD
-684 VNTVTGPDVSLG
+684 ANTVTGPGTSADFVN
-696 GDSSSYGIHVYA
+696 SYGIY
-708 VDAEV
+708 VDSEV
-713 TLTISGSGSLAA
+713 TLTISGSGSLTA

-738 YGIYTRGDIAISE
+738 YGIYTWGDAIITS

-759 AADSQSHGIYA
+759 AAEFQSHGIYA
-770 GGDVTISGGDVTAD
+770 TGHVTISGGAVKAT
-784 GGAVAAGDNTMDASS
+784 GGAVTSSEEDGGDASS
-799 GICAD
+799 GIYAN
-804 IVTITG
+804 IVTISG
-810 GTVNATGGAVTSS
+810 GEVTAKGGAVTSS

-832 YGSSVY
+832 YG
-838 GGVIISG
+838 GDWLNDNVIISG
-845 GTVTATGTTA
+845 GTVEATGGTFTSTSTDTEA
-855 NVESYGIYTPNSDIE
+855 NAGSYGIYGAGFYGTV

-877 ATGGNGALGRNVYLN
+877 ASGGSGALGGDIYLD

-918 SPFVWAEDLTDLVSS
+918 SPFVLSRGITDLVSG

-967 GADGA
+967 GTNGA

-1018 IALVGTNTVT
+1018 IALVGANTVT
-1028 GPSGSGSGASYGI
+1028 GPSGSGSGASDGI
-1041 FAWDPNELIDLTISG
+1041 FARDPNELIYLTISG
-1056 DGSLTVTGGGT
+1056 SGSLTVTGGGT

-1074 CTDNLI
+1074 RTDNLI

-1095 AEDSYGIYAYN
+1095 AEDSHGIYARHNVTISGGDVTATGGTVNATSEDGAEDSYGIYAANDFTISGGAVTATGGDSEEDSFGIYADN

-1126 CGIYADYGNI
+1126 CGIYADHGNI

-1212 TGALAITGGTLTATG
+1212 TGALTITGGTITATG

-1232 YAVYEDGEITVSP
+1232 YGSSKECKITIAP

-1259 TAAAAIEGSPF
+1259 TAAAAIVGSPF

-1275 ITSQVNNSGKYFH
+1275 ITSHVNNSGKYFH

-1330 TRDGYNF
+1330 TRDGYDF

-1365 EQAGTG
+1365 EQAGPG

-1390 SEGWDDIQEEISQAQ
+1390 SEGWDDIQEEIGQAQ

-1481 GEYGTMQMT
+1481 GAYGTVQMT

-1673 YDGGNR
+1673 YDGGNC

-1769 TDQEDSP
+1769 TDQEDAP

-1800 AGGENATA
+1800 AGGEHATA

>member
-22 SALATGGEE
+22 SALAAGGEQKSYVALGDSITTGYGLAENE
-31 TESPS
+31 TGFAKQVADSNGYTLTNLAQDGATSTDLLEVVKSEANADTLKNADLITITIGGNDLMNALYAYLAEEYNNKQNS
-36 DNSQTNATIHVGG
+36 DTPITAADVKASLAGEEEAVVEQTTMLGFAISNISDFQSSSIANSAYATLWDKFIEIIGTIRSINENAQLIVVNQYNPYSHLTAGISGLDLSSVISAFDSAVQALNVGISSGEAIAGYTVADVYTKFKEAERNPCNASVSLTSINLDFHPNATGHGLIADTISALLTDEGGSEDPEVSGSIFVGG
-49 VALSSTNGAEVYATT
+49 VELEGSSGTTAYATTTNGA
-64 NDSGIVTTQ
+64 VTK
-73 DASAD
+73 DNANEN
-78 NYNIM
+78 NYNI
-83 WDGETLT
+83 
-90 LNGATITQGANSG
+90 
-103 AAICRY
+103 
-109 GALNIVLMGDNK
+109 K
-121 VEGPGAEDSMG
+121 
-132 IRVADGNLTIGG
+132 
-144 EGSLKVS
+144 
-151 GGSSIFGPNPTT
+151 
-163 LSIGIYVD
+163 
-171 GEYNITI
+171 
-178 NDCTIETEGSAVTS
+178 
-192 GSSYG
+192 
-197 IFSEFGSVIVND
+197 
-209 ATVTATGST
+209 
-218 GTSSFGICAGSGS
+218 
-231 VSVSRNSTVKAYGG
+231 
-245 GYVKIYPKG
+245 
-254 YSDMRAE
+254 
-261 HSYGICAPDGVSVT
+261 
-275 GGSVEAYGGAASV
+275 
-288 NSYGIYVRNE
+288 
-298 TGNVSVTGGSVTA
+298 
-311 SYDNEDFATVS
+311 
-322 GVEFGDGY
+322 
-330 GIYAGGS
+330 
-337 VSGENGTVNAY
+337 
-348 GAPATGDNSDS
+348 
-359 YGIYAQSFT
+359 
-368 VNSAATSVMA
+368 
-378 NGGAA
+378 
-383 SGESCGIYTTGNINV
+383 
-398 NAGTVEASGDTAGG
+398 
-412 NSRGIYTGGDVEID
+412 
-426 ALYSGGVT
+426 
-434 ASGGSRGIEAAGSV
+434 
-448 TITNGSVTATATAT
+448 
-462 DGTSYTDSYGIYA
+462 
-475 GNGITISDDAD
+475 
-486 GVEANGGAA
+486 
-495 SGSSCGIYAN
+495 
-505 SGDITISGGTV
+505 
-516 GANGGQAGDNSYGL
+516 
-530 RAGDNSS
+530 
-537 INITGG
+537 
-543 EITAYGNSAAIGGK
+543 
-557 YSVLGDAAGTAGD
+557 
-570 NAGSAGNITDT
+570 
-581 TNLND
+581 
-586 CKYIS
+586 
-591 ITVTQTPNI
+591 
-600 YVGGVGLYGDKNSN
+600 
-614 TIAYAKTDGSGKVS
+614 
-628 TEGAVAGDYNIMW
+628 W

-657 KTSDYN
+657 ETPDDY
-663 LAQSAA
+663 LPQSAA
-669 IYYDEATDLEIVLED
+669 IYYGEETDLKIVLEGD
-684 VNTVTGPDVSLG
+684 NTVTGPGVSSG
-696 GDSSSYGIHVYA
+696 GDSSSYGIHVY
-708 VDAEV
+708 AEV

-725 TGGDATPNSGGES
+725 TGGDAPQTSGGES
-738 YGIYTRGDIAISE
+738 YGIYTWGDAIITS

-759 AADSQSHGIYA
+759 AAEFQSHGIYA
-770 GGDVTISGGDVTAD
+770 TGHVTISGGAVKAT
-784 GGAVAAGDNTMDASS
+784 GGAVTSSEEDGGDASS
-799 GICAD
+799 GIYAN
-804 IVTITG
+804 IVTISG
-810 GTVNATGGAVTSS
+810 GEVTAKGGAVTSS

-832 YGSSVY
+832 YGRNALKDNVIITGGTVEATGGTFTSTSADTEADAGSY
-838 GGVIISG
+838 GIYGAGLDGTVISG
-845 GTVTATGTTA
+845 GTVTATGGTFTSAGTTA
-855 NVESYGIYTPNSDIE
+855 NEESYGIYTPHSYIE

-877 ATGGNGALGRNVYLN
+877 ATGDTGALGRDVYLD
-892 PEGNASIQSIQVKAG
+892 PEGTSIAVTAG
-907 QDADSA
+907 QDAENA
-913 TEIIG
+913 EPIAG
-918 SPFVWAEDLTDLVSS
+918 SPFVLTEDITNLVSG
-933 AKYFHSESQAL
+933 AKYFHSESQTL
-944 EGDIFVG
+944 VGDIFVG
-951 GVGLTSS
+951 GVGLTGS

-983 NIKWDGSTLTLN
+983 SIKWDGATLTLN
-995 NATITQGALGGAAI
+995 NATITKGALGGAAI
-1009 WYYRDSDLN
+1009 WYYQDSDLN

-1041 FAWDPNELIDLTISG
+1041 LAWDPNELIDLTISG
-1056 DGSLTVTGGGT
+1056 DGSLTVTG
-1067 VSESYGI
+1067 E
-1074 CTDNLI
+1074 
-1080 VQSGTGTVNATGGDG
+1080 DG
-1095 AEDSYGIYAYN
+1095 EEDSYGIYAYDVTISGGDVTATGGDSEEDSYGISAYDVTISGGDVTATGGDSEEDN
-1106 DVTITNGDVTA
+1106 YGIYAYNNVTITNGDVTA
-1117 TSGDSADYS
+1117 TSGDSGDYS

-1136 DVSGGTVIARGGD
+1136 DVSGGTVIAQGGD
-1149 SGDNSDGICV
+1149 SVDNSDGICV
-1159 SKDGI
+1159 SKNGI

-1183 GIDADS
+1183 GIDADR

-1195 VFTATGGTGTE
+1195 VFTATGRTGTE

-1212 TGALAITGGTLTATG
+1212 TDALTITGGTITATG
-1227 NTSGV
+1227 NISGV
-1232 YAVYEDGEITVSP
+1232 YGSSEDCKVTIAP

-1259 TAAAAIEGSPF
+1259 TAAAAIAGSPF

-1275 ITSQVNNSGKYFH
+1275 ITDQVNNSGKYFH
-1288 SEVVGITPPEPEEFT
+1288 SQVVGITPPEPEEFT

-1330 TRDGYNF
+1330 TRDGYDF

-1365 EQAGTG
+1365 EQAGPG

-1390 SEGWDDIQEEISQAQ
+1390 SEGWDDIQEEIGQAQ
-1405 PGDTITIDMNGETEV
+1405 PGDPIPIDMNGETEA

-1481 GEYGTMQMT
+1481 GAYGTVQMA

-1630 NSAVSTL
+1630 NNAVSTL

-1769 TDQEDSP
+1769 TDQEDAP

-1800 AGGENATA
+1800 AGGEHATA

>member
-22 SALATGGEE
+22 SALAAGGEQKSYVALGDSITTGYGLAENE
-31 TESPS
+31 TGFARQVADSNGYTLTNLAQNGVTSSMLFASLSGSEVSSAIASADLITVTIGGNDLMNALYAYLADAYNTQNNTYITAEDVKASLAGTHSEIQQSTMLILAASKIKYFPQSTEATTALGAFTTNLTNIISAIKGNNSSAEIIVVNQYNPYSRLSTGNLLDLSALDSAVQALNTAISSGATAGYTVADVYTAFEEATENPCNASVSLPS
-36 DNSQTNATIHVGG
+36 INLDFHPNATGHGLIADTISALLTDEGGSEDPEVSGSIFVGG
-49 VALSSTNGAEVYATT
+49 VELEGGGDTPAYATT
-64 NDSGIVTTQ
+64 INGAVTT
-73 DASAD
+73 
-78 NYNIM
+78 
-83 WDGETLT
+83 
-90 LNGATITQGANSG
+90 
-103 AAICRY
+103 
-109 GALNIVLMGDNK
+109 
-121 VEGPGAEDSMG
+121 
-132 IRVADGNLTIGG
+132 
-144 EGSLKVS
+144 
-151 GGSSIFGPNPTT
+151 
-163 LSIGIYVD
+163 
-171 GEYNITI
+171 
-178 NDCTIETEGSAVTS
+178 
-192 GSSYG
+192 
-197 IFSEFGSVIVND
+197 
-209 ATVTATGST
+209 
-218 GTSSFGICAGSGS
+218 
-231 VSVSRNSTVKAYGG
+231 
-245 GYVKIYPKG
+245 
-254 YSDMRAE
+254 
-261 HSYGICAPDGVSVT
+261 
-275 GGSVEAYGGAASV
+275 
-288 NSYGIYVRNE
+288 
-298 TGNVSVTGGSVTA
+298 
-311 SYDNEDFATVS
+311 
-322 GVEFGDGY
+322 
-330 GIYAGGS
+330 
-337 VSGENGTVNAY
+337 
-348 GAPATGDNSDS
+348 
-359 YGIYAQSFT
+359 
-368 VNSAATSVMA
+368 
-378 NGGAA
+378 
-383 SGESCGIYTTGNINV
+383 
-398 NAGTVEASGDTAGG
+398 
-412 NSRGIYTGGDVEID
+412 
-426 ALYSGGVT
+426 
-434 ASGGSRGIEAAGSV
+434 
-448 TITNGSVTATATAT
+448 
-462 DGTSYTDSYGIYA
+462 
-475 GNGITISDDAD
+475 
-486 GVEANGGAA
+486 
-495 SGSSCGIYAN
+495 
-505 SGDITISGGTV
+505 
-516 GANGGQAGDNSYGL
+516 
-530 RAGDNSS
+530 
-537 INITGG
+537 
-543 EITAYGNSAAIGGK
+543 
-557 YSVLGDAAGTAGD
+557 D
-570 NAGSAGNITDT
+570 NADEN
-581 TNLND
+581 N
-586 CKYIS
+586 
-591 ITVTQTPNI
+591 
-600 YVGGVGLYGDKNSN
+600 
-614 TIAYAKTDGSGKVS
+614 
-628 TEGAVAGDYNIMW
+628 YNIMW

-657 KTSDYN
+657 ETPDDY

-669 IYYDEATDLEIVLED
+669 IYYGEETDLKIVLEGD
-684 VNTVTGPDVSLG
+684 NTVTGPDASSG
-696 GDSSSYGIHVYA
+696 GDSSSYGIHVY
-708 VDAEV
+708 AEV

-738 YGIYTRGDIAISE
+738 YGIYTWGNVIITGGD
-751 GTVTATGG
+751 VTATGG
-759 AADSQSHGIYA
+759 AAEFQSHGIYA
-770 GGDVTISGGDVTAD
+770 TGHVTISGGDVTAT
-784 GGAVAAGDNTMDASS
+784 GGAVTSSEEDGGDASS
-799 GICAD
+799 GIYAN
-804 IVTITG
+804 IVTISG
-810 GTVNATGGAVTSS
+810 GEVTAKGGAVTSS

-832 YGSSVY
+832 YGRNALKDNVIITGGTVEATGGTFTSTSADTEADAGSY
-838 GGVIISG
+838 GIYGAGLDGTVISG
-845 GTVTATGTTA
+845 GTVTATGGTFTSAGTTA
-855 NVESYGIYTPNSDIE
+855 NAESYGIYTPHSYIE

-877 ATGGNGALGRNVYLN
+877 ATGDTGALGRDVYLD
-892 PEGNASIQSIQVKAG
+892 PEGTSIAVTAG
-907 QDADSA
+907 QDAENA
-913 TEIIG
+913 EPIAG
-918 SPFVWAEDLTDLVSS
+918 SPFVLTEDITNLVSG
-933 AKYFHSESQAL
+933 AKYFHSESQTL
-944 EGDIFVG
+944 VGDIFVG
-951 GVGLTSS
+951 GVGLTGS

-983 NIKWDGSTLTLN
+983 SIKWDGATLTLN

-1028 GPSGSGSGASYGI
+1028 GPSGSRSGASYGI
-1041 FAWDPNELIDLTISG
+1041 FAWGPNELIDLTISG

-1080 VQSGTGTVNATGGDG
+1080 VQSGTVNATGGDSE
-1095 AEDSYGIYAYN
+1095 EDNYGIYAYN
-1106 DVTITNGDVTA
+1106 NVTITNGDVTA
-1117 TSGDSADYS
+1117 TSGDSGDYS

-1136 DVSGGTVIARGGD
+1136 DVSGGTVIAQGGD
-1149 SGDNSDGICV
+1149 SVDNSDGICV
-1159 SKDGI
+1159 SKNGI

-1183 GIDADS
+1183 GIDADR

-1195 VFTATGGTGTE
+1195 VFTATGRTGTE

-1212 TGALAITGGTLTATG
+1212 TDALTITGGTITATG
-1227 NTSGV
+1227 NISGV
-1232 YAVYEDGEITVSP
+1232 YGSSEDCKVTIAP

-1259 TAAAAIEGSPF
+1259 TAAAAIVGSPF
-1270 ASETE
+1270 ASKTE

-1330 TRDGYNF
+1330 TRDGYDF

-1349 TDTVFA
+1349 TDTVFT

-1365 EQAGTG
+1365 EQAGPG

-1390 SEGWDDIQEEISQAQ
+1390 SEGWDDIQEEIGQAQ

-1481 GEYGTMQMT
+1481 GAYGTVQMT

-1769 TDQEDSP
+1769 TDQEDAP
-1776 YEIWTELLPNRD
+1776 YEVWTELLPNRD

>member
-22 SALATGGEE
+22 SALAAGGEQKSYVALGDSITTGYGLAENE
-31 TESPS
+31 TGFAKQVADSNGYTLTNLAQDGATSTDLLEVVKSEANADTLKNADLITVTIGGNDLMNALYAYLAEEYNNKQNSDTPITAADVKASLAGTLSEIPQVAMLSFAASKIPDFPDSTAANTALSTFATNFSSIISAIKGNNSSAEIIVVNQYNPYSRLSTGNLLDLSALDSAVQALNTAISSGATAGYTVADVYTAFEEATENPCNASVSLPS
-36 DNSQTNATIHVGG
+36 INLDFHPNAAGHSLIASTISALLTDEGGSEDPEVSGSIFVGG
-49 VALSSTNGAEVYATT
+49 VELEGSSGTTAYATTTNGA
-64 NDSGIVTTQ
+64 VTK
-73 DASAD
+73 DNANEN
-78 NYNIM
+78 NYNI
-83 WDGETLT
+83 
-90 LNGATITQGANSG
+90 
-103 AAICRY
+103 
-109 GALNIVLMGDNK
+109 K
-121 VEGPGAEDSMG
+121 
-132 IRVADGNLTIGG
+132 
-144 EGSLKVS
+144 
-151 GGSSIFGPNPTT
+151 
-163 LSIGIYVD
+163 
-171 GEYNITI
+171 
-178 NDCTIETEGSAVTS
+178 
-192 GSSYG
+192 
-197 IFSEFGSVIVND
+197 
-209 ATVTATGST
+209 
-218 GTSSFGICAGSGS
+218 
-231 VSVSRNSTVKAYGG
+231 
-245 GYVKIYPKG
+245 
-254 YSDMRAE
+254 
-261 HSYGICAPDGVSVT
+261 
-275 GGSVEAYGGAASV
+275 
-288 NSYGIYVRNE
+288 
-298 TGNVSVTGGSVTA
+298 
-311 SYDNEDFATVS
+311 
-322 GVEFGDGY
+322 
-330 GIYAGGS
+330 
-337 VSGENGTVNAY
+337 
-348 GAPATGDNSDS
+348 
-359 YGIYAQSFT
+359 
-368 VNSAATSVMA
+368 
-378 NGGAA
+378 
-383 SGESCGIYTTGNINV
+383 
-398 NAGTVEASGDTAGG
+398 
-412 NSRGIYTGGDVEID
+412 
-426 ALYSGGVT
+426 
-434 ASGGSRGIEAAGSV
+434 
-448 TITNGSVTATATAT
+448 
-462 DGTSYTDSYGIYA
+462 
-475 GNGITISDDAD
+475 
-486 GVEANGGAA
+486 
-495 SGSSCGIYAN
+495 
-505 SGDITISGGTV
+505 
-516 GANGGQAGDNSYGL
+516 
-530 RAGDNSS
+530 
-537 INITGG
+537 
-543 EITAYGNSAAIGGK
+543 
-557 YSVLGDAAGTAGD
+557 
-570 NAGSAGNITDT
+570 
-581 TNLND
+581 
-586 CKYIS
+586 
-591 ITVTQTPNI
+591 
-600 YVGGVGLYGDKNSN
+600 
-614 TIAYAKTDGSGKVS
+614 
-628 TEGAVAGDYNIMW
+628 W

-651 KITTIA
+651 EITTIA
-657 KTSDYN
+657 ETPDYN
-663 LAQSAA
+663 LPQSAA
-669 IYYDEATDLEIVLED
+669 ICYDEATDLEIVLEGD
-684 VNTVTGPDVSLG
+684 NTVTGPDASSG
-696 GDSSSYGIHVYA
+696 GDSSSYGIHV
-708 VDAEV
+708 DDEV
-713 TLTISGSGSLAA
+713 TLTISGSGSLTA
-725 TGGDATPNSGGES
+725 TGGDAPAVYGGVS
-738 YGIYTRGDIAISE
+738 YGIYTWGNVIITGGD
-751 GTVTATGG
+751 VTATGR
-759 AADSQSHGIYA
+759 AAEFQSHGIYA
-770 GGDVTISGGDVTAD
+770 TGHATISGGAVKAT
-784 GGAVAAGDNTMDASS
+784 GGAVTSSEEDGGDASS

-804 IVTITG
+804 IVTISG
-810 GTVNATGGAVTSS
+810 GTVIAQGGAVTSS
-823 GDNARSCGI
+823 GNNTTSCGI
-832 YGSSVY
+832 YGSSLY

-845 GTVTATGTTA
+845 GAVTATGTTA
-855 NVESYGIYTPNSDIE
+855 NAESYGIYTPNSDIE

-877 ATGGNGALGRNVYLN
+877 ATGDTGALGRAIYLD
-892 PEGNASIQSIQVKAG
+892 PEGNASIQSIQVKTG
-907 QDADSA
+907 QDANSA

-918 SPFVWAEDLTDLVSS
+918 SPFVLSRGITDLVSGD
-933 AKYFHSESQAL
+933 KYFHSESQTL

-951 GVGLTSS
+951 GVGLT
-958 EGNPAYAKT
+958 GAADAPAYAKT
-967 GADGA
+967 GTNGA

-1009 WYYRDSDLN
+1009 WYYRGSDLN
-1018 IALVGTNTVT
+1018 IDLVGTNTVT

-1080 VQSGTGTVNATGGDG
+1080 VQSGTVNATGGDVNATG
-1095 AEDSYGIYAYN
+1095 EDGEEDSYGIYAYN
-1106 DVTITNGDVTA
+1106 DVTISGGAVTATGGTVNATSEDGEEDSYGISAYDVTISRGDVTA
-1117 TSGDSADYS
+1117 TGGTVTATSEDGAEDSY
-1126 CGIYADYGNI
+1126 GIYADYVTINGGAVNATGRDSAEDSYGIYVDYVTINGGTVTAEGGTAEVKSAGI
-1136 DVSGGTVIARGGD
+1136 DIVTLVISGGTV
-1149 SGDNSDGICV
+1149 
-1159 SKDGI
+1159 
-1164 TISGGEVTT
+1164 
-1173 TGGDTEGRSC
+1173 
-1183 GIDADS
+1183 
-1189 ITINGG
+1189 
-1195 VFTATGGTGTE
+1195 
-1206 GSYGIY
+1206 
-1212 TGALAITGGTLTATG
+1212 TATG

-1245 QTDQQIAVLLGESE
+1245 QGDQQIAVLLGESE
-1259 TAAAAIEGSPF
+1259 TAAAAIVGSPF

-1330 TRDGYNF
+1330 TRDGYDF

-1349 TDTVFA
+1349 TDTVFT

-1365 EQAGTG
+1365 EQAGPG

-1390 SEGWDDIQEEISQAQ
+1390 SEGWDDIQEEINQAQ

-1481 GEYGTMQMT
+1481 GAYGTVQMT

-1630 NSAVSTL
+1630 NNAVSTL

-1769 TDQEDSP
+1769 TDQEDAP

>member
-7 STLLALCLALSLLPA
+7 SMLLALCLALSLLPA
-22 SALATGGEE
+22 SALAAGGEQKSYVALGDSITTGYGLDE
-31 TESPS
+31 AQSFAEQIAEQEGYTLNDSLASDGATSTDLLEVVKSEANADTLKNADLITITIGGNDLMNALYAYLAEEYNNKQNSDTSITAKDVKASLAGTLSEIPQVAMLSFAASKIPDFPNSTAANTALSTFATNFSSIISAIKAANSTAQLIVVNQYNPYGHLTTGTGVLSLDLSAIDTAVRALNTVISSSAESAGYTVADVYTKFKEAERNPCNASVSLPS
-36 DNSQTNATIHVGG
+36 INLDFHPNAAGHSLIASTISALLTDEGGSEDPEVSGPIFVGG
-49 VALSSTNGAEVYATT
+49 VELTGSKESPAYATT
-64 NDSGIVTTQ
+64 ND
-73 DASAD
+73 
-78 NYNIM
+78 
-83 WDGETLT
+83 
-90 LNGATITQGANSG
+90 NGA
-103 AAICRY
+103 
-109 GALNIVLMGDNK
+109 
-121 VEGPGAEDSMG
+121 
-132 IRVADGNLTIGG
+132 
-144 EGSLKVS
+144 
-151 GGSSIFGPNPTT
+151 
-163 LSIGIYVD
+163 
-171 GEYNITI
+171 
-178 NDCTIETEGSAVTS
+178 VT
-192 GSSYG
+192 
-197 IFSEFGSVIVND
+197 
-209 ATVTATGST
+209 
-218 GTSSFGICAGSGS
+218 
-231 VSVSRNSTVKAYGG
+231 
-245 GYVKIYPKG
+245 KI
-254 YSDMRAE
+254 
-261 HSYGICAPDGVSVT
+261 
-275 GGSVEAYGGAASV
+275 
-288 NSYGIYVRNE
+288 
-298 TGNVSVTGGSVTA
+298 
-311 SYDNEDFATVS
+311 
-322 GVEFGDGY
+322 
-330 GIYAGGS
+330 
-337 VSGENGTVNAY
+337 
-348 GAPATGDNSDS
+348 
-359 YGIYAQSFT
+359 
-368 VNSAATSVMA
+368 
-378 NGGAA
+378 
-383 SGESCGIYTTGNINV
+383 
-398 NAGTVEASGDTAGG
+398 
-412 NSRGIYTGGDVEID
+412 
-426 ALYSGGVT
+426 
-434 ASGGSRGIEAAGSV
+434 
-448 TITNGSVTATATAT
+448 T
-462 DGTSYTDSYGIYA
+462 DGDFVPA
-475 GNGITISDDAD
+475 EN
-486 GVEANGGAA
+486 NW
-495 SGSSCGIYAN
+495 
-505 SGDITISGGTV
+505 
-516 GANGGQAGDNSYGL
+516 
-530 RAGDNSS
+530 
-537 INITGG
+537 NI
-543 EITAYGNSAAIGGK
+543 
-557 YSVLGDAAGTAGD
+557 
-570 NAGSAGNITDT
+570 
-581 TNLND
+581 
-586 CKYIS
+586 
-591 ITVTQTPNI
+591 Q
-600 YVGGVGLYGDKNSN
+600 
-614 TIAYAKTDGSGKVS
+614 
-628 TEGAVAGDYNIMW
+628 W

-657 KTSDYN
+657 ETPDDY
-663 LAQSAA
+663 LPQSAA
-669 IYYDEATDLEIVLED
+669 IYYGEETDLKIVLEGD
-684 VNTVTGPDVSLG
+684 NTVTGPGVSSG
-696 GDSSSYGIHVYA
+696 GDSSSYGIHVY
-708 VDAEV
+708 AEV

-725 TGGDATPNSGGES
+725 TGGDAPQTSGGES
-738 YGIYTRGDIAISE
+738 YGIYTWGDAIITS

-759 AADSQSHGIYA
+759 AAEFQSHGIYA
-770 GGDVTISGGDVTAD
+770 TGHVTISGGAVKAT
-784 GGAVAAGDNTMDASS
+784 GGAVTSSEEDGGDASS
-799 GICAD
+799 GIYAN
-804 IVTITG
+804 IVTISG
-810 GTVNATGGAVTSS
+810 GEVTAKGGAVTSS

-832 YGSSVY
+832 YGRNALKDNVIITGGTVEATGGTFTSTSADTEADAGSY
-838 GGVIISG
+838 GIYGAGLDGTVISG
-845 GTVTATGTTA
+845 GTVTATGGTFTSAGTTA
-855 NVESYGIYTPNSDIE
+855 NAESYGIYTPHSYIE

-877 ATGGNGALGRNVYLN
+877 ATGDTGALGRDVYLD
-892 PEGNASIQSIQVKAG
+892 PEGTSIAVTAG
-907 QDADSA
+907 QDAENA
-913 TEIIG
+913 EPIAG
-918 SPFVWAEDLTDLVSS
+918 SPFVLTEDITNLVSG
-933 AKYFHSESQAL
+933 AKYFHSESQTL
-944 EGDIFVG
+944 VGDIFVG
-951 GVGLTSS
+951 GVGLTGS

-983 NIKWDGSTLTLN
+983 SIKWDGATLTLN
-995 NATITQGALGGAAI
+995 NATITKGALGGAAI
-1009 WYYRDSDLN
+1009 WYYQDSDLN

-1041 FAWDPNELIDLTISG
+1041 LAWDPNELIDLTISG
-1056 DGSLTVTGGGT
+1056 DGSLTVTG
-1067 VSESYGI
+1067 E
-1074 CTDNLI
+1074 
-1080 VQSGTGTVNATGGDG
+1080 DG
-1095 AEDSYGIYAYN
+1095 EEDSYGIYAYDVTISGGDVTATGGDSEEDN
-1106 DVTITNGDVTA
+1106 YGIYAYNNVTITNGDVTA
-1117 TSGDSADYS
+1117 TSGDSGDYS

-1136 DVSGGTVIARGGD
+1136 DVSGGTVIAQGGD
-1149 SGDNSDGICV
+1149 SVDNSDGICV
-1159 SKDGI
+1159 SKNGI

-1183 GIDADS
+1183 GIDADR

-1195 VFTATGGTGTE
+1195 VFTATGRTGTE

-1212 TGALAITGGTLTATG
+1212 TDALTITGGTITATG
-1227 NTSGV
+1227 NISGV
-1232 YAVYEDGEITVSP
+1232 YGSSEDCKVTIAP
-1245 QTDQQIAVLLGESE
+1245 QTDQHIAVLLGESE
-1259 TAAAAIEGSPF
+1259 TAAAAIAGSPF

-1275 ITSQVNNSGKYFH
+1275 ITGQVNNTGKYFH
-1288 SEVVGITPPEPEEFT
+1288 SEVVGTTPPEPEEFT

-1330 TRDGYNF
+1330 TRDGYDF

-1365 EQAGTG
+1365 EQAGPG

-1390 SEGWDDIQEEISQAQ
+1390 SEGWDDIQEEIGQAQ

-1481 GEYGTMQMT
+1481 GAYGTVQMT

-1769 TDQEDSP
+1769 TDQEDAP

>member
-22 SALATGGEE
+22 SALAAGGEQKSYVALGDSITTGYGLDE
-31 TESPS
+31 AQSFAEQIAEQEGYTLNDSLASDGATSTDLLEVVKSEANADTLKNADLITVTIGGNDLMDALYAYLADAYNTQNNTGITADDVKASLAGTPSEIPQVAMLSFAASKIPDFPKSTEATTALGAFTTNLTNIIFAIKGNNSSAEIIVVNQYNPYSRLSTGNLLDLSALDSAVQALNTAISSGATAGYTVADVYTKFKEAESNPCNASVSLPS
-36 DNSQTNATIHVGG
+36 INLDFHPNATGHGLIADTISALLTDEGGSEDPEVSGSIFVGG
-49 VALSSTNGAEVYATT
+49 VELEGGGDTPAYATT
-64 NDSGIVTTQ
+64 INGAVTT
-73 DASAD
+73 DNANEN
-78 NYNIM
+78 NYNI
-83 WDGETLT
+83 
-90 LNGATITQGANSG
+90 
-103 AAICRY
+103 
-109 GALNIVLMGDNK
+109 K
-121 VEGPGAEDSMG
+121 
-132 IRVADGNLTIGG
+132 
-144 EGSLKVS
+144 
-151 GGSSIFGPNPTT
+151 
-163 LSIGIYVD
+163 
-171 GEYNITI
+171 
-178 NDCTIETEGSAVTS
+178 
-192 GSSYG
+192 
-197 IFSEFGSVIVND
+197 
-209 ATVTATGST
+209 
-218 GTSSFGICAGSGS
+218 
-231 VSVSRNSTVKAYGG
+231 
-245 GYVKIYPKG
+245 
-254 YSDMRAE
+254 
-261 HSYGICAPDGVSVT
+261 
-275 GGSVEAYGGAASV
+275 
-288 NSYGIYVRNE
+288 
-298 TGNVSVTGGSVTA
+298 
-311 SYDNEDFATVS
+311 
-322 GVEFGDGY
+322 
-330 GIYAGGS
+330 
-337 VSGENGTVNAY
+337 
-348 GAPATGDNSDS
+348 
-359 YGIYAQSFT
+359 
-368 VNSAATSVMA
+368 
-378 NGGAA
+378 
-383 SGESCGIYTTGNINV
+383 
-398 NAGTVEASGDTAGG
+398 
-412 NSRGIYTGGDVEID
+412 
-426 ALYSGGVT
+426 
-434 ASGGSRGIEAAGSV
+434 
-448 TITNGSVTATATAT
+448 
-462 DGTSYTDSYGIYA
+462 
-475 GNGITISDDAD
+475 
-486 GVEANGGAA
+486 
-495 SGSSCGIYAN
+495 
-505 SGDITISGGTV
+505 
-516 GANGGQAGDNSYGL
+516 
-530 RAGDNSS
+530 
-537 INITGG
+537 
-543 EITAYGNSAAIGGK
+543 
-557 YSVLGDAAGTAGD
+557 
-570 NAGSAGNITDT
+570 
-581 TNLND
+581 
-586 CKYIS
+586 
-591 ITVTQTPNI
+591 
-600 YVGGVGLYGDKNSN
+600 
-614 TIAYAKTDGSGKVS
+614 
-628 TEGAVAGDYNIMW
+628 W

-657 KTSDYN
+657 ETPDDY
-663 LAQSAA
+663 LPQSAA
-669 IYYDEATDLEIVLED
+669 IYYGEETDLKIVLEGD
-684 VNTVTGPDVSLG
+684 NTVTGPDASSG
-696 GDSSSYGIHVYA
+696 GDSSSYGIHV
-708 VDAEV
+708 DDEV

-725 TGGDATPNSGGES
+725 TGGDAPAVYGGVS
-738 YGIYTRGDIAISE
+738 YGIYTWGDIAISE
-751 GTVTATGG
+751 GTVIATGG
-759 AADSQSHGIYA
+759 AAEFQSHGIYA
-770 GGDVTISGGDVTAD
+770 RHNVTISGGDVK
-784 GGAVAAGDNTMDASS
+784 
-799 GICAD
+799 
-804 IVTITG
+804 
-810 GTVNATGGAVTSS
+810 ATGGAVTSS
-823 GDNARSCGI
+823 EEDGGDASSGIHADVVTISGGTVIAQGSAVTSSGNNTTSCGI
-832 YGSSVY
+832 YGSSFY

-845 GTVTATGTTA
+845 GAVTATGTTA
-855 NVESYGIYTPNSDIE
+855 NAESYGIYTPNSDIE

-877 ATGGNGALGRNVYLN
+877 ATGDTGALGRAIYLD
-892 PEGNASIQSIQVKAG
+892 PEGNASIQSIQVKTG
-907 QDADSA
+907 QDANSA
-913 TEIIG
+913 KEIIG
-918 SPFVWAEDLTDLVSS
+918 SPFVLSRGITDLVSG

-951 GVGLTSS
+951 GIGLT
-958 EGNPAYAKT
+958 GTTDNPAYAKT

-1009 WYYRDSDLN
+1009 WYYRGSDLN
-1018 IALVGTNTVT
+1018 IDLVGTNTVT

-1041 FAWDPNELIDLTISG
+1041 LAWGPNKLIDLTISG

-1067 VSESYGI
+1067 VSGSFGI

-1080 VQSGTGTVNATGGDG
+1080 VQSGTVNATGGDG
-1095 AEDSYGIYAYN
+1095 AEDSYGISAYDVTISGGDVTATGGDSEEDNYGIYAYN
-1106 DVTITNGDVTA
+1106 NVTITNGDVTA
-1117 TSGDSADYS
+1117 TSGDSGDYS

-1136 DVSGGTVIARGGD
+1136 DVSGGTVIAQGGD
-1149 SGDNSDGICV
+1149 SVDNSDGICV
-1159 SKDGI
+1159 SKNGI

-1183 GIDADS
+1183 GIDADR

-1195 VFTATGGTGTE
+1195 VFTATGRTGTE

-1212 TGALAITGGTLTATG
+1212 TDALTITGGTITATG
-1227 NTSGV
+1227 NISGV
-1232 YAVYEDGEITVSP
+1232 YGSSEDCKVTIAP
-1245 QTDQQIAVLLGESE
+1245 QTDQQIEVLLGESE
-1259 TAAAAIEGSPF
+1259 TAAAAIVGSPF
-1270 ASETE
+1270 ASKTE

-1330 TRDGYNF
+1330 TRDGYDF

-1349 TDTVFA
+1349 TDTVFT

-1365 EQAGTG
+1365 EQAGPG

-1390 SEGWDDIQEEISQAQ
+1390 SEGWDDIQEEIGQAQ
-1405 PGDTITIDMNGETEV
+1405 PGDTITIDMSGETEV
-1420 PAEMFEEV
+1420 PAEIFEEV

-1481 GEYGTMQMT
+1481 GAYGTVQMT

-1565 GQPTLN
+1565 SQPTLN

-1630 NSAVSTL
+1630 NNAVSTL

-1691 INEAANAGIVD
+1691 INQAANAGIVD

-1769 TDQEDSP
+1769 TDQEDAP

>member
-22 SALATGGEE
+22 SALAAGGEQKSYVALGDSITTGYGLAENE
-31 TESPS
+31 TGFAKQVADSNGYTLTNLAKDGATSSMLLTSLSDSEVSSAIASADLITITIGGNDLMNALYAYLAEEYNKQNSDTSITAEDVKASLAGTLSEIPQVAMLRFAASKIPDFPNSTAANTALSTFATNFSSIISAIKAANSTAQLIVVNQYNPYGHLTTGTGVLSLDLSAIDTAVRALNTVISSSAESADYTVADVYTKFEQAENNPC
-36 DNSQTNATIHVGG
+36 NASVSLTSINLDFHPNAIGHGLIADTISALLTDEGGSEDPEVSGSIFVGG
-49 VALSSTNGAEVYATT
+49 VELEGGGDTTAYAVTNNGA
-64 NDSGIVTTQ
+64 VTT
-73 DASAD
+73 DNAD
-78 NYNIM
+78 ENHYNI
-83 WDGETLT
+83 
-90 LNGATITQGANSG
+90 
-103 AAICRY
+103 
-109 GALNIVLMGDNK
+109 K
-121 VEGPGAEDSMG
+121 
-132 IRVADGNLTIGG
+132 
-144 EGSLKVS
+144 
-151 GGSSIFGPNPTT
+151 
-163 LSIGIYVD
+163 
-171 GEYNITI
+171 
-178 NDCTIETEGSAVTS
+178 
-192 GSSYG
+192 
-197 IFSEFGSVIVND
+197 
-209 ATVTATGST
+209 
-218 GTSSFGICAGSGS
+218 
-231 VSVSRNSTVKAYGG
+231 
-245 GYVKIYPKG
+245 
-254 YSDMRAE
+254 
-261 HSYGICAPDGVSVT
+261 
-275 GGSVEAYGGAASV
+275 
-288 NSYGIYVRNE
+288 
-298 TGNVSVTGGSVTA
+298 
-311 SYDNEDFATVS
+311 
-322 GVEFGDGY
+322 
-330 GIYAGGS
+330 
-337 VSGENGTVNAY
+337 
-348 GAPATGDNSDS
+348 
-359 YGIYAQSFT
+359 
-368 VNSAATSVMA
+368 
-378 NGGAA
+378 
-383 SGESCGIYTTGNINV
+383 
-398 NAGTVEASGDTAGG
+398 
-412 NSRGIYTGGDVEID
+412 
-426 ALYSGGVT
+426 
-434 ASGGSRGIEAAGSV
+434 
-448 TITNGSVTATATAT
+448 
-462 DGTSYTDSYGIYA
+462 
-475 GNGITISDDAD
+475 
-486 GVEANGGAA
+486 
-495 SGSSCGIYAN
+495 
-505 SGDITISGGTV
+505 
-516 GANGGQAGDNSYGL
+516 
-530 RAGDNSS
+530 
-537 INITGG
+537 
-543 EITAYGNSAAIGGK
+543 
-557 YSVLGDAAGTAGD
+557 
-570 NAGSAGNITDT
+570 
-581 TNLND
+581 
-586 CKYIS
+586 
-591 ITVTQTPNI
+591 
-600 YVGGVGLYGDKNSN
+600 
-614 TIAYAKTDGSGKVS
+614 
-628 TEGAVAGDYNIMW
+628 W

-651 KITTIA
+651 TITQG
-657 KTSDYN
+657 SHEN
-663 LAQSAA
+663 AA
-669 IYYDEATDLEIVLED
+669 IYYDEATDLEIVLEGD
-684 VNTVTGPDVSLG
+684 NTVTGPDASLG
-696 GDSSSYGIHVYA
+696 GGSSSDGIHV
-708 VDAEV
+708 VDDEV

-725 TGGDATPNSGGES
+725 TGGDAPQTSGGES
-738 YGIYTRGDIAISE
+738 YGIYTWGDAIITS

-759 AADSQSHGIYA
+759 DATQTSGGESYGIYTWGDAIITSGTVTATGGDATQTSGGESYGIYTWGNVIITGGDVTATGRAAEFQSHGIYA
-770 GGDVTISGGDVTAD
+770 TGHATISGGAVKATGGAVTSSEEDGDDASSGIYANIVTISGGEVTAK
-784 GGAVAAGDNTMDASS
+784 
-799 GICAD
+799 
-804 IVTITG
+804 
-810 GTVNATGGAVTSS
+810 GGAVTSS

-832 YGSSVY
+832 YGRDWLNDN
-838 GGVIISG
+838 VIISG
-845 GTVTATGTTA
+845 GTVHATGGTFNSTSTDTEA
-855 NVESYGIYTPNSDIE
+855 NVGSYGIYGAGFDGTV

-877 ATGGNGALGRNVYLN
+877 ASGGSGALGGDIYLD

-918 SPFVWAEDLTDLVSS
+918 SPFVLSRGITDLVSG

-983 NIKWDGSTLTLN
+983 TIKWDGSTLTLN

-1018 IALVGTNTVT
+1018 IALVGANTVT
-1028 GPSGSGSGASYGI
+1028 GPSGSGSGASDGI
-1041 FAWDPNELIDLTISG
+1041 FARDPNELIDLTISG
-1056 DGSLTVTGGGT
+1056 SGSLTVTGGGT

-1074 CTDNLI
+1074 RTDNLI

-1095 AEDSYGIYAYN
+1095 AEDSHGIYARHNVTISGGDVTATGGTVNATSEDGAEDSYGIYAANDFTISGGAVTATGGDSAEDSFGIYADN

-1126 CGIYADYGNI
+1126 CGIYADHGNI

-1212 TGALAITGGTLTATG
+1212 TGALTITGGTITATG

-1232 YAVYEDGEITVSP
+1232 YGSSKECKITIAP

-1259 TAAAAIEGSPF
+1259 TAAAAIVGSPF

-1288 SEVVGITPPEPEEFT
+1288 SQVVGITPPEPEEFT

-1330 TRDGYNF
+1330 TRDGYDF
-1337 LGWYTAGGDRVT
+1337 LGWYTAGGDWVT

-1365 EQAGTG
+1365 EQAGPG

-1450 DVPTDTSLSDL
+1450 DVPTETSLSDL

-1481 GEYGTMQMT
+1481 GAYGTVQMT

-1511 AGYWANLY
+1511 AGYWANRY

-1769 TDQEDSP
+1769 TDQEDAP

>member
-22 SALATGGEE
+22 SALAAGGEQKSYVALGDSITTGYGLAENE
-31 TESPS
+31 TGFAKQVADSNGYTLTNLAQDGATSTDLLEVVKSEANADTLKNADLITITIGGNDLMNALYAYLAEEYNNKQNSDTSITAENVKALLAGEEGAVVEQITMLVFAISNISNFQSSSIANSAYDTLWDNFVEIIETIREINQNAQLIVVNQYNPYSHLTTGISGLDLSSVISAFDSAVQVLNEAISSGETIAGYTVADVYTKFKEAESNPCNASVSPS
-36 DNSQTNATIHVGG
+36 INLDFHPNATGHGLIADTISALLTDEGGSEDPEVSGSIFVGG
-49 VALSSTNGAEVYATT
+49 VELTGGKESPAYATT
-64 NDSGIVTTQ
+64 ND
-73 DASAD
+73 
-78 NYNIM
+78 
-83 WDGETLT
+83 
-90 LNGATITQGANSG
+90 NGA
-103 AAICRY
+103 
-109 GALNIVLMGDNK
+109 
-121 VEGPGAEDSMG
+121 
-132 IRVADGNLTIGG
+132 
-144 EGSLKVS
+144 
-151 GGSSIFGPNPTT
+151 
-163 LSIGIYVD
+163 
-171 GEYNITI
+171 
-178 NDCTIETEGSAVTS
+178 VT
-192 GSSYG
+192 
-197 IFSEFGSVIVND
+197 
-209 ATVTATGST
+209 
-218 GTSSFGICAGSGS
+218 
-231 VSVSRNSTVKAYGG
+231 
-245 GYVKIYPKG
+245 KI
-254 YSDMRAE
+254 
-261 HSYGICAPDGVSVT
+261 
-275 GGSVEAYGGAASV
+275 
-288 NSYGIYVRNE
+288 
-298 TGNVSVTGGSVTA
+298 
-311 SYDNEDFATVS
+311 
-322 GVEFGDGY
+322 
-330 GIYAGGS
+330 
-337 VSGENGTVNAY
+337 
-348 GAPATGDNSDS
+348 
-359 YGIYAQSFT
+359 
-368 VNSAATSVMA
+368 
-378 NGGAA
+378 
-383 SGESCGIYTTGNINV
+383 
-398 NAGTVEASGDTAGG
+398 
-412 NSRGIYTGGDVEID
+412 
-426 ALYSGGVT
+426 
-434 ASGGSRGIEAAGSV
+434 
-448 TITNGSVTATATAT
+448 T
-462 DGTSYTDSYGIYA
+462 DGDFVPA
-475 GNGITISDDAD
+475 EN
-486 GVEANGGAA
+486 NW
-495 SGSSCGIYAN
+495 
-505 SGDITISGGTV
+505 
-516 GANGGQAGDNSYGL
+516 
-530 RAGDNSS
+530 
-537 INITGG
+537 NI
-543 EITAYGNSAAIGGK
+543 
-557 YSVLGDAAGTAGD
+557 
-570 NAGSAGNITDT
+570 
-581 TNLND
+581 
-586 CKYIS
+586 
-591 ITVTQTPNI
+591 Q
-600 YVGGVGLYGDKNSN
+600 
-614 TIAYAKTDGSGKVS
+614 
-628 TEGAVAGDYNIMW
+628 W

-669 IYYDEATDLEIVLED
+669 IYYDEATDLKIVLED
-684 VNTVTGPDVSLG
+684 ANTVTGPNASSG
-696 GDSSSYGIHVYA
+696 GGSSSDGIHV
-708 VDAEV
+708 DDEV

-725 TGGDATPNSGGES
+725 TGGDATQNSGGGS
-738 YGIYTRGDIAISE
+738 YGIYTWGNVIITGGD
-751 GTVTATGG
+751 VTATGR
-759 AADSQSHGIYA
+759 AAEFQSHGIYA
-770 GGDVTISGGDVTAD
+770 RLNATISGGAVKATGGSVTEGSD
-784 GGAVAAGDNTMDASS
+784 GSDASS
-799 GICAD
+799 GIHAD
-804 IVTITG
+804 VVTISG
-810 GTVNATGGAVTSS
+810 GTVNATGGTVTSS
-823 GDNARSCGI
+823 GNNTTSCGI
-832 YGSSVY
+832 YGSSLDD
-838 GGVIISG
+838 GVIISG
-845 GTVTATGTTA
+845 GAVTATGTTA
-855 NVESYGIYTPNSDIE
+855 NAESYGIYTPNSDIV

-877 ATGGNGALGRNVYLN
+877 ASGGSGALGGDVYLD
-892 PEGNASIQSIQVKAG
+892 PEGNASIQSIQVKTG
-907 QDADSA
+907 QDADKV

-918 SPFVWAEDLTDLVSS
+918 SPFVLSRGITDLVSG

-951 GVGLTSS
+951 GVGLT
-958 EGNPAYAKT
+958 GTAGMPAYAT
-967 GADGA
+967 TNDSGT
-972 VTTEGANANDY
+972 VTTQDASADNY
-983 NIKWDGSTLTLN
+983 NIKWDGETLTLN

-1018 IALVGTNTVT
+1018 IALVGANTVT

-1067 VSESYGI
+1067 VSGSFGI

-1080 VQSGTGTVNATGGDG
+1080 VQSGTVNATGGDG
-1095 AEDSYGIYAYN
+1095 AEDSYGISAY
-1106 DVTITNGDVTA
+1106 DVTISGGDVTA
-1117 TSGDSADYS
+1117 TGGTVTATSEDGEEDSYGIYANKNLTISGGTVNATGGDSAEDSYGIS
-1126 CGIYADYGNI
+1126 AYDVTISRGDVTATGGTVTATSEDGAEDSYGIYADYVTISGGAVNATGGDSAEDSYGIYVDYVTINGGTVTAEGGTAGEKSAGI
-1136 DVSGGTVIARGGD
+1136 DIVALTISGGTV
-1149 SGDNSDGICV
+1149 
-1159 SKDGI
+1159 
-1164 TISGGEVTT
+1164 
-1173 TGGDTEGRSC
+1173 
-1183 GIDADS
+1183 
-1189 ITINGG
+1189 
-1195 VFTATGGTGTE
+1195 
-1206 GSYGIY
+1206 
-1212 TGALAITGGTLTATG
+1212 TATG

-1232 YAVYEDGEITVSP
+1232 YADYDGKRITIDP

-1259 TAAAAIEGSPF
+1259 TAAVAIEGSPF

-1275 ITSQVNNSGKYFH
+1275 ITGLVNNTGKYFH
-1288 SEVVGITPPEPEEFT
+1288 SEVVGTTPPEPEEFT

-1330 TRDGYNF
+1330 TRDGYDF
-1337 LGWYTAGGDRVT
+1337 LGWYTAGGDWVT
-1349 TDTVFA
+1349 TDTVFT

-1365 EQAGTG
+1365 EQAGPG

-1390 SEGWDDIQEEISQAQ
+1390 SEGWDDIQEEIGQAQ

-1481 GEYGTMQMT
+1481 GAYGTVQMT

-1691 INEAANAGIVD
+1691 INEDANAGIVD

-1769 TDQEDSP
+1769 TDQEDAP

-1800 AGGENATA
+1800 AGGKNATA

>member
-22 SALATGGEE
+22 SALAAGGEQKSYVALGDSITTGYGLAENE
-31 TESPS
+31 TGFARQVADSNGYTLTNLAQNGVTSSMLLTSLSDSEVSSAIASADLITVTIGGNDLMNALYAYLADAYNTQNNTGITADDVKASLAGTHSEIQQSTMLILAASKISDFLQSTEATTALGAFTTNLTNIISAIKGNNSSAEIIVVNQYNPYSRLSTGNLLDLSALDSAVQALNTAISSGATAGYTVADVYTAFEEATENPCNASVSLPS
-36 DNSQTNATIHVGG
+36 INLDFHPNATGHGLIADTISALLTDEGGSEDPEVSGSIFVGG
-49 VALSSTNGAEVYATT
+49 VELTGSKESPAYATT
-64 NDSGIVTTQ
+64 NDSGAVTKIT
-73 DASAD
+73 DGDFVPAE
-78 NYNIM
+78 NNWNIQ
-83 WDGETLT
+83 WDGATLT
-90 LNGATITQGANSG
+90 LNGAAITHGSDNN
-103 AAICRY
+103 AAIY
-109 GALNIVLMGDNK
+109 YDEETDLKIVLEGDNT
-121 VEGPGAEDSMG
+121 VTGPG
-132 IRVADGNLTIGG
+132 
-144 EGSLKVS
+144 
-151 GGSSIFGPNPTT
+151 
-163 LSIGIYVD
+163 
-171 GEYNITI
+171 
-178 NDCTIETEGSAVTS
+178 TS
-192 GSSYG
+192 NN
-197 IFSEFGSVIVND
+197 F
-209 ATVTATGST
+209 
-218 GTSSFGICAGSGS
+218 
-231 VSVSRNSTVKAYGG
+231 
-245 GYVKIYPKG
+245 
-254 YSDMRAE
+254 
-261 HSYGICAPDGVSVT
+261 
-275 GGSVEAYGGAASV
+275 V
-288 NSYGIYVRNE
+288 NSYGIYV
-298 TGNVSVTGGSVTA
+298 
-311 SYDNEDFATVS
+311 Y
-322 GVEFGDGY
+322 
-330 GIYAGGS
+330 
-337 VSGENGTVNAY
+337 
-348 GAPATGDNSDS
+348 
-359 YGIYAQSFT
+359 
-368 VNSAATSVMA
+368 
-378 NGGAA
+378 
-383 SGESCGIYTTGNINV
+383 
-398 NAGTVEASGDTAGG
+398 
-412 NSRGIYTGGDVEID
+412 
-426 ALYSGGVT
+426 
-434 ASGGSRGIEAAGSV
+434 
-448 TITNGSVTATATAT
+448 
-462 DGTSYTDSYGIYA
+462 
-475 GNGITISDDAD
+475 SDDSE
-486 GVEANGGAA
+486 V
-495 SGSSCGIYAN
+495 
-505 SGDITISGGTV
+505 
-516 GANGGQAGDNSYGL
+516 
-530 RAGDNSS
+530 
-537 INITGG
+537 
-543 EITAYGNSAAIGGK
+543 
-557 YSVLGDAAGTAGD
+557 
-570 NAGSAGNITDT
+570 
-581 TNLND
+581 
-586 CKYIS
+586 
-591 ITVTQTPNI
+591 
-600 YVGGVGLYGDKNSN
+600 
-614 TIAYAKTDGSGKVS
+614 
-628 TEGAVAGDYNIMW
+628 
-641 DGATLTLKGA
+641 
-651 KITTIA
+651 
-657 KTSDYN
+657 
-663 LAQSAA
+663 
-669 IYYDEATDLEIVLED
+669 
-684 VNTVTGPDVSLG
+684 
-696 GDSSSYGIHVYA
+696 
-708 VDAEV
+708 V

-725 TGGDATPNSGGES
+725 TGGDATTYSGES
-738 YGIYTRGDIAISE
+738 YGIYTGGNVIITGGD
-751 GTVTATGG
+751 VTATGG
-759 AADSQSHGIYA
+759 AAEFQSYGIYA
-770 GGDVTISGGDVTAD
+770 RHNATISGGAVKAT
-784 GGAVAAGDNTMDASS
+784 GGAVTSSEEDGGDASS

-804 IVTITG
+804 IVTISG
-810 GTVNATGGAVTSS
+810 GEVTAKGGAVTSS
-823 GDNARSCGI
+823 GNNTTSCGI
-832 YGSSVY
+832 YGSSLF

-845 GTVTATGTTA
+845 GAVTATGTTA
-855 NVESYGIYTPNSDIE
+855 NAESYGIYTPNSDIE

-877 ATGGNGALGRNVYLN
+877 ATGDTGALGGDVYLD
-892 PEGNASIQSIQVKAG
+892 PEGNASIQSIQVKTG
-907 QDADSA
+907 QDANSA

-918 SPFVWAEDLTDLVSS
+918 SPFVLSRGITDLVSG

-944 EGDIFVG
+944 VGDIFVG
-951 GVGLTSS
+951 GVGLTST
-958 EGNPAYAKT
+958 EATPTYAKT
-967 GADGA
+967 DENGT
-972 VTTEGANANDY
+972 VSTEGATADNY
-983 NIKWDGSTLTLN
+983 NIKWDGETLTLKG
-995 NATITQGALGGAAI
+995 ATITQGALGGAAI

-1018 IALVGTNTVT
+1018 IDLVGTNTVT

-1041 FAWDPNELIDLTISG
+1041 LAWGPNKLIDLTISG

-1067 VSESYGI
+1067 VSGSFGI
-1074 CTDNLI
+1074 CTGNLI
-1080 VQSGTGTVNATGGDG
+1080 VQSGSVNATGGDG
-1095 AEDSYGIYAYN
+1095 AEDSYGISAYDVTISGGDVTATGGDSEEDSYGIYAYN

-1117 TSGDSADYS
+1117 TGGDSGEDSYGISAYDVTISGGDVTATGGTVTATSEDGAEDSY
-1126 CGIYADYGNI
+1126 GIYADYVTIYGGAVNATGRDSAEDSYGIYVDYVTINGGTVTAEGGTAEVKSAGI
-1136 DVSGGTVIARGGD
+1136 DIVTLVISGGTV
-1149 SGDNSDGICV
+1149 
-1159 SKDGI
+1159 
-1164 TISGGEVTT
+1164 
-1173 TGGDTEGRSC
+1173 
-1183 GIDADS
+1183 
-1189 ITINGG
+1189 
-1195 VFTATGGTGTE
+1195 
-1206 GSYGIY
+1206 
-1212 TGALAITGGTLTATG
+1212 TATG

-1232 YAVYEDGEITVSP
+1232 YADYNGKRITIDP

-1259 TAAAAIEGSPF
+1259 TAAAAIAGSPF
-1270 ASETE
+1270 ASKTE

-1288 SEVVGITPPEPEEFT
+1288 SEVVGTTPPEPEEFT

-1330 TRDGYNF
+1330 TRDGYDF

-1365 EQAGTG
+1365 EQAGPG

-1390 SEGWDDIQEEISQAQ
+1390 SEGWDDIQEEIGQAQ
-1405 PGDTITIDMNGETEV
+1405 PGDTITIDMSGETEV
-1420 PAEMFEEV
+1420 PAEIFEEV

-1481 GEYGTMQMT
+1481 GEYGTVQMT

-1769 TDQEDSP
+1769 TDQEDAP